1 MLGLNGYRI
10 VQEIHSGVKSLV
22 YRGYRQRDQQP
33 AIVKLLKSEYPTLE
47 EVTRL
52 RNEYKIAQALDCPSI
67 TKVYS
72 LENYRN
78 SFALILEDF
87 GGSSLDQ
94 LLTHQTFPLTE
105 VLRIAIVLIDALDY
119 LHSHAIIHKDIKPGN
134 IIINST
140 TGEVKLT
147 DFSISSRLQQ
157 ENQSVSNP
165 SELAGTLAY
174 LSPEQTGRMNRSV
187 DYRSDYYSLGVTLYE
202 MLAGQLPFVTED
214 PMELIHCHLA
224 KQPLPLGENR
234 EIPQVISDIVMKL
247 LAKTAEERYQSAAGL
262 KFDLET
268 CLNQLLAT
276 GTIAPFAIATR
287 DKGSQLLIPQKLY
300 GREQEVIEILAAF
313 ERISHSSIT
322 PNPLNKGA
330 LEPAES
336 PLTPTPL
343 TPPFLR
349 GAGGDQTYASEAES
363 SSPLTPPL
371 ARGAGG
377 VPSESSP
384 LTPTSL
390 TPNPLTKGA
399 LEPAESPLTPP
410 LARGAGG
417 VPSEAS
423 PLTPSPSPSGSE
435 MILVSGYSGIGK
447 TAIVNEVHKPIL
459 RQRGYFIS
467 GKFDQFNRN
476 IPYSAIITAFQALIN
491 QLLTEN
497 AAEIASWKHQLLD
510 ALIPNAQVIIDVIPE
525 VEFIIGLQ
533 PEVPQ
538 LGPTESQNRFN
549 RVFQQFLKVFC
560 QPQHPVVI
568 FLDDLQWA
576 DSASLKLMQ
585 LLMGDSDSQYLL
597 IIGAYRDNEVNPTH
611 PLVQTLEKIRESG
624 ANLNNITVQPLALNH
639 VSQLIADTFN
649 ESAATKRIQ
658 SFSELLF
665 SKTQGNPFFLTQ
677 LLKTL
682 ALENLLNYEA
692 SSDKW
697 QWDIEAIQAIGI
709 TDLNVVELIARNIQ
723 KLPEVTQ
730 KALKLA
736 ACIGNTFNLD
746 VLAIVNEAS
755 DLVTGAQLWPA
766 LQAGLILP
774 LSEAYKI
781 PLVFVESES
790 ESMRLQDVKV
800 DYKFLHDR
808 VQQSAY
814 SLIPET
820 EKKSTHFKIGQL
832 LLQNTTAEER
842 KNNIFALVNQLNF
855 GIETTAEESP
865 LLAAQPDKNLLAEL
879 NLIAGQ
885 KAKASAAFEAAVN
898 YFNLSL
904 GLLAADSWQSD
915 YDLTLPI
922 YVETVE
928 AEYLNGN
935 FEQAE
940 QFLEVVLQEA
950 KTLLDRVK
958 VYEVKI
964 QSYIS
969 QYRFSEAI
977 ETGLE
982 VLEKLGLSLSQMS
995 EDPGILIQ
1003 AIARKLVEENR
1014 QIEDLADLPEM
1025 TDSYQV
1031 AAIRILLTV
1040 TSAAYITNPAL
1051 KSRLLFAMMDLCL
1064 TYGNPPLAAG
1074 VYVNYGVFLTVSG
1087 DINSGYRFGQLSLRL
1102 LEQFNAKNIKVK
1114 VLVLQYFYSYIRHWK
1129 DHVRETIDS
1138 LQEAFNSGLEIG
1150 NLEYGCYA
1158 ILSYHEHRLYSG
1170 GDLESL
1176 EAKSREYLYLIQNLK
1191 QHYSIEGLKM
1201 FRQLILN
1208 LLAKSKK
1215 ATILIGNN
1223 YNEIQIIQSALQIN
1237 NYYTLFFIYT
1247 FKTLLSYLFKERESA
1262 IENARQADKYKA
1274 LVGGLLVTAQL
1285 NFYYSLSLLAQ
1296 YPHVSETEQTEYLEQ
1311 VATNQQTMRH
1321 WANNCP
1327 ANYQHKYE
1335 LVEAEKAR
1343 ILGDYP
1349 AAITLYDAAITGAR
1363 EQQYTQEEALANEL
1377 TGEFHLTR
1385 GQENMARFFLLEAY
1399 YCYIRWGAK
1408 AKVKDLETRYPKFFA
1423 KINAQKPAETSLTL
1437 ATIITS
1443 SGNSEGFDLASVFK
1457 AAQAISS
1464 EIVLSELLA
1473 KLIKIAIENA
1483 GARTGYLLLKHSNTF
1498 TIEAVGQVEGDN
1510 ITLSQIPN
1518 LPLTEVLP
1526 ISVINY
1532 VERTQKS
1539 AVLNNATTE
1548 AMFAADPYIVAHQTK
1563 SILCTPIINQG
1574 RFMGIVYLEN
1584 NLAEKVFTPGRIEV
1598 LKLLSSQASIAL
1610 ENATLYQTLE
1620 QKVEE
1625 RTAQL
1630 AQANREILV
1639 LNERLKVENL
1649 RMSAELDVTRRLQQ
1663 MILPQQQEL
1672 ESIARLE
1679 IAAFM
1684 EPADEVGGDYYDALN
1699 YGGQAT
1705 IGIGDVT
1712 GHGLESGVL
1721 MIMAQTAIRTLLV
1734 HNETDPVKLLQT
1746 VNQTLFDNVER
1757 MNCGKSMSLSLLEYR
1772 DNTLRVSGQHE
1783 EVIVVRSSGEV
1794 ERIDTMELGF
1804 PIALEPDI
1812 ADFIASTEIHLNSG
1826 DVVVLYTD
1834 GITEAFDMNQA
1845 QYGIE
1850 PLIEVVVLN
1859 REQSA
1864 AEIKQAVIED
1874 VRRYI
1879 GEQKVFDDITLVV
1892 IKQK

>member
-22 YRGYRQRDQQP
+22 YRGYRERDQQP

-52 RNEYKIAQALDCPSI
+52 RNEYKIAQPLDCPSI

-87 GGSSLDQ
+87 GGSSLDH
-94 LLTHQTFPLTE
+94 LLTNQTLPVTE
-105 VLRIAIVLIDALDY
+105 VLRIAIVLVDALNY
-119 LHSHAIIHKDIKPGN
+119 LHRHSIIHKDIKPGN

-187 DYRSDYYSLGVTLYE
+187 DYRSDYYSLGITLYQ

-224 KQPLPLGENR
+224 KQPLPLCEIR
-234 EIPQVISDIVMKL
+234 EVPQVISDIVMKL

-276 GTIAPFAIATR
+276 GTIAPFVIATR
-287 DKGSQLLIPQKLY
+287 DKGRQLLIPQKLY
-300 GREQEVIEILAAF
+300 GREQEVIELLAAF
-313 ERISHSSIT
+313 ERISQSSVT
-322 PNPLNKGA
+322 PNPVSKGA
-330 LEPAES
+330 LEEEES
-336 PLTPTPL
+336 TITALLP
-343 TPPFLR
+343 
-349 GAGGDQTYASEAES
+349 
-363 SSPLTPPL
+363 
-371 ARGAGG
+371 RGAGG
-377 VPSESSP
+377 VQTYALQE
-384 LTPTSL
+384 PT
-390 TPNPLTKGA
+390 
-399 LEPAESPLTPP
+399 LTPP
-410 LARGAGG
+410 LPRGAGG
-417 VPSEAS
+417 VQSHA
-423 PLTPSPSPSGSE
+423 E

-447 TAIVNEVHKPIL
+447 TAIVNEVHKPIV

-497 AAEIASWKHQLLD
+497 DRQIASWKHQLLD

-525 VEFIIGLQ
+525 VQFIIGLQ
-533 PEVPQ
+533 PEVPE

-560 QPQHPVVI
+560 QPQHPVVL

-585 LLMGDSDSQYLL
+585 LLMSDSDSQYLL

-611 PLVQTLEKIRESG
+611 PLIQTLEKIRESG
-624 ANLNNITVQPLALNH
+624 ANLHNITVQPLALNH
-639 VSQLIADTFN
+639 VSQLIADTLN
-649 ESAATKRIQ
+649 ESAATRRIQ

-665 SKTQGNPFFLTQ
+665 HKTQGNPFFLTQ

-709 TDLNVVELIARNIQ
+709 TDLNIVELIARNIQ

-755 DLVTGAQLWPA
+755 ELVTGAQLWPA

-790 ESMRLQDVKV
+790 ESVRLQDVKV

-832 LLQNTTAEER
+832 LLQNTTPEER

-855 GIETTAEESP
+855 GIEITTEELP
-865 LLAAQPDKNLLAEL
+865 LLSTQSDKNLLAEL

-885 KAKASAAFEAAVN
+885 KAKASAAFEAAAN

-904 GLLAADSWQSD
+904 RLLAADSWQTD
-915 YDLTLPI
+915 YDLTLTI

-928 AEYLNGN
+928 AEYLNAN
-935 FEQAE
+935 FARAE
-940 QFLEVVLQEA
+940 QLLEVVLQEG

-964 QSYIS
+964 QCYIS

-977 ETGLE
+977 NTGLE
-982 VLEKLGLSLSQMS
+982 VLGNLGISLSQMS
-995 EDPGILIQ
+995 ECPGILIQ
-1003 AIARKLVEENR
+1003 ALSKKLAEENK
-1014 QIEDLADLPEM
+1014 QIEDLANIPEM
-1025 TDSYQV
+1025 TDPYHE

-1040 TSAAYITNPAL
+1040 KSALDITNSDL
-1051 KSRLLFAMMDLCL
+1051 LSRVVCAMVDICL
-1064 TYGNPPLAAG
+1064 TYGNPALAAG
-1074 VYVNYGVFLTVSG
+1074 VYVNYGVFLIEAG
-1087 DINSGYRFGQLSLRL
+1087 DIDLGYRFGQLSLRL
-1102 LEQFNAKNIKVK
+1102 LEQFDTKKIKVF
-1114 VLVLQYFYSYIRHWK
+1114 VLQYFNSYIRHFK
-1129 DHVRETIDS
+1129 DHVRDTINP
-1138 LQEAFNSGLEIG
+1138 LQDAFNSGLETG
-1150 NLEYGCYA
+1150 NLEFACYA
-1158 ILSYHEHRLYSG
+1158 ILINNLHTFFAGNELDLLDVKTRDYVSLIGKLKQSHSFEAIKMYRQLYLSLLGQSSRATELSG
-1170 GDLESL
+1170 DNYNEKESL
-1176 EAKSREYLYLIQNLK
+1176 EA
-1191 QHYSIEGLKM
+1191 
-1201 FRQLILN
+1201 
-1208 LLAKSKK
+1208 
-1215 ATILIGNN
+1215 
-1223 YNEIQIIQSALQIN
+1223 ALQIN
-1237 NYYTLFFIYT
+1237 NYFNLFFIYT
-1247 FKTLLSYLFKERESA
+1247 FKTFLSYLFKEREAA
-1262 IENARQADKYKA
+1262 IENARQADKYKGA
-1274 LVGGLLVTAQL
+1274 VRGMLMTAQL

-1296 YPHVSETEQTEYLEQ
+1296 YPNVSETEQREYLEQ
-1311 VATNQQTMRH
+1311 VATNQGKMRF
-1321 WANNCP
+1321 WANHCP

-1443 SGNSEGFDLASVFK
+1443 SSNSEGFDLASVFK

-1483 GARTGYLLLKHSNTF
+1483 GAQTGYLLLKHSNTF

-1510 ITLSQIPN
+1510 ITLSLIPDR
-1518 LPLTEVLP
+1518 PLAEVLP
-1526 ISVINY
+1526 MSVINY
-1532 VERTQKS
+1532 VERTQNS

-1548 AMFAADPYIVAHQTK
+1548 AIFATDPYIVAHQTK
-1563 SILCTPIINQG
+1563 SILCTPIINQC
-1574 RFMGIVYLEN
+1574 RFMGVVYLEN
-1584 NLAEKVFTPGRIEV
+1584 NLVEKAFTSARIEV
-1598 LKLLSSQASIAL
+1598 VKLLSTQASIAL

-1630 AQANREILV
+1630 AQANTEILV

-1663 MILPQQQEL
+1663 MILPKQQEL
-1672 ESIARLE
+1672 ESIKGLE
-1679 IAAFM
+1679 IAGFM
-1684 EPADEVGGDYYDALN
+1684 EPAEEVGGDYYDVLN
-1699 YGGQAT
+1699 HGGKAT

-1772 DNTLRVSGQHE
+1772 GDNILRLSGQHE

-1812 ADFIASTEIHLNSG
+1812 ADFIASIEIHLNSG

-1834 GITEAFDMNQA
+1834 GITEAFDMKKD

-1850 PLIEVVVLN
+1850 PLIEVVACN

-1864 AEIKQAVIED
+1864 AKIKQAVIDD
-1874 VRRYI
+1874 VWRYM

>member
-22 YRGYRQRDQQP
+22 YRAYRERDQQP
-33 AIVKLLKSEYPTLE
+33 AIVKFLKSEYPTLE
-47 EVTRL
+47 EITRL
-52 RNEYKIAQALDCPSI
+52 RNEYKIAQPLDCPSL

-87 GGSSLDQ
+87 GGSSLEQ
-94 LLTHQTFPLTE
+94 LLTNQTLPVTE
-105 VLRIAIVLIDALDY
+105 ILRIAIVLIDALDY
-119 LHSHAIIHKDIKPGN
+119 LHSHSIIHKDIKPGN

-187 DYRSDYYSLGVTLYE
+187 DYRSDYYSLGMTLYQ

-224 KQPLPLGENR
+224 KQPLPLCEIR
-234 EIPQVISDIVMKL
+234 EVPQVISDIVMKL
-247 LAKTAEERYQSAAGL
+247 LAKNPEERYQSAAGL

-268 CLNQLLAT
+268 SLNQLLAT
-276 GTIAPFAIATR
+276 GTTAPFVIATR

-300 GREQEVIEILAAF
+300 GREQEVIELLAAF
-313 ERISHSSIT
+313 ERISQSSVT
-322 PNPLNKGA
+322 PNPLSKEA
-330 LEPAES
+330 LKQKES
-336 PLTPTPL
+336 T
-343 TPPFLR
+343 
-349 GAGGDQTYASEAES
+349 
-363 SSPLTPPL
+363 LTPPL
-371 ARGAGG
+371 PRGAGG
-377 VPSESSP
+377 VQSYALQES
-384 LTPTSL
+384 T
-390 TPNPLTKGA
+390 
-399 LEPAESPLTPP
+399 LTPP
-410 LARGAGG
+410 LPRGAGG
-417 VPSEAS
+417 VQSHA
-423 PLTPSPSPSGSE
+423 E

-447 TAIVNEVHKPIL
+447 TAIVNEVHKPIV

-476 IPYSAIITAFQALIN
+476 IPYSAIITAFQALIK

-497 AAEIASWKHQLLD
+497 GRQIASWKHQLLD

-525 VEFIIGLQ
+525 VKFIIGPQ
-533 PEVPQ
+533 PEVPP

-560 QPQHPVVI
+560 QPQHPVVL

-585 LLMGDSDSQYLL
+585 LLMSDSDSQYLL

-611 PLVQTLEKIRESG
+611 PLIQTLEKIRESG
-624 ANLNNITVQPLALNH
+624 ANLNNITVQPLAINH
-639 VSQLIADTFN
+639 VSQLIADTLN
-649 ESAATKRIQ
+649 ESAATRRIQ

-665 SKTQGNPFFLTQ
+665 HKTQGNPFFLTQ

-709 TDLNVVELIARNIQ
+709 TDLNIVELIARNIQ

-746 VLAIVNEAS
+746 ILAIVNEES
-755 DLVTGAQLWPA
+755 ELVTGAQLWPA

-781 PLVFVESES
+781 PLVFAESES
-790 ESMRLQDVKV
+790 ESVQLQDVKV

-820 EKKSTHFKIGQL
+820 HKKSTHFKIGQL
-832 LLQNTTAEER
+832 LLQNTTPEER
-842 KNNIFALVNQLNF
+842 KNNIFSLVNQLNF
-855 GIETTAEESP
+855 GIETTTEELP
-865 LLAAQPDKNLLAEL
+865 LLATQSDRNLLAEL
-879 NLIAGQ
+879 NLMAGQ

-904 GLLAADSWQSD
+904 GLLAADSWQSN

-928 AEYLNGN
+928 GEYLNAN
-935 FEQAE
+935 FARAE
-940 QFLEVVLQEA
+940 QLLEVVLQEA
-950 KTLLDRVK
+950 KTLLERVK

-969 QYRFSEAI
+969 KNKFLEAI
-977 ETGLE
+977 QLGIE
-982 VLEKLGLSLSQMS
+982 VLEKLGLSLSKIS
-995 EDPGILIQ
+995 TDPVILIQ
-1003 AIARKLVEENR
+1003 KIAKKMAEKNIK
-1014 QIEDLADLPEM
+1014 IEDLAYLPEM
-1025 TDSYQV
+1025 TDSYHF
-1031 AAIRILLTV
+1031 ATIRILLTV
-1040 TSAAYITNPAL
+1040 TPAAYITNPAL
-1051 KSRLLFAMMDLCL
+1051 KSQLFFAMVDLCL

-1074 VYVNYGVFLTVSG
+1074 VYVNYGVFLNASG
-1087 DINSGYRFGQLSLRL
+1087 DIDSGYRFGQLSLRL
-1102 LEQFNAKNIKVK
+1102 LEQFNAKNIKAT
-1114 VLVLQYFYSYIRHWK
+1114 VLQSFNSCIRHWK
-1129 DHVRETIDS
+1129 DHLRETIDS
-1138 LQEAFNSGLEIG
+1138 LQEGFNSGLETG
-1150 NLEYGCYA
+1150 NIEYACYS
-1158 ILSYHEHRLYSG
+1158 ILSYHDHRLYSG
-1170 GDLESL
+1170 DDLESL
-1176 EAKSREYLYLIQNLK
+1176 EAQCREYLSLIKSLK
-1191 QHYSIEGLKM
+1191 HDYSIEFLNM
-1201 FRQLILN
+1201 MRQFILN
-1208 LLAKSKK
+1208 LLGQSNGP
-1215 ATILIGNN
+1215 TELTGDE
-1223 YNEIQIIQSALQIN
+1223 YNEKKSLKAALQRN
-1237 NYYTLFFIYT
+1237 NYYTLFFVYNL
-1247 FKTLLSYLFKERESA
+1247 KTLLSYLFKEREA
-1262 IENARQADKYKA
+1262 AVENARQAEKYKA
-1274 LVGGLLVTAQL
+1274 PAGGMIATAQF

-1296 YPHVSETEQTEYLEQ
+1296 YPNVSETEQREYLEQ

-1335 LVEAEKAR
+1335 LIEAEKAR

-1349 AAITLYDAAITGAR
+1349 AAIALYDAAITRAR

-1408 AKVKDLETRYPKFFA
+1408 AKVKDLETRYPQFFA

-1443 SGNSEGFDLASVFK
+1443 SSNSEGFDLASVFK

-1464 EIVLSELLA
+1464 EIVLSELLT
-1473 KLIKIAIENA
+1473 KLIKIALENA
-1483 GARTGYLLLKHSNTF
+1483 GAQTGYLLLKHSNTL

-1510 ITLSQIPN
+1510 ITLSLIPN
-1518 LPLTEVLP
+1518 QPLAEILPM
-1526 ISVINY
+1526 SVINY

-1539 AVLNNATTE
+1539 AVLKNATTD
-1548 AMFAADPYIVAHQTK
+1548 AIFATDPYIVAHKTK

-1574 RFMGIVYLEN
+1574 RFMGVVYLEN
-1584 NLAEKVFTPGRIEV
+1584 NLVEKAFTSGRIEV
-1598 LKLLSSQASIAL
+1598 LKLLSTQASIAL

-1630 AQANREILV
+1630 AKANKEILV

-1663 MILPQQQEL
+1663 MILPKQQEL
-1672 ESIARLE
+1672 ESIEGLE
-1679 IAAFM
+1679 IAGFM
-1684 EPADEVGGDYYDALN
+1684 ESAEEVGGDYYDVLN
-1699 YGGQAT
+1699 HGGKVT

-1734 HNETDPVKLLQT
+1734 HKETDPVKLLQT
-1746 VNQTLFDNVER
+1746 VNETLFDNVER

-1772 DNTLRVSGQHE
+1772 GDNTLRLSGQHE
-1783 EVIVVRSSGEV
+1783 EVILVRFSGEV
-1794 ERIDTMELGF
+1794 ERIDTIDLGF
-1804 PIALEPDI
+1804 PIALEADI
-1812 ADFIASTEIHLNSG
+1812 ADFLATTEIQLNSG

-1834 GITEAFDMNQA
+1834 GITEAFDMNED

-1850 PLIEVVVLN
+1850 PVIKVVALN

-1864 AEIKQAVIED
+1864 AEIKQAVIDD
-1874 VRRYI
+1874 VRRYM

>member
-10 VQEIHSGVKSLV
+10 VQELHSGVKSLV
-22 YRGYRQRDQQP
+22 YRGYREADQQP
-33 AIVKLLKSEYPTLE
+33 VIVKLLKSEYPTLE

-52 RNEYKIAQALDCPSI
+52 RNEYKIAQPLDSSSI

-94 LLTHQTFPLTE
+94 LLTNQTFPLTE

-119 LHSHAIIHKDIKPGN
+119 LHRHSIIHKDIKPGN

-140 TGEVKLT
+140 TAEVKLT

-187 DYRSDYYSLGVTLYE
+187 DYRTDYYSLGVTLYE
-202 MLAGQLPFVTED
+202 LLAGQLPFATVE

-224 KQPLPLGENR
+224 KQPLPLCEIR

-300 GREQEVIEILAAF
+300 GREQEVIELLAAF

-322 PNPLNKGA
+322 PTSITPNPLTKGA

-343 TPPFLR
+343 TPPLRR
-349 GAGGDQTYASEAES
+349 GAGGDQSYASEAES
-363 SSPLTPPL
+363 SSTLTPPL
-371 ARGAGG
+371 SRGAGG
-377 VPSESSP
+377 DQSH
-384 LTPTSL
+384 
-390 TPNPLTKGA
+390 A
-399 LEPAESPLTPP
+399 
-410 LARGAGG
+410 
-417 VPSEAS
+417 
-423 PLTPSPSPSGSE
+423 E

-447 TAIVNEVHKPIL
+447 TAIVNEVHKPIV

-497 AAEIASWKHQLLD
+497 AGQIASWKHQLLD
-510 ALIPNAQVIIDVIPE
+510 ALTPNAQVIIDVIPE
-525 VEFIIGLQ
+525 VEFIIGSQ

-560 QPQHPVVI
+560 QPQHPVVL

-576 DSASLKLMQ
+576 DAASLKLMQ
-585 LLMGDSDSQYLL
+585 LLMSDSDSQFLL

-611 PLVQTLEKIRESG
+611 PLIQTLEKIRESG

-639 VSQLIADTFN
+639 VSKLIADTLN

-658 SFSELLF
+658 SFSQLLF

-682 ALENLLNYEA
+682 ALENLLHYEA
-692 SSDKW
+692 SSDRW

-723 KLPEVTQ
+723 KLPDVTQ

-736 ACIGNTFNLD
+736 ACVGNTFNLD

-755 DLVTGAQLWPA
+755 ELVTGAQLWPA

-781 PLVFVESES
+781 PLVFVESEA
-790 ESMRLQDVKV
+790 ESVRLQDVKV

-820 EKKSTHFKIGQL
+820 EKKSTHFQIGQL

-855 GIETTAEESP
+855 VIQTTTEALP
-865 LLAAQPDKNLLAEL
+865 LLATQSDNNLLAEL

-928 AEYLNGN
+928 AEYLNAN
-935 FEQAE
+935 FARAE
-940 QFLEVVLQEA
+940 QLLEVVLQEA

-982 VLEKLGLSLSQMS
+982 VLEKLGISLSEMS

-1003 AIARKLVEENR
+1003 AISRKLAEENKE
-1014 QIEDLADLPEM
+1014 IEDLANLPEM
-1025 TDSYQV
+1025 TYPYHF

-1051 KSRLLFAMMDLCL
+1051 LSRLLFAMVDLCL

-1074 VYVNYGVFLTVSG
+1074 VYVHYGIFLTASG
-1087 DINSGYRFGQLSLRL
+1087 DIDSGYRFGQLSLRL
-1102 LEQFNAKNIKVK
+1102 LEQFNAKNIKAI
-1114 VLVLQYFYSYIRHWK
+1114 VLYCFNSSIRHWK
-1129 DHVRETIDS
+1129 DHVRATIDS
-1138 LQEAFNSGLEIG
+1138 LQEAVNSGLETG

-1158 ILSYHEHRLYSG
+1158 ILINNLHIFFAG
-1170 GDLESL
+1170 NDLDFL
-1176 EAKSREYLYLIQNLK
+1176 DVKTREYVSLIGKLK
-1191 QHYSIEGLKM
+1191 QSHSFEAIKM
-1201 FRQLILN
+1201 YRQLYLN
-1208 LLAKSKK
+1208 LLGQSNRP
-1215 ATILIGNN
+1215 TDLTGDQ
-1223 YNEIQIIQSALQIN
+1223 YNEKEALEAALQMN
-1237 NYYTLFFIYT
+1237 NYYNLFFIYT
-1247 FKTLLSYLFKERESA
+1247 FKTLLSYLFKEREA
-1262 IENARQADKYKA
+1262 TVENARQADKYQA
-1274 LVGGLLVTAQL
+1274 PVRGMLVTAQL

-1408 AKVKDLETRYPKFFA
+1408 AKVKDLETRYPQFFA
-1423 KINAQKPAETSLTL
+1423 KINAQKPSETSLTL

-1443 SGNSEGFDLASVFK
+1443 SSNSEGFDLASVFK

-1483 GARTGYLLLKHSNTF
+1483 GAQTGYLLLKHSNTF

-1510 ITLSQIPN
+1510 ITLSQIPH
-1518 LPLTEVLP
+1518 LPLPEILP
-1526 ISVINY
+1526 MSVINY
-1532 VERTQKS
+1532 VERTKTP

-1574 RFMGIVYLEN
+1574 RFMGVVYLEN
-1584 NLAEKVFTPGRIEV
+1584 NLAEKVFTPARIEV

-1610 ENATLYQTLE
+1610 ENAQLYQTLE

-1630 AQANREILV
+1630 AQANKEILV
-1639 LNERLKVENL
+1639 LNDRLKVDNL

-1672 ESIARLE
+1672 ESIAGLE

-1684 EPADEVGGDYYDALN
+1684 EPADEVGGDYYDVLN
-1699 YGGQAT
+1699 HGGKAT

-1734 HNETDPVKLLQT
+1734 HKETDPVKLLQT

-1757 MNCGKSMSLSLLEYR
+1757 MDSGKNMSLSLLEYR
-1772 DNTLRVSGQHE
+1772 DNTLHLSGQHE
-1783 EVIVVRSSGEV
+1783 EVIVVRDGGQV
-1794 ERIDTMELGF
+1794 ERIDTIELGF
-1804 PIALEPDI
+1804 PIALEADI
-1812 ADFIASTEIHLNSG
+1812 ADFIASTEIQLNSG
-1826 DVVVLYTD
+1826 DVVILYTD
-1834 GITEAFDMNQA
+1834 GITEAFDMKKN

-1864 AEIKQAVIED
+1864 AAIKQAVIDD

>member
-22 YRGYRQRDQQP
+22 YRGYRQGDQQP

-52 RNEYKIAQALDCPSI
+52 RNEYKIAQPLDCPSI

-94 LLTHQTFPLTE
+94 LLTNPTLPVTE
-105 VLRIAIVLIDALDY
+105 ILRIAIVLIDALDY
-119 LHSHAIIHKDIKPGN
+119 LHRHSIIHKDIKPAN

-187 DYRSDYYSLGVTLYE
+187 DYRSDYYSLGITLYQ

-224 KQPLPLGENR
+224 KQPLPICELR
-234 EIPQVISDIVMKL
+234 EVPQVISDIVMKL

-262 KFDLET
+262 RFDLET

-276 GTIAPFAIATR
+276 GTIAHFALATR

-300 GREQEVIEILAAF
+300 GREQEVIELLAAF
-313 ERISHSSIT
+313 ERISQSSVT
-322 PNPLNKGA
+322 PNPLSKGA
-330 LEPAES
+330 LEQEES
-336 PLTPTPL
+336 TL
-343 TPPFLR
+343 TPPLPR
-349 GAGGDQTYASEAES
+349 GAGGAQSHA
-363 SSPLTPPL
+363 
-371 ARGAGG
+371 
-377 VPSESSP
+377 
-384 LTPTSL
+384 
-390 TPNPLTKGA
+390 
-399 LEPAESPLTPP
+399 
-410 LARGAGG
+410 
-417 VPSEAS
+417 
-423 PLTPSPSPSGSE
+423 E

-447 TAIVNEVHKPIL
+447 TAIVNEVHKPIV

-497 AAEIASWKHQLLD
+497 DRQIASWKHQLLD

-525 VEFIIGLQ
+525 VQFIIGPQ

-560 QPQHPVVI
+560 QPQHPVVL

-585 LLMGDSDSQYLL
+585 LLISDSDSQYLL

-611 PLVQTLEKIRESG
+611 PLIQTLEKIRESG
-624 ANLNNITVQPLALNH
+624 ANLHNITVQPLALNH
-639 VSQLIADTFN
+639 VSQLIADTLN
-649 ESAATKRIQ
+649 ESAATRRIQ

-665 SKTQGNPFFLTQ
+665 HKTQGNPFFLTQ

-697 QWDIEAIQAIGI
+697 EWDIEAIQAIGI
-709 TDLNVVELIARNIQ
+709 TDLNIVELIARNIQ

-755 DLVTGAQLWPA
+755 ELVTGAQLWPA

-790 ESMRLQDVKV
+790 ESVRLQDVKV

-820 EKKSTHFKIGQL
+820 DKKSTHFKIGQL
-832 LLQNTTAEER
+832 LLKNTTPEER

-855 GIETTAEESP
+855 GIEATTEELP
-865 LLAAQPDKNLLAEL
+865 LLATQSDKNLLAEL
-879 NLIAGQ
+879 NLMAGQ

-928 AEYLNGN
+928 GEYLNAN
-935 FEQAE
+935 FARAE
-940 QFLEVVLQEA
+940 QLLEVVLQEA

-969 QYRFSEAI
+969 QNKFLEAI
-977 ETGLE
+977 QLGIE
-982 VLEKLGLSLSQMS
+982 VLEKLGLSLSKIS
-995 EDPGILIQ
+995 TNPVILIQ
-1003 AIARKLVEENR
+1003 EISKRMAEKNK
-1014 QIEDLADLPEM
+1014 QIEDLAYLPEM
-1025 TDSYQV
+1025 TDSYHF
-1031 AAIRILLTV
+1031 ATIRILLTV
-1040 TSAAYITNPAL
+1040 TPAAFITNPTL
-1051 KSRLLFAMMDLCL
+1051 KSRLLFAMVDLCL

-1074 VYVNYGVFLTVSG
+1074 VYVSYGIFLNASG
-1087 DINSGYRFGQLSLRL
+1087 DIDSGYRFGQLSLRL
-1102 LEQFNAKNIKVK
+1102 LEQFNAKNIKAT
-1114 VLVLQYFYSYIRHWK
+1114 VLQSFNSYIRHWK
-1129 DHVRETIDS
+1129 DHLRETIDS
-1138 LQEAFNSGLEIG
+1138 LQEGFNSGLETG
-1150 NLEYGCYA
+1150 NLDYGCYS
-1158 ILSYHEHRLYSG
+1158 ILSYHEHILYSG

-1176 EAKSREYLYLIQNLK
+1176 EAQSREYLSLTQNLK
-1191 QHYSIEGLKM
+1191 QDFSIECLNM
-1201 FRQLILN
+1201 IRQFILN
-1208 LLAKSKK
+1208 LLGQSNRP
-1215 ATILIGNN
+1215 TELISDR
-1223 YNEIQIIQSALQIN
+1223 YNEKKSLKAALQMN
-1237 NYYTLFFIYT
+1237 NYYSLFFIYNY
-1247 FKTLLSYLFKERESA
+1247 KTLLSYLFKEREA
-1262 IENARQADKYKA
+1262 AVENARQAEKYKA
-1274 LVGGLLVTAQL
+1274 PVGGLIATAQH

-1296 YPHVSETEQTEYLEQ
+1296 YPNVSETEQREYLEQ

-1321 WANNCP
+1321 WANNAP
-1327 ANYQHKYE
+1327 ANYQHKYD

-1408 AKVKDLETRYPKFFA
+1408 AKVKDLETRYPQFFA

-1443 SGNSEGFDLASVFK
+1443 SSNSEGFDLASVFK

-1464 EIVLSELLA
+1464 EIVLSELLT

-1483 GARTGYLLLKHSNTF
+1483 GAQTGYLLLKHSNTF

-1510 ITLSQIPN
+1510 ITLSLIPDQ
-1518 LPLTEVLP
+1518 PLAEVLP
-1526 ISVINY
+1526 MSVINY
-1532 VERTQKS
+1532 VERTQKN

-1548 AMFAADPYIVAHQTK
+1548 EIFATDPYIVAHQTK
-1563 SILCTPIINQG
+1563 SILCTPIINQC
-1574 RFMGIVYLEN
+1574 RFMGVVYLEN
-1584 NLAEKVFTPGRIEV
+1584 NLVEKAFTSARLEV
-1598 LKLLSSQASIAL
+1598 LKLLSAQASIAL

-1625 RTAQL
+1625 RTAEL
-1630 AQANREILV
+1630 AKANTEILV

-1672 ESIARLE
+1672 ESIAGLE

-1684 EPADEVGGDYYDALN
+1684 EPADEVGGDYYDVLN
-1699 YGGQAT
+1699 HGGKAT

-1721 MIMAQTAIRTLLV
+1721 MIMAQTAIRTLFT

-1757 MNCGKSMSLSLLEYR
+1757 MNSGKNMSLCLLEYR
-1772 DNTLRVSGQHE
+1772 DKTLRLSGQHE

-1794 ERIDTMELGF
+1794 ERIDTLDLGF
-1804 PIALEPDI
+1804 PIALEADI
-1812 ADFIASTEIHLNSG
+1812 ADFLASTEIQLNSG

-1834 GITEAFDMNQA
+1834 GITEAFDMKKD

-1850 PLIEVVVLN
+1850 PVIEVVALN

-1864 AEIKQAVIED
+1864 AEIKQAVIDD
-1874 VRRYI
+1874 VRRYM
-1879 GEQKVFDDITLVV
+1879 GGQKVFDDITLVV

>member
-22 YRGYRQRDQQP
+22 YRGYREGDQQP
-33 AIVKLLKSEYPTLE
+33 AIVKFLKSEYPTLE
-47 EVTRL
+47 EITRL
-52 RNEYKIAQALDCPSI
+52 RNEYKIAQPLDCPSI

-94 LLTHQTFPLTE
+94 LLTNQTLPLTE
-105 VLRIAIVLIDALDY
+105 ILRIAIVLIDALDY
-119 LHSHAIIHKDIKPGN
+119 LHRHSIIHKDIKPGN

-187 DYRSDYYSLGVTLYE
+187 DYRSDYYSLGITLYQ

-214 PMELIHCHLA
+214 PMELIHYHLA
-224 KQPLPLGENR
+224 KQPLSLCESR
-234 EIPQVISDIVMKL
+234 EVPQVISDIVMKL
-247 LAKTAEERYQSAAGL
+247 LAKNPEERYQSAAGL
-262 KFDLET
+262 KVDLET
-268 CLNQLLAT
+268 SLNQLLAT
-276 GTIAPFAIATR
+276 GTIAPFVIATR
-287 DKGSQLLIPQKLY
+287 DKSSQLLIPQKLY
-300 GREQEVIEILAAF
+300 GREQEVIELLAAF
-313 ERISHSSIT
+313 ERISQSSVT
-322 PNPLNKGA
+322 PNPLSKGA
-330 LEPAES
+330 LEEEES
-336 PLTPTPL
+336 TL
-343 TPPFLR
+343 TPPI
-349 GAGGDQTYASEAES
+349 
-363 SSPLTPPL
+363 P
-371 ARGAGG
+371 RGAGG
-377 VPSESSP
+377 VQSYALQES
-384 LTPTSL
+384 T
-390 TPNPLTKGA
+390 
-399 LEPAESPLTPP
+399 LTPP
-410 LARGAGG
+410 LPRGVGG
-417 VPSEAS
+417 VQSYALQES
-423 PLTPSPSPSGSE
+423 TLTPPLPRGVGGVQSHAE

-447 TAIVNEVHKPIL
+447 TAIVNEVHKPIV

-497 AAEIASWKHQLLD
+497 GRQIARWKHQLLD

-525 VEFIIGLQ
+525 VEFIIGPQ
-533 PEVPQ
+533 PELQQ

-560 QPQHPVVI
+560 QPQHPVVL

-576 DSASLKLMQ
+576 DAASLKLMQ
-585 LLMGDSDSQYLL
+585 LLMSDSDSKYLL

-611 PLVQTLEKIRESG
+611 PLIQTLEKIRKSG
-624 ANLNNITVQPLALNH
+624 ANLHNITVQPLALNH
-639 VSQLIADTFN
+639 VSQLMADTLN
-649 ESAATKRIQ
+649 ESAATRRIQ

-665 SKTQGNPFFLTQ
+665 HKTQGNPFFLTQ

-682 ALENLLNYEA
+682 ASENLLNYEA
-692 SSDKW
+692 SSDRW

-709 TDLNVVELIARNIQ
+709 TDLNIVELIARNIQ
-723 KLPEVTQ
+723 KLPEATQ

-746 VLAIVNEAS
+746 ILAIVNES
-755 DLVTGAQLWPA
+755 SELVTGAQLWSA

-790 ESMRLQDVKV
+790 ESVRLQDVKV

-820 EKKSTHFKIGQL
+820 EKKSTHFQIGQL

-842 KNNIFALVNQLNF
+842 KNNIFSLVNQLNF
-855 GIETTAEESP
+855 GIETTTEELP
-865 LLAAQPDKNLLAEL
+865 LLATQLDKNLLAEL

-885 KAKASAAFEAAVN
+885 KAKASAAFEAAAN

-904 GLLAADSWQSD
+904 RLLAADSWQTD
-915 YDLTLPI
+915 YDLTLTI

-928 AEYLNGN
+928 AEYLNAN
-935 FEQAE
+935 FPRAE
-940 QFLEVVLQEA
+940 QLLEVVLQEG

-969 QYRFSEAI
+969 QYRLSEAI
-977 ETGLE
+977 EIGLE
-982 VLEKLGLSLSQMS
+982 VLGKLGLFLSQMS
-995 EDPGILIQ
+995 EIPEILIQ
-1003 AIARKLVEENR
+1003 EIAIKMAEQNKE
-1014 QIEDLADLPEM
+1014 IEDLADLPEM
-1025 TDSYQV
+1025 TDHYQFAV
-1031 AAIRILLTV
+1031 IRIILTV
-1040 TSAAYITNPAL
+1040 KNAAHIMNPPLGYKFFSAMVDI
-1051 KSRLLFAMMDLCL
+1051 CL
-1064 TYGNPPLAAG
+1064 TYGNPPLAAA
-1074 VYVNYGVFLTVSG
+1074 VYVNYGVFLIMAG
-1087 DINSGYRFGQLSLRL
+1087 DVDSGYRFGELSLRL
-1102 LEQFNAKNIKVK
+1102 LEQSHAKNIKAK
-1114 VLVLQYFYSYIRHWK
+1114 VIVLQCFNTFIRHWK
-1129 DHVRETIDS
+1129 DHLRQSIDS
-1138 LQEAFNSGLEIG
+1138 LQEAFNNGLETG
-1150 NLEYGCYA
+1150 NLECGCYA
-1158 ILSYHEHRLYSG
+1158 ILNYNDHKLYSG
-1170 GDLESL
+1170 CDLESL
-1176 EAKSREYLYLIQNLK
+1176 EAESRKYLLVIQNLK
-1191 QHYSIEGLKM
+1191 QDYSIETLSKT
-1201 FRQLILN
+1201 RQCILN
-1208 LLAKSKK
+1208 LLGHSNRP
-1215 ATILIGNN
+1215 TELTGNE
-1223 YNEIQIIQSALQIN
+1223 YNEKEALKAALQIN
-1237 NYYTLFFIYT
+1237 NYYILFSIYA
-1247 FKTLLSYLFKERESA
+1247 FKTFLSYLFKEREA
-1262 IENARQADKYKA
+1262 AVENAQQADKYKA
-1274 LVGGLLVTAQL
+1274 PVGGLMVTAL
-1285 NFYYSLSLLAQ
+1285 HNFYYSLSLLAQ
-1296 YPHVSETEQTEYLEQ
+1296 YPNVSETEQREYLEQ
-1311 VATNQQTMRH
+1311 VAINQQIMRH

-1327 ANYQHKYE
+1327 ANYQHKYD

-1349 AAITLYDAAITGAR
+1349 AAITLYDATITGAR

-1408 AKVKDLETRYPKFFA
+1408 AKVKDLETRYPQFFA

-1443 SGNSEGFDLASVFK
+1443 SSNSEGFDLASVFK

-1464 EIVLSELLA
+1464 EIVLSELLT

-1483 GARTGYLLLKHSNTF
+1483 GAQTGYLLLKHSNTF

-1510 ITLSQIPN
+1510 ITLSLIPDQ
-1518 LPLTEVLP
+1518 PLAEVLP
-1526 ISVINY
+1526 MSVINY
-1532 VERTQKS
+1532 VERTQKN

-1548 AMFAADPYIVAHQTK
+1548 EIFAPDPYIVTHKTK

-1574 RFMGIVYLEN
+1574 RFMGVVYLEN
-1584 NLAEKVFTPGRIEV
+1584 NLVEKAFTSARIEV
-1598 LKLLSSQASIAL
+1598 LKLLSAQASIAL

-1625 RTAQL
+1625 RTAEL
-1630 AQANREILV
+1630 AKANTEILV

-1649 RMSAELDVTRRLQQ
+1649 RMSAELDVTRRLQE
-1663 MILPQQQEL
+1663 MILPKQQEL
-1672 ESIARLE
+1672 ESIAGLE
-1679 IAAFM
+1679 IAGFM
-1684 EPADEVGGDYYDALN
+1684 EPAEEVGGDYYDVLN
-1699 YGGQAT
+1699 HGGKVT

-1721 MIMAQTAIRTLLV
+1721 MIMAQTAIRTLFT

-1757 MNCGKSMSLSLLEYR
+1757 MNSGKNMSLSLLEYR
-1772 DNTLRVSGQHE
+1772 DKTLRLSGQHE

-1794 ERIDTMELGF
+1794 ERIDTIDLGF
-1804 PIALEPDI
+1804 PIALEADI
-1812 ADFIASTEIHLNSG
+1812 ADFLASTEIQLSSG

-1834 GITEAFDMNQA
+1834 GITEAFDMNKD

-1850 PLIEVVVLN
+1850 PVIEVVVLN

-1864 AEIKQAVIED
+1864 AEIKQAVIDE
-1874 VRRYI
+1874 VRRYM
-1879 GEQKVFDDITLVV
+1879 GGQKVFDDITLVV

>member
-1 MLGLNGYRI
+1 LPLQSTAITRRGGAPVPALSLNADG
-10 VQEIHSGVKSLV
+10 
-22 YRGYRQRDQQP
+22 
-33 AIVKLLKSEYPTLE
+33 A
-47 EVTRL
+47 
-52 RNEYKIAQALDCPSI
+52 
-67 TKVYS
+67 
-72 LENYRN
+72 
-78 SFALILEDF
+78 
-87 GGSSLDQ
+87 
-94 LLTHQTFPLTE
+94 
-105 VLRIAIVLIDALDY
+105 
-119 LHSHAIIHKDIKPGN
+119 
-134 IIINST
+134 T
-140 TGEVKLT
+140 TGGL
-147 DFSISSRLQQ
+147 
-157 ENQSVSNP
+157 
-165 SELAGTLAY
+165 
-174 LSPEQTGRMNRSV
+174 
-187 DYRSDYYSLGVTLYE
+187 
-202 MLAGQLPFVTED
+202 
-214 PMELIHCHLA
+214 
-224 KQPLPLGENR
+224 PLP
-234 EIPQVISDIVMKL
+234 
-247 LAKTAEERYQSAAGL
+247 TAA
-262 KFDLET
+262 
-268 CLNQLLAT
+268 
-276 GTIAPFAIATR
+276 
-287 DKGSQLLIPQKLY
+287 
-300 GREQEVIEILAAF
+300 
-313 ERISHSSIT
+313 
-322 PNPLNKGA
+322 
-330 LEPAES
+330 
-336 PLTPTPL
+336 
-343 TPPFLR
+343 
-349 GAGGDQTYASEAES
+349 
-363 SSPLTPPL
+363 
-371 ARGAGG
+371 
-377 VPSESSP
+377 
-384 LTPTSL
+384 
-390 TPNPLTKGA
+390 
-399 LEPAESPLTPP
+399 
-410 LARGAGG
+410 
-417 VPSEAS
+417 
-423 PLTPSPSPSGSE
+423 E

-447 TAIVNEVHKPIL
+447 TAIVNEVHKPIV

-497 AAEIASWKHQLLD
+497 GRQIASWKHQLLD

-525 VEFIIGLQ
+525 VEFIIGPQ
-533 PEVPQ
+533 PELSQ

-560 QPQHPVVI
+560 QPQHPVVL

-585 LLMGDSDSQYLL
+585 LLMSDSDSQYLL

-611 PLVQTLEKIRESG
+611 PLIQTLEKISESG
-624 ANLNNITVQPLALNH
+624 ANLNNITVQPLAINH
-639 VSQLIADTFN
+639 VNQLIADTLT
-649 ESAATKRIQ
+649 ESAATRRIQ

-682 ALENLLNYEA
+682 ASEQLLHYEA

-709 TDLNVVELIARNIQ
+709 TDLNIVELIARNIQ
-723 KLPEVTQ
+723 KLPEATQ
-730 KALKLA
+730 KTLKLA
-736 ACIGNTFNLD
+736 ACVGNTFNLD
-746 VLAIVNEAS
+746 VLALVNEES
-755 DLVTGAQLWPA
+755 KLVTGAHLWPA

-790 ESMRLQDVKV
+790 ESVRLQDVKV

-842 KNNIFALVNQLNF
+842 KNNIFSLVNQLNF
-855 GIETTAEESP
+855 GREATTEELP
-865 LLAAQPDKNLLAEL
+865 LLATQSDKNLLAEL

-904 GLLAADSWQSD
+904 GLIAADSWQSD
-915 YDLTLPI
+915 YDLTLAI

-928 AEYLNGN
+928 AEYLNAN
-935 FEQAE
+935 FARAE
-940 QFLEVVLQEA
+940 QLLEVVLQEA

-958 VYEVKI
+958 VYEIKI
-964 QSYIS
+964 QSDIS
-969 QYRFSEAI
+969 QYRMSEAI

-982 VLEKLGLSLSQMS
+982 VLDQLGISLSPMS
-995 EDPGILIQ
+995 ENPEILIQ
-1003 AIARKLVEENR
+1003 AISQKLVEENKK
-1014 QIEDLADLPEM
+1014 IEDLAALTEM
-1025 TDSYQV
+1025 TVPYQL
-1031 AAIRILLTV
+1031 AAIRIMLTV
-1040 TSAAYITNPAL
+1040 SSAAYITNPAL
-1051 KSRLLFAMMDLCL
+1051 VSRLLLAMVDLCL

-1074 VYVNYGVFLTVSG
+1074 VYVNYGVFLTASG
-1087 DINSGYRFGQLSLRL
+1087 DIDSGYRFGQLSLRL
-1102 LEQFNAKNIKVK
+1102 LEKFNAKNIKVI
-1114 VLVLQYFYSYIRHWK
+1114 VLQCFNSYIRHWK

-1138 LQEAFNSGLEIG
+1138 LQEAFNTGLETG
-1150 NLEYGCYA
+1150 NLEFACYA
-1158 ILSYHEHRLYSG
+1158 ILINNIHIFFAGNDLDLLDVKTREYVFLIGKLKQAHSFQSIKMYRQLYLSLLG
-1170 GDLESL
+1170 QSNRPTELTGEYYNEKESL
-1176 EAKSREYLYLIQNLK
+1176 EAALQ
-1191 QHYSIEGLKM
+1191 M
-1201 FRQLILN
+1201 
-1208 LLAKSKK
+1208 
-1215 ATILIGNN
+1215 NN
-1223 YNEIQIIQSALQIN
+1223 YFN
-1237 NYYTLFFIYT
+1237 LFFIYT
-1247 FKTLLSYLFKERESA
+1247 FKTLLSYLFKELGA
-1262 IENARQADKYKA
+1262 AVENARQADKYKGP
-1274 LVGGLLVTAQL
+1274 VGGLMVTAQH

-1296 YPHVSETEQTEYLEQ
+1296 YPNVSETEQREYLEQ
-1311 VATNQQTMRH
+1311 VAINQQTMRH

-1349 AAITLYDAAITGAR
+1349 AVITLYDRAITGAR

-1408 AKVKDLETRYPKFFA
+1408 AKVKDLETRYPQFFA
-1423 KINAQKPAETSLTL
+1423 KINAQKRAETNLTL

-1443 SGNSEGFDLASVFK
+1443 SSNSEGFDLASVFK

-1464 EIVLSELLA
+1464 EIVLSELLT

-1483 GARTGYLLLKHSNTF
+1483 GAQTGYLLLKHSNTF

-1510 ITLSQIPN
+1510 ITLSLIPDQS
-1518 LPLTEVLP
+1518 LAEVLP
-1526 ISVINY
+1526 MSVINY
-1532 VERTQKS
+1532 VERTKKS

-1548 AMFAADPYIVAHQTK
+1548 EIFATDPYIVTHKTK
-1563 SILCTPIINQG
+1563 SILCTPIINQC
-1574 RFMGIVYLEN
+1574 RFMGVVYLEN
-1584 NLAEKVFTPGRIEV
+1584 NLVEKAFTSARIEV
-1598 LKLLSSQASIAL
+1598 LKLLSAQASVAL

-1630 AQANREILV
+1630 AKANREILV

-1672 ESIARLE
+1672 ESIAGLE

-1684 EPADEVGGDYYDALN
+1684 EPAEEVGGDYYDVLN
-1699 YGGQAT
+1699 HGGKAT

-1721 MIMAQTAIRTLLV
+1721 MIMAQTAIRTLFT
-1734 HNETDPVKLLQT
+1734 HSETDPVKLLQT

-1757 MNCGKSMSLSLLEYR
+1757 MNSGKNMSLSLLEYR
-1772 DNTLRVSGQHE
+1772 DNTLRLSGQHE

-1812 ADFIASTEIHLNSG
+1812 ADFIASTEIQLNSG

-1834 GITEAFDMNQA
+1834 GITEAFNIKKD
-1845 QYGIE
+1845 QYGID

-1864 AEIKQAVIED
+1864 AEIKQAVID
-1874 VRRYI
+1874 DLRRYI

>member
-22 YRGYRQRDQQP
+22 YRGYREGDRQP
-33 AIVKLLKSEYPTLE
+33 AIIKLLKSEYPTLE

-52 RNEYKIAQALDCPSI
+52 RNEYKIAQPLDCPSI

-94 LLTHQTFPLTE
+94 LLTNQTFSLTE

-119 LHSHAIIHKDIKPGN
+119 LHRHSIIHKDIKPAN
-134 IIINST
+134 IIINSA
-140 TGEVKLT
+140 TGKVKLT
-147 DFSISSRLQQ
+147 DFSISSRLEK
-157 ENQSVSNP
+157 ENQAVSNP

-224 KQPLPLGENR
+224 KQPLPLCEIR
-234 EIPQVISDIVMKL
+234 EVPQVISDIVMKL

-276 GTIAPFAIATR
+276 GTIAHFAIATR

-300 GREQEVIEILAAF
+300 GREQEVRELLVAF
-313 ERISHSSIT
+313 ERISQSSVT
-322 PNPLNKGA
+322 PNPLSKGA
-330 LEPAES
+330 LEQEES
-336 PLTPTPL
+336 TLTPLLP
-343 TPPFLR
+343 R
-349 GAGGDQTYASEAES
+349 GAEGVQSYALQES
-363 SSPLTPPL
+363 TLAPPL
-371 ARGAGG
+371 PRGAGG
-377 VPSESSP
+377 VQSH
-384 LTPTSL
+384 
-390 TPNPLTKGA
+390 A
-399 LEPAESPLTPP
+399 
-410 LARGAGG
+410 
-417 VPSEAS
+417 
-423 PLTPSPSPSGSE
+423 E

-447 TAIVNEVHKPIL
+447 TAIVNEVHKPIV

-476 IPYSAIITAFQALIN
+476 IPYSAIITTFQALIN

-497 AAEIASWKHQLLD
+497 PAQIASWKHQLLD
-510 ALIPNAQVIIDVIPE
+510 ALVPNAQVIIDVIPE
-525 VEFIIGLQ
+525 VEFIIGSQ

-560 QPQHPVVI
+560 QPQHPVVL

-585 LLMGDSDSQYLL
+585 LLMSDSDSQYLL

-611 PLVQTLEKIRESG
+611 PLIQTLEKIRDSG
-624 ANLNNITVQPLALNH
+624 ANLHNITVQPLALNH
-639 VSQLIADTFN
+639 VSQLIADTLN
-649 ESAATKRIQ
+649 ESAATRRIQ

-677 LLKTL
+677 LLKTMSS
-682 ALENLLNYEA
+682 ENLLNYEA

-697 QWDIEAIQAIGI
+697 QWDIDAIQAIGI

-755 DLVTGAQLWPA
+755 EVVTGAQLWPA

-781 PLVFVESES
+781 PLVFLESES
-790 ESMRLQDVKV
+790 ESVWLQDVKV

-820 EKKSTHFKIGQL
+820 AKKSTHFKIGQL

-855 GIETTAEESP
+855 GIETTTEELP
-865 LLAAQPDKNLLAEL
+865 LLATQSDKNLLAEL
-879 NLIAGQ
+879 NLIAGK

-898 YFNLSL
+898 YFNISL

-915 YDLTLPI
+915 YDLTLAI

-928 AEYLNGN
+928 AEYLNTN
-935 FEQAE
+935 FERSE
-940 QFLEVVLQEA
+940 HLSELVLQQA
-950 KTLLDRVK
+950 KTLLERVK
-958 VYEVKI
+958 VYELKI
-964 QSYIS
+964 QSYMS
-969 QYRFSEAI
+969 QLLMQLAI
-977 ETGLE
+977 ETGLN
-982 VLEKLGLSLSQMS
+982 VLEKLGVSLEQTCG
-995 EDPGILIQ
+995 EPTVLVQQI
-1003 AIARKLVEENR
+1003 RTKLNEVNKE
-1014 QIEDLADLPEM
+1014 IEDLEKLPLM
-1025 TDSYQV
+1025 TDPYKQ
-1031 AAIRILLTV
+1031 AAIRILLTIIP
-1040 TSAAYITNPAL
+1040 AAFIANPAL
-1051 KSRLLFAMMDLCL
+1051 YPPITFNGVNLCIE
-1064 TYGNPPLAAG
+1064 YGNPPQAAG
-1074 VYVNYGVFLTVSG
+1074 IYAYYGLLLSG
-1087 DINSGYRFGQLSLRL
+1087 VMGDANSGYRFGQLASRL
-1102 LEQFNAKNIKVK
+1102 LEQFHIPELKAV
-1114 VLVLQYFYSYIRHWK
+1114 VLHLFNSFIRHWK
-1129 DHVRETIDS
+1129 EPARDTIES
-1138 LQEAFNSGLEIG
+1138 LMEGINSGLETGNMEYASYAAIG
-1150 NLEYGCYA
+1150 YCSHLLFTGMDLETVAEKYTQYTDLIVKLKQEYSIYYIKIDRQIVLNLSGQSTEKYRLVSDSFNEEEFLPYFRKNNSVNLLCEAYSSKT
-1158 ILSYHEHRLYSG
+1158 ILSYFFKDYAQAVENGKLG
-1170 GDLESL
+1170 
-1176 EAKSREYLYLIQNLK
+1176 AEYGK
-1191 QHYSIEGLKM
+1191 
-1201 FRQLILN
+1201 
-1208 LLAKSKK
+1208 
-1215 ATILIGNN
+1215 NN
-1223 YNEIQIIQSALQIN
+1223 
-1237 NYYTLFFIYT
+1237 
-1247 FKTLLSYLFKERESA
+1247 
-1262 IENARQADKYKA
+1262 
-1274 LVGGLLVTAQL
+1274 VGMMVTGQL

-1296 YPHVSETEQTEYLEQ
+1296 YPNVSETEQREYLEQ
-1311 VATNQQTMRH
+1311 VATNQEKMRH
-1321 WANNCP
+1321 WAHNCP

-1408 AKVKDLETRYPKFFA
+1408 AKVKDLETRYPQLFA
-1423 KINAQKPAETSLTL
+1423 KINAQKPAETSLNL

-1443 SGNSEGFDLASVFK
+1443 SSNSEGFDLASVFK

-1464 EIVLSELLA
+1464 EIVLSELLT

-1483 GARTGYLLLKHSNTF
+1483 GAQTGYLLLKHSNTL
-1498 TIEAVGQVEGDN
+1498 TIEAVGRVEGDN
-1510 ITLSQIPN
+1510 ITLSLIPDR
-1518 LPLTEVLP
+1518 PLAEVLP
-1526 ISVINY
+1526 MSVINY

-1548 AMFAADPYIVAHQTK
+1548 AIFATDPYIVAHQTK
-1563 SILCTPIINQG
+1563 SILCTPIINQC
-1574 RFMGIVYLEN
+1574 RFMGVVYLEN
-1584 NLAEKVFTPGRIEV
+1584 NLIEKAFTSARIEV
-1598 LKLLSSQASIAL
+1598 VKLLSAQASIAL

-1630 AQANREILV
+1630 AKANTEILV

-1672 ESIARLE
+1672 ESIAGLE

-1684 EPADEVGGDYYDALN
+1684 EPAEEVGGDYYDVLN
-1699 YGGQAT
+1699 HGGKVT

-1757 MNCGKSMSLSLLEYR
+1757 MNSGKNMSLSLLEYR
-1772 DNTLRVSGQHE
+1772 DNTLRLSGQHE

-1794 ERIDTMELGF
+1794 ERINTIDLGF
-1804 PIALEPDI
+1804 PLALEADI
-1812 ADFIASTEIHLNSG
+1812 AGFLASTEIQLNSG

-1834 GITEAFDMNQA
+1834 GITEAFDMNKQ

-1850 PLIEVVVLN
+1850 PLIDVVVLN

-1864 AEIKQAVIED
+1864 AEIKQGVIDD
-1874 VRRYI
+1874 VLRYM
-1879 GEQKVFDDITLVV
+1879 GDQKVFDDITLVV

>member
-10 VQEIHSGVKSLV
+10 VQEIHSGIKSLV
-22 YRGYRQRDQQP
+22 YRGYREADQQP
-33 AIVKLLKSEYPTLE
+33 VIVKLLKSEYPTLE

-52 RNEYKIAQALDCPSI
+52 RNEYKIAQPLDSSSI

-94 LLTHQTFPLTE
+94 LLTNQTFPLTE

-119 LHSHAIIHKDIKPGN
+119 LHRHAIIHKDIKPGN

-157 ENQSVSNP
+157 ENQSASNP

-187 DYRSDYYSLGVTLYE
+187 DYRTDYYSLGVTLYE
-202 MLAGQLPFVTED
+202 LLAGQLPFAIED

-224 KQPLPLGENR
+224 KQPLPLCEIR
-234 EIPQVISDIVMKL
+234 EFPQVISDIVMKL

-276 GTIAPFAIATR
+276 ETIAPFAIATR

-300 GREQEVIEILAAF
+300 GREQEVIELLAAF

-322 PNPLNKGA
+322 PTPLTPNPLTKGA
-330 LEPAES
+330 LDES
-336 PLTPTPL
+336 PLTPPL
-343 TPPFLR
+343 AR
-349 GAGGDQTYASEAES
+349 GAGGVPSEEPSITPTSLTPNPLSKGALDE
-363 SSPLTPPL
+363 SPLTPPL

-384 LTPTSL
+384 LTP
-390 TPNPLTKGA
+390 
-399 LEPAESPLTPP
+399 P

-417 VPSEAS
+417 VQNHA
-423 PLTPSPSPSGSE
+423 E

-447 TAIVNEVHKPIL
+447 TAIVNEVHKPIV

-497 AAEIASWKHQLLD
+497 AAQIASWKHQLLD

-525 VEFIIGLQ
+525 VEFIIGPQ

-560 QPQHPVVI
+560 QPQHPVVL

-576 DSASLKLMQ
+576 DAASLKLMQ
-585 LLMGDSDSQYLL
+585 LLMGDSDSQFLL

-611 PLVQTLEKIRESG
+611 PLIQTLEKIRESG
-624 ANLNNITVQPLALNH
+624 ANLNNITVQPLAINH
-639 VSQLIADTFN
+639 VSQLIADTLN
-649 ESAATKRIQ
+649 EAAATKRIQ
-658 SFSELLF
+658 SFSQLLF

-682 ALENLLNYEA
+682 ALENLLHYEA

-746 VLAIVNEAS
+746 ILAIVNEAS
-755 DLVTGAQLWPA
+755 ELVSGAQLWPA

-790 ESMRLQDVKV
+790 ASVRLQDVKV

-820 EKKSTHFKIGQL
+820 EKKSTHFQIGQL

-855 GIETTAEESP
+855 GIETTAEELP
-865 LLAAQPDKNLLAEL
+865 LLATQSDKNLLAEL

-898 YFNLSL
+898 YFNISL

-935 FEQAE
+935 FARAE
-940 QFLEVVLQEA
+940 QLLEVVLQEA

-982 VLEKLGLSLSQMS
+982 VLEKLGISLSQ
-995 EDPGILIQ
+995 ILEEPAIGIQ
-1003 AIARKLVEENR
+1003 AISRKMAEENKE
-1014 QIEDLADLPEM
+1014 IEDLADLPEM
-1025 TDSYQV
+1025 NDHYQF
-1031 AAIRILLTV
+1031 AAIRMLLTV
-1040 TSAAYITNPAL
+1040 TSAAYMTNPAL
-1051 KSRLLFAMMDLCL
+1051 VSRLLFAMIDICL

-1074 VYVNYGVFLTVSG
+1074 VYVHYGMFLTASG
-1087 DINSGYRFGQLSLRL
+1087 DIDSGYRFGQLSLRL
-1102 LEQFNAKNIKVK
+1102 LEQFNVKNIKV
-1114 VLVLQYFYSYIRHWK
+1114 LVLHEFNSYIRHWK

-1138 LQEAFNSGLEIG
+1138 LQEAFNSGLETG

-1158 ILSYHEHRLYSG
+1158 ILVNNLHIFFAGKDLDLLEVKTREYVSLIGKLQQAHSFEAIKMYRQLYLSLLG
-1170 GDLESL
+1170 QSNLLTELTGDQYNEKESL
-1176 EAKSREYLYLIQNLK
+1176 EA
-1191 QHYSIEGLKM
+1191 
-1201 FRQLILN
+1201 
-1208 LLAKSKK
+1208 
-1215 ATILIGNN
+1215 
-1223 YNEIQIIQSALQIN
+1223 ALQMN
-1237 NYYTLFFIYT
+1237 NYYNLFFIYS
-1247 FKTLLSYLFKERESA
+1247 FKSFLSYLFKEREAA

-1274 LVGGLLVTAQL
+1274 PVGGLMATAQL

-1296 YPHVSETEQTEYLEQ
+1296 YPHVSETEQREYLEQ
-1311 VATNQQTMRH
+1311 VATNQKTMRH

-1327 ANYQHKYE
+1327 ANYQHKYD

-1343 ILGDYP
+1343 ILGEYP
-1349 AAITLYDAAITGAR
+1349 AAITLYDAAISGAR

-1408 AKVKDLETRYPKFFA
+1408 AKVKDLETRYPQFFA

-1443 SGNSEGFDLASVFK
+1443 TGNSEGFDLASVFK

-1483 GARTGYLLLKHSNTF
+1483 GAQTGYLLLKHSNTF
-1498 TIEAVGQVEGDN
+1498 TVEAVGQVEGDN
-1510 ITLSQIPN
+1510 ITLSQIPH
-1518 LPLTEVLP
+1518 LPLPEILP
-1526 ISVINY
+1526 MSVINY
-1532 VERTQKS
+1532 VERTQTS

-1548 AMFAADPYIVAHQTK
+1548 AMFAADPYIVARQTK

-1584 NLAEKVFTPGRIEV
+1584 NLAKKVFTPARLEV
-1598 LKLLSSQASIAL
+1598 LKLLSSQAAISL
-1610 ENATLYQTLE
+1610 ENAQLYQTLE

-1630 AQANREILV
+1630 AQANTEILV
-1639 LNERLKVENL
+1639 LNDRLKVENL

-1663 MILPQQQEL
+1663 MILPKQQEL
-1672 ESIARLE
+1672 ESIAGLE

-1684 EPADEVGGDYYDALN
+1684 EPADEVGGDYYDVLN
-1699 YGGQAT
+1699 HGGKAT

-1734 HNETDPVKLLQT
+1734 HKETDPVKLLQT

-1772 DNTLRVSGQHE
+1772 DNTLRLSGQHE
-1783 EVIVVRSSGEV
+1783 EVIVVRDGGEV
-1794 ERIDTMELGF
+1794 ERIDTIELGF
-1804 PIALEPDI
+1804 PIALEADI
-1812 ADFIASTEIHLNSG
+1812 ADFIGSTEIQLNSG

-1834 GITEAFDMNQA
+1834 GITEAFDMKND

-1864 AEIKQAVIED
+1864 AEIKQAVIDD

>member
-22 YRGYRQRDQQP
+22 YRGYREGDQQP
-33 AIVKLLKSEYPTLE
+33 AIVKFLKSEYPTLE
-47 EVTRL
+47 ELTRL
-52 RNEYKIAQALDCPSI
+52 RNEYKIAQPLDCPSI

-94 LLTHQTFPLTE
+94 LLTNQTFPVTE

-119 LHSHAIIHKDIKPGN
+119 LHRHSIIHKDIKPGN

-187 DYRSDYYSLGVTLYE
+187 DYRSDYYSLGITLYQ

-224 KQPLPLGENR
+224 KQPLPLCEIR
-234 EIPQVISDIVMKL
+234 EVPQVISDIVMKL

-268 CLNQLLAT
+268 CLTQLLAR
-276 GTIAPFAIATR
+276 GTIAHFAIATR

-300 GREQEVIEILAAF
+300 GREQEVIELLAAF
-313 ERISHSSIT
+313 ERISQSSVT
-322 PNPLNKGA
+322 PNPLSKGA
-330 LEPAES
+330 LEEEES
-336 PLTPTPL
+336 T
-343 TPPFLR
+343 
-349 GAGGDQTYASEAES
+349 
-363 SSPLTPPL
+363 LTPPL
-371 ARGAGG
+371 PRGAGG
-377 VPSESSP
+377 VQSYASEESSVAP
-384 LTPTSL
+384 PMR
-390 TPNPLTKGA
+390 TPNPLSKGA
-399 LEPAESPLTPP
+399 LEEEESTLTTPLP
-410 LARGAGG
+410 RRAGG
-417 VPSEAS
+417 VQSHA
-423 PLTPSPSPSGSE
+423 E

-447 TAIVNEVHKPIL
+447 TAIVNEVHKPIV

-497 AAEIASWKHQLLD
+497 DRRIASWKHQVLD

-525 VEFIIGLQ
+525 VEFIIGPQ

-560 QPQHPVVI
+560 QPQHPVVL

-585 LLMGDSDSQYLL
+585 LLMSDSDTQYLL

-611 PLVQTLEKIRESG
+611 PLIQTLEKIRESG
-624 ANLNNITVQPLALNH
+624 ANLHNITVQPLAINH
-639 VSQLIADTFN
+639 VSQLIADTLN
-649 ESAATKRIQ
+649 ESAATRRIQ

-665 SKTQGNPFFLTQ
+665 HKTQGNPFFLTQ

-723 KLPEVTQ
+723 KLPEATQ

-736 ACIGNTFNLD
+736 ACVGNTFNLD
-746 VLAIVNEAS
+746 VLALVNEAS
-755 DLVTGAQLWPA
+755 ELVTGAQLWPA

-790 ESMRLQDVKV
+790 ESVRLQDVKV

-820 EKKSTHFKIGQL
+820 DKKSTHFKIGQL
-832 LLQNTTAEER
+832 LLKNTTPEER

-855 GIETTAEESP
+855 GIEATTEELP
-865 LLAAQPDKNLLAEL
+865 LLATQSDKNLLAEL
-879 NLIAGQ
+879 NLMAGQ

-928 AEYLNGN
+928 GEYLNAN
-935 FEQAE
+935 FARAE
-940 QFLEVVLQEA
+940 QLLEVVLQEA

-969 QYRFSEAI
+969 QNKFLEAI
-977 ETGLE
+977 QLGIE
-982 VLEKLGLSLSQMS
+982 VLEKLGLSLSKIS
-995 EDPGILIQ
+995 TNPVILIQ
-1003 AIARKLVEENR
+1003 EIAKTMAEKNK
-1014 QIEDLADLPEM
+1014 QIEDLAYLPEM
-1025 TDSYQV
+1025 TDSYHF
-1031 AAIRILLTV
+1031 ATIRILLTV
-1040 TSAAYITNPAL
+1040 TPAAFITNPAL
-1051 KSRLLFAMMDLCL
+1051 KSRLLFAMVDLCL

-1074 VYVNYGVFLTVSG
+1074 VYVSYGIFLNASG
-1087 DINSGYRFGQLSLRL
+1087 DIDSGYRFGQLSLRL
-1102 LEQFNAKNIKVK
+1102 LEQFNAKNIKAT
-1114 VLVLQYFYSYIRHWK
+1114 VLQSFNSYIRHWK
-1129 DHVRETIDS
+1129 DHLRETIDS
-1138 LQEAFNSGLEIG
+1138 LQEGFNSGLETG
-1150 NLEYGCYA
+1150 NFEYGCYS

-1176 EAKSREYLYLIQNLK
+1176 EAQSREYLSLIQNLK
-1191 QHYSIEGLKM
+1191 QDYSIESLNM
-1201 FRQLILN
+1201 CRQFILN
-1208 LLAKSKK
+1208 LLGQSNRPTELTGDEYNEKESLK
-1215 ATILIGNN
+1215 AALQMNN
-1223 YNEIQIIQSALQIN
+1223 YFN
-1237 NYYTLFFIYT
+1237 LFFIYNY
-1247 FKTLLSYLFKERESA
+1247 KTLVSYLFKEREA
-1262 IENARQADKYKA
+1262 AVENARQAEKYKA
-1274 LVGGLLVTAQL
+1274 PVGGLIATAQF

-1296 YPHVSETEQTEYLEQ
+1296 YPNVSETEQREYLEQ

-1321 WANNCP
+1321 WANNAP
-1327 ANYQHKYE
+1327 ANYQHKYD

-1408 AKVKDLETRYPKFFA
+1408 AKVKDLETRYPKLFA

-1437 ATIITS
+1437 ATMTS
-1443 SGNSEGFDLASVFK
+1443 SSNSEGFDLASVFK

-1464 EIVLSELLA
+1464 EIVLSELLT

-1483 GARTGYLLLKHSNTF
+1483 GAQTGYLLLKHSNTF

-1510 ITLSQIPN
+1510 ITLSLIPDQS
-1518 LPLTEVLP
+1518 LAEVLP
-1526 ISVINY
+1526 MSVINY

-1548 AMFAADPYIVAHQTK
+1548 EIFATDPYIVAHQTK
-1563 SILCTPIINQG
+1563 SILCTPIINQC
-1574 RFMGIVYLEN
+1574 RFMGVVYLEN
-1584 NLAEKVFTPGRIEV
+1584 NLVEKAFTSARIEV
-1598 LKLLSSQASIAL
+1598 LKLLSTQASIAL
-1610 ENATLYQTLE
+1610 ENASLYQTLE

-1630 AQANREILV
+1630 AKANTEILV

-1672 ESIARLE
+1672 ESIAGLE

-1684 EPADEVGGDYYDALN
+1684 EPAEEVGGDYYDVLN
-1699 YGGQAT
+1699 HGGKVT

-1721 MIMAQTAIRTLLV
+1721 MIMAQTAIRTLFT
-1734 HNETDPVKLLQT
+1734 HSETDPVKLLQT

-1757 MNCGKSMSLSLLEYR
+1757 MNSGKNMSLSLLEYR
-1772 DNTLRVSGQHE
+1772 DNTLRLSGQHE
-1783 EVIVVRSSGEV
+1783 EVIVVRSSGEL
-1794 ERIDTMELGF
+1794 ERIDTIDLGF
-1804 PIALEPDI
+1804 PIALEADI
-1812 ADFIASTEIHLNSG
+1812 ADFLASTEIQLNSG

-1834 GITEAFDMNQA
+1834 GITEAFDMNKD

-1864 AEIKQAVIED
+1864 AEIKQAVIDD
-1874 VRRYI
+1874 VRRYM
-1879 GEQKVFDDITLVV
+1879 GGQKVFDDITLVV
-1892 IKQK
+1892 IKQR

>member
-10 VQEIHSGVKSLV
+10 LQEIHSGVKSLV
-22 YRGYRQRDQQP
+22 YRGYREADKQP
-33 AIVKLLKSEYPTLE
+33 VIVKLLKSEYPTLE

-52 RNEYKIAQALDCPSI
+52 RNEYKIAQPLDCPSI

-87 GGSSLDQ
+87 GGASLDH
-94 LLTHQTFPLTE
+94 LLANQTLPITE

-119 LHSHAIIHKDIKPGN
+119 LHRHSIIHKDIKPAN
-134 IIINST
+134 IILNSA

-147 DFSISSRLQQ
+147 DFSISSRLEQ
-157 ENQSVSNP
+157 ENQTVSNP

-174 LSPEQTGRMNRSV
+174 LSPEQTGRMNRSI
-187 DYRSDYYSLGVTLYE
+187 DYRTDYYSLGVTLYE
-202 MLAGQLPFVTED
+202 MLAGQLPFAIED
-214 PMELIHCHLA
+214 PMELVHCHLA
-224 KQPLPLGENR
+224 KQPLPLCEIS

-247 LAKTAEERYQSAAGL
+247 LAKNAEERYQSAAGL

-300 GREQEVIEILAAF
+300 GREQEVIELLAAF
-313 ERISHSSIT
+313 ERIS
-322 PNPLNKGA
+322 
-330 LEPAES
+330 
-336 PLTPTPL
+336 
-343 TPPFLR
+343 
-349 GAGGDQTYASEAES
+349 Q
-363 SSPLTPPL
+363 
-371 ARGAGG
+371 
-377 VPSESSP
+377 SP

-390 TPNPLTKGA
+390 TPNPLSKGA
-399 LEPAESPLTPP
+399 LETPNPLSKGALEAESPLTPP

-417 VPSEAS
+417 VQTEES
-423 PLTPSPSPSGSE
+423 PLTPPLARGTGGVQTEERTLTPPLARGAGGVQTHAE

-476 IPYSAIITAFQALIN
+476 IPYSAIVTAFQALIN

-497 AAEIASWKHQLLD
+497 AAQIASWKHQLLD

-525 VEFIIGLQ
+525 VEFIIGPQ

-560 QPQHPVVI
+560 QPQHPVVL

-576 DSASLKLMQ
+576 DAASLKLMQ
-585 LLMGDSDSQYLL
+585 LLMSDSDSQYLL
-597 IIGAYRDNEVNPTH
+597 IIGAYRDNEVSPTH

-639 VSQLIADTFN
+639 VSQLIADTLN

-682 ALENLLNYEA
+682 ALEQLLHYEA

-736 ACIGNTFNLD
+736 ACIGNSFNLD
-746 VLAIVNEAS
+746 ILAIVNEAS
-755 DLVTGAQLWPA
+755 ELVTGAQLWPA

-781 PLVFVESES
+781 PLVFAESEA
-790 ESMRLQDVKV
+790 ESVRLQDVKV

-820 EKKSTHFKIGQL
+820 EKKSTHFQIGQL

-855 GIETTAEESP
+855 GIEAATEESP
-865 LLAAQPDKNLLAEL
+865 LLATQSDKNLLAEL

-928 AEYLNGN
+928 AEYLNTN
-935 FEQAE
+935 FAQAE
-940 QFLEVVLQEA
+940 QLAEIVLQQA

-969 QYRFSEAI
+969 QFRMSEAI
-977 ETGLE
+977 ETGLA
-982 VLEKLGLSLSQMS
+982 VLENLGVSLSKTS
-995 EDPGILIQ
+995 EDPGILVQ
-1003 AIARKLVEENR
+1003 AINIKLTEEKKK
-1014 QIEDLADLPEM
+1014 IEDLATLPEM
-1025 TDSYQV
+1025 TDPDKL
-1031 AAIRILLTV
+1031 AAVRILLTV
-1040 TSAAYITNPAL
+1040 TAAAYITNPAL
-1051 KSRLLFAMMDLCL
+1051 LSRLLFAMVDLCIN
-1064 TYGNPPLAAG
+1064 YGNPPLAAG
-1074 VYVNYGVFLTVSG
+1074 VYVNYGVFLCTAIG

-1102 LEQFNAKNIKVK
+1102 LEQFKATIIKA
-1114 VLVLQYFYSYIRHWK
+1114 LVVHFFNSFIRHWK
-1129 DHVRETIDS
+1129 DHVRETIEP
-1138 LQEAFNSGLEIG
+1138 LQDAINSGLETG
-1150 NLEYGCYA
+1150 NIEYGSYASLCYC
-1158 ILSYHEHRLYSG
+1158 SHRLFLG
-1170 GDLESL
+1170 IDLESVD
-1176 EAKSREYLYLIQNLK
+1176 EKYVQYIYLIQKLK
-1191 QHYSIEGLKM
+1191 HQYSLYYLKIG
-1201 FRQLILN
+1201 RQIGLN
-1208 LLAKSKK
+1208 LIGDSSERCN
-1215 ATILIGNN
+1215 LIGDEFNEVEALPIFRETHN
-1223 YNEIQIIQSALQIN
+1223 YFS
-1237 NYYTLFFIYT
+1237 LFFVYVGKT
-1247 FKTLLSYLFKERESA
+1247 FLSYLFKSYPQA
-1262 IENARQADKYKA
+1262 VENAKLGDQCKIPSS
-1274 LVGGLLVTAQL
+1274 GLMLIGQL

-1296 YPHVSETEQTEYLEQ
+1296 YPHVNETEQREYLEQ
-1311 VATNQQTMRH
+1311 VATNQQAMRH
-1321 WANNCP
+1321 WANNAP
-1327 ANYQHKYE
+1327 ANYQHKYD

-1349 AAITLYDAAITGAR
+1349 AAITLYDLAITGAR

-1408 AKVKDLETRYPKFFA
+1408 AKVKDLETRYPQFFA
-1423 KINAQKPAETSLTL
+1423 KINAQKPPETSLTL

-1443 SGNSEGFDLASVFK
+1443 SANSEEFDLASVFK

-1464 EIVLSELLA
+1464 EIVLNELLT

-1483 GARTGYLLLKHSNTF
+1483 GAQTGYLLLKHSDTL

-1510 ITLSQIPN
+1510 INLSLIPHQ
-1518 LPLTEVLP
+1518 PLAEVLP
-1526 ISVINY
+1526 MSIINY
-1532 VERTQKS
+1532 VERTQTS

-1548 AMFAADPYIVAHQTK
+1548 AMFATDPYIVAHQTK

-1584 NLAEKVFTPGRIEV
+1584 NLAEKVFTPARLEV

-1630 AQANREILV
+1630 AQANAEVLV
-1639 LNERLKVENL
+1639 LNDRLKVENL
-1649 RMSAELDVTRRLQQ
+1649 RLSAELDVTRRLQQ
-1663 MILPQQQEL
+1663 MILPKQPEL
-1672 ESIARLE
+1672 ESIEGLE
-1679 IAAFM
+1679 IAGFM
-1684 EPADEVGGDYYDALN
+1684 EPADEVGGDYYDVLN
-1699 YGGQAT
+1699 HGGKAT

-1721 MIMAQTAIRTLLV
+1721 MIMAQTAIRTLFT
-1734 HNETDPVKLLQT
+1734 HNETDSVKLLQT

-1757 MNCGKSMSLSLLEYR
+1757 MNSGKNMSLCLLEYR
-1772 DNTLRVSGQHE
+1772 DNTLRLSGQHE
-1783 EVIVVRSSGEV
+1783 EVILVRSNGEV
-1794 ERIDTMELGF
+1794 EQIDTMELGF
-1804 PIALEPDI
+1804 PIALESDI
-1812 ADFIASTEIHLNSG
+1812 TDFIATTEIQLNSG
-1826 DVVVLYTD
+1826 DIVVLYTD
-1834 GITEAFDMNQA
+1834 GITEAFNMNKE

-1850 PLIEVVVLN
+1850 PLIEVVVIN

-1864 AEIKQAVIED
+1864 AEIKQAVIDD

>member
-1 MLGLNGYRI
+1 MIGLNGYRI
-10 VQEIHSGVKSLV
+10 VQEIHNGVKSLV
-22 YRGYRQRDQQP
+22 YRGYREDNQQP
-33 AIVKLLKSEYPTLE
+33 AIIKLLKSEYPTLE

-52 RNEYKIAQALDCPSI
+52 RNEYKIAQPLDCPSI

-94 LLTHQTFPLTE
+94 LLTHQTLPVTE
-105 VLRIAIVLIDALDY
+105 VLRIAIALIDALDY
-119 LHSHAIIHKDIKPGN
+119 LHCHSIIHKDIKPAN

-187 DYRSDYYSLGVTLYE
+187 DYRSDYYSLGMTLYQ

-224 KQPLPLGENR
+224 KQPLPLCEIR
-234 EIPQVISDIVMKL
+234 EVPQVISDIVMKL

-276 GTIAPFAIATR
+276 GTIAPFVIATR

-300 GREQEVIEILAAF
+300 GREQEVIELLAAF
-313 ERISHSSIT
+313 ERISQSSVT
-322 PNPLNKGA
+322 PNPLSKGA
-330 LEPAES
+330 LEEEES
-336 PLTPTPL
+336 T
-343 TPPFLR
+343 
-349 GAGGDQTYASEAES
+349 
-363 SSPLTPPL
+363 LTPPL
-371 ARGAGG
+371 PRGAGG
-377 VPSESSP
+377 VQSEE
-384 LTPTSL
+384 PT
-390 TPNPLTKGA
+390 
-399 LEPAESPLTPP
+399 LTPP
-410 LARGAGG
+410 LTRGAGG
-417 VPSEAS
+417 VQSDASEESSVTPPQRTPNPLSKGALEEEE
-423 PLTPSPSPSGSE
+423 PTLTPPLRRGAGGVQSPAE

-447 TAIVNEVHKPIL
+447 TAIVNEVHKPIV

-476 IPYSAIITAFQALIN
+476 IPYSAMIAAFQALIN
-491 QLLTEN
+491 QLLTEM
-497 AAEIASWKHQLLD
+497 APQIANWKHLLLD

-525 VEFIIGLQ
+525 VEFIIGPQ

-538 LGPTESQNRFN
+538 LGPTESQSRFN

-560 QPQHPVVI
+560 QPQHPVVL

-585 LLMGDSDSQYLL
+585 LLMSDSDSQYLL

-611 PLVQTLEKIRESG
+611 PLIQTLEKIRESG
-624 ANLNNITVQPLALNH
+624 ANLHNITVPALALNH
-639 VSQLIADTFN
+639 VSQLIADTLN
-649 ESAATKRIQ
+649 ESAATRRIQ

-677 LLKTL
+677 LLKTM
-682 ALENLLNYEA
+682 ASENLLNYEA
-692 SSDKW
+692 NSDRW

-709 TDLNVVELIARNIQ
+709 TDLNIVELIARNIQ
-723 KLPEVTQ
+723 KLPEATQ

-746 VLAIVNEAS
+746 VLAIVNEES
-755 DLVTGAQLWPA
+755 KLVAGAHLWPA

-774 LSEAYKI
+774 LSEGYKI

-790 ESMRLQDVKV
+790 ELVQLQDVKV

-820 EKKSTHFKIGQL
+820 DKKLTHFKIGQL
-832 LLQNTTAEER
+832 LLQNTTPEER

-855 GIETTAEESP
+855 GIEATTEELP
-865 LLAAQPDKNLLAEL
+865 LLVTQSDKNLLAEL

-915 YDLTLPI
+915 YDLTLSI

-928 AEYLNGN
+928 AEYLNAN

-940 QFLEVVLQEA
+940 QLLEVVLQET

-969 QYRFSEAI
+969 QYRMSEAI

-982 VLEKLGLSLSQMS
+982 VLEKLGISLSQMS
-995 EDPGILIQ
+995 EDSEILLQ
-1003 AIARKLVEENR
+1003 AIAKKLAEKKQ

-1025 TDSYQV
+1025 TDPYQL

-1040 TSAAYITNPAL
+1040 TSAAYITNPAVL
-1051 KSRLLFAMMDLCL
+1051 SRLLFAMVDLCL

-1074 VYVNYGVFLTVSG
+1074 VYVNYGVFLTVGG
-1087 DINSGYRFGQLSLRL
+1087 DIDSGYRFGQLSLRL
-1102 LEQFNAKNIKVK
+1102 LENFKAKHIKAFVLHFFN
-1114 VLVLQYFYSYIRHWK
+1114 SYIRHWK
-1129 DHVRETIDS
+1129 DHVRETIES
-1138 LQEAFNSGLEIG
+1138 LQEGFNSGLETG

-1158 ILSYHEHRLYSG
+1158 IMINNLHIFFAG
-1170 GDLESL
+1170 NDLDL
-1176 EAKSREYLYLIQNLK
+1176 LDVKTREYVSLIGKLK
-1191 QHYSIEGLKM
+1191 QSHSGEAIKM
-1201 FRQLILN
+1201 YRQLFLS
-1208 LLAKSKK
+1208 LLGQSNRP
-1215 ATILIGNN
+1215 TELTGDQ
-1223 YNEIQIIQSALQIN
+1223 YNEKDSLKAALQIN
-1237 NYYTLFFIYT
+1237 NYYNLFFIYT
-1247 FKTLLSYLFKERESA
+1247 FKTFLSYLFKEREA
-1262 IENARQADKYKA
+1262 AVENARQADKYKA
-1274 LVGGLLVTAQL
+1274 PLGGLMVTAQL

-1296 YPHVSETEQTEYLEQ
+1296 YPNVSETEQREYLEQ

-1327 ANYQHKYE
+1327 ANYQHKYD

-1443 SGNSEGFDLASVFK
+1443 NSNSEGFDLASVFK

-1464 EIVLSELLA
+1464 EIVLSELLT

-1483 GARTGYLLLKHSNTF
+1483 GAQTGYLLLKHSNTL

-1510 ITLSQIPN
+1510 ITLSLIPHQ
-1518 LPLTEVLP
+1518 PLAEVLP
-1526 ISVINY
+1526 MSVINY

-1548 AMFAADPYIVAHQTK
+1548 AIFATDPYIVAHQTK
-1563 SILCTPIINQG
+1563 SILCTPIINQC
-1574 RFMGIVYLEN
+1574 RFMGVVYLEN
-1584 NLAEKVFTPGRIEV
+1584 NLVEKAFTSARIEV
-1598 LKLLSSQASIAL
+1598 VKLLSAQASIAL

-1630 AQANREILV
+1630 AQANTEILV

-1663 MILPQQQEL
+1663 MILPKQQEL
-1672 ESIARLE
+1672 ESIEGLE
-1679 IAAFM
+1679 IVGFM
-1684 EPADEVGGDYYDALN
+1684 EPAEEVGGDYYDVLN
-1699 YGGQAT
+1699 HGGKVT

-1721 MIMAQTAIRTLLV
+1721 MIMAQTAIRTLLT
-1734 HNETDPVKLLQT
+1734 HNETDPVKFLQT
-1746 VNQTLFDNVER
+1746 VNHTLFDNVER
-1757 MNCGKSMSLSLLEYR
+1757 MNSGKNMSLSLLEYR
-1772 DNTLRVSGQHE
+1772 DNTLRLSGQHE
-1783 EVIVVRSSGEV
+1783 EVILVRFSGEV
-1794 ERIDTMELGF
+1794 ERINTIELGF
-1804 PIALEPDI
+1804 PIALEADI
-1812 ADFIASTEIHLNSG
+1812 ADFIATKEIQLNSG

-1834 GITEAFDMNQA
+1834 GITEAFNMNKD

-1850 PLIEVVVLN
+1850 PLIEVVALN

-1864 AEIKQAVIED
+1864 AEIKQAVID
-1874 VRRYI
+1874 DLRRYM
-1879 GEQKVFDDITLVV
+1879 GEQTVFDDITLVV

>member
-33 AIVKLLKSEYPTLE
+33 AIIKFLKSEYPTLE

-52 RNEYKIAQALDCPSI
+52 RNEYKIAQPLDCPSI

-94 LLTHQTFPLTE
+94 LLTNQTLPLTE
-105 VLRIAIVLIDALDY
+105 TLRIALVLIDALDY
-119 LHSHAIIHKDIKPGN
+119 LHRHSIIHKDIKPGN

-165 SELAGTLAY
+165 SKLAGTLAY

-187 DYRSDYYSLGVTLYE
+187 DYRSDYYSLGMTLYQ

-224 KQPLPLGENR
+224 KQPLPLCEIR
-234 EIPQVISDIVMKL
+234 EVPQVISDIVIKL

-276 GTIAPFAIATR
+276 GTIAHFAIATR

-300 GREQEVIEILAAF
+300 GREQEVRELLAAF
-313 ERISHSSIT
+313 ERISQPCVT
-322 PNPLNKGA
+322 PNPLSKGA
-330 LEPAES
+330 LEEEES
-336 PLTPTPL
+336 T
-343 TPPFLR
+343 
-349 GAGGDQTYASEAES
+349 
-363 SSPLTPPL
+363 LTPPL
-371 ARGAGG
+371 PRGAGG
-377 VPSESSP
+377 VQSDASEESFVTPPQRTPHP
-384 LTPTSL
+384 LS
-390 TPNPLTKGA
+390 KGA
-399 LEPAESPLTPP
+399 LEEEESTLTPP
-410 LARGAGG
+410 LPRGAGG
-417 VPSEAS
+417 VQSDALQES
-423 PLTPSPSPSGSE
+423 TLTLPLPRGAGGVQSHAE

-447 TAIVNEVHKPIL
+447 TAIVNEVHKPIV

-497 AAEIASWKHQLLD
+497 ATQIASWKHQLLD
-510 ALIPNAQVIIDVIPE
+510 SLIPNAQVIIDVIPE
-525 VEFIIGLQ
+525 VQFIIGPQ

-560 QPQHPVVI
+560 QPQHPVVL

-585 LLMGDSDSQYLL
+585 LLMSDSDSQYLL

-611 PLVQTLEKIRESG
+611 PLIQTLEKIRESG
-624 ANLNNITVQPLALNH
+624 ANLNNITVQPLAINH
-639 VSQLIADTFN
+639 VSQLIADTLN
-649 ESAATKRIQ
+649 ESAATRRIQ

-677 LLKTL
+677 LLKTMTS
-682 ALENLLNYEA
+682 ENLLNYETT
-692 SSDKW
+692 SDKW

-709 TDLNVVELIARNIQ
+709 TDLNIVELIARNIQ

-746 VLAIVNEAS
+746 ILAIVNEES
-755 DLVTGAQLWPA
+755 EVVTAAQLWPA

-781 PLVFVESES
+781 PMVFVESES
-790 ESMRLQDVKV
+790 ESVQLQDVKV

-832 LLQNTTAEER
+832 LLQNTTPEER

-855 GIETTAEESP
+855 GIEATTEEFP
-865 LLAAQPDKNLLAEL
+865 LLATQSDKNLLAEL
-879 NLIAGQ
+879 NFFAGQ

-898 YFNLSL
+898 YFNISL
-904 GLLAADSWQSD
+904 GLLAVDSWQSD
-915 YDLTLPI
+915 YDFTLPI

-928 AEYLNGN
+928 AEYLNAN
-935 FEQAE
+935 FEEAE
-940 QFLEVVLQEA
+940 HLLEVVLQEA

-969 QYRFSEAI
+969 QYRMSEAI

-982 VLEKLGLSLSQMS
+982 VLEKLGISLSQMS
-995 EDPGILIQ
+995 EYPEILIQ
-1003 AIARKLVEENR
+1003 IIAIKMAEENK

-1025 TDSYQV
+1025 TDPYHL

-1040 TSAAYITNPAL
+1040 TSAAFMTNPAL
-1051 KSRLLFAMMDLCL
+1051 LSRLLLAMVDLCL

-1074 VYVNYGVFLTVSG
+1074 VYVSYGVFLTASG
-1087 DINSGYRFGQLSLRL
+1087 DIDSGYRFGQLSLRL
-1102 LEQFNAKNIKVK
+1102 LEQFNAKNIKAMV
-1114 VLVLQYFYSYIRHWK
+1114 VQCFNSHIRHWK

-1138 LQEAFNSGLEIG
+1138 LQEAFNSGLETG
-1150 NLEYGCYA
+1150 NLEYACYA
-1158 ILSYHEHRLYSG
+1158 TLSYHDHRLYSG

-1176 EAKSREYLYLIQNLK
+1176 EAKSQEILSLIQNLK
-1191 QHYSIEGLKM
+1191 QNYSIEILKTI
-1201 FRQLILN
+1201 RQVILS
-1208 LLAKSKK
+1208 LLGQSNRP
-1215 ATILIGNN
+1215 TELTGDE
-1223 YNEIQIIQSALQIN
+1223 YNEQESLKAALQMN
-1237 NYYTLFFIYT
+1237 NYYNLFFIYT
-1247 FKTLLSYLFKERESA
+1247 FKTCLSYLFKEPEA
-1262 IENARQADKYKA
+1262 AVENAREADKYKA
-1274 LVGGLLVTAQL
+1274 PVGGLMVTAQL

-1296 YPHVSETEQTEYLEQ
+1296 YPNVSETEKRKYLEQ
-1311 VATNQQTMRH
+1311 VATNQEKMRF
-1321 WANNCP
+1321 WVNNAP

-1385 GQENMARFFLLEAY
+1385 GQENMASFFLLEAY

-1408 AKVKDLETRYPKFFA
+1408 AKVKDLETRYPQLFA

-1443 SGNSEGFDLASVFK
+1443 NSNSEGFDLASVFK

-1464 EIVLSELLA
+1464 EIVLSELLT
-1473 KLIKIAIENA
+1473 KLIKIAMENA
-1483 GARTGYLLLKHSNTF
+1483 GAQTGYLLLKHSNTF
-1498 TIEAVGQVEGDN
+1498 TIEAVGKVEGDN
-1510 ITLSQIPN
+1510 ITLSLIPDQS
-1518 LPLTEVLP
+1518 LAEVLP
-1526 ISVINY
+1526 MSVINY

-1548 AMFAADPYIVAHQTK
+1548 EIFATDPYIVAHQTK
-1563 SILCTPIINQG
+1563 SILCTPIINQC
-1574 RFMGIVYLEN
+1574 RFMGVVYLEN
-1584 NLAEKVFTPGRIEV
+1584 NLVEKAFTSARIEV
-1598 LKLLSSQASIAL
+1598 LKLLSAQASIAL

-1630 AQANREILV
+1630 AKANTEILV

-1663 MILPQQQEL
+1663 MILPKQQEL
-1672 ESIARLE
+1672 ESIEGLE
-1679 IAAFM
+1679 IAGFM
-1684 EPADEVGGDYYDALN
+1684 EPAEEVGGDYYDVLN
-1699 YGGQAT
+1699 HGGKIT

-1721 MIMAQTAIRTLLV
+1721 MIMAQTAIRTLLI

-1772 DNTLRVSGQHE
+1772 GDNILRLSGQHE

-1804 PIALEPDI
+1804 PMALEPDI

-1834 GITEAFDMNQA
+1834 GITEAFDMNKE

-1850 PLIEVVVLN
+1850 PLIEVIALN

-1864 AEIKQAVIED
+1864 AKIKQAVIED
-1874 VRRYI
+1874 VRRYM
-1879 GEQKVFDDITLVV
+1879 GEQTVFDDITLVV
-1892 IKQK
+1892 IKHK

>member
-22 YRGYRQRDQQP
+22 YRGYREADNQP
-33 AIVKLLKSEYPTLE
+33 VIVKLLKSEYPTLE

-52 RNEYKIAQALDCPSI
+52 RNEYKIAQALDFPSI

-94 LLTHQTFPLTE
+94 LLTNQTFPLTE
-105 VLRIAIVLIDALDY
+105 VLRIAIILIDALDY
-119 LHSHAIIHKDIKPGN
+119 LHSHAIIHKDIKPAN
-134 IIINST
+134 IIINSA

-157 ENQSVSNP
+157 ENQSASNP

-174 LSPEQTGRMNRSV
+174 LSPEQTGRMNRSI
-187 DYRSDYYSLGVTLYE
+187 DYRTDYYSLGVTLYE
-202 MLAGQLPFVTED
+202 MLAGQLPFAIED

-224 KQPLPLGENR
+224 KQPVPLCEIR

-247 LAKTAEERYQSAAGL
+247 LAKNAEERYQSAAGL

-268 CLNQLLAT
+268 CLNQLLAA
-276 GTIAPFAIATR
+276 GTTAPFAIATR

-313 ERISHSSIT
+313 ERISQSTFT
-322 PNPLNKGA
+322 PT
-330 LEPAES
+330 

-349 GAGGDQTYASEAES
+349 GAGGDQTYTSEPESPSPLTPPFLRGAGGDQTYASEPE

-371 ARGAGG
+371 LRGAGG
-377 VPSESSP
+377 VP
-384 LTPTSL
+384 T
-390 TPNPLTKGA
+390 A
-399 LEPAESPLTPP
+399 A
-410 LARGAGG
+410 
-417 VPSEAS
+417 
-423 PLTPSPSPSGSE
+423 E

-497 AAEIASWKHQLLD
+497 AAEIASWKHQLLE
-510 ALIPNAQVIIDVIPE
+510 ALTPNAQVIIDVIPE
-525 VEFIIGLQ
+525 VEFIIGPQ

-585 LLMGDSDSQYLL
+585 LLMSDSDSQYLL
-597 IIGAYRDNEVNPTH
+597 IIGAYRDNEVSPTH
-611 PLVQTLEKIRESG
+611 PLIQTLEKIRESG

-639 VSQLIADTFN
+639 VSQLIADTLN

-682 ALENLLNYEA
+682 ALENLLHYEA

-730 KALKLA
+730 KTLKLA
-736 ACIGNTFNLD
+736 ACVGNTFNLD
-746 VLAIVNEAS
+746 VLAVVNEVS
-755 DLVTGAQLWPA
+755 ELVTGAQLWPA

-790 ESMRLQDVKV
+790 ESVRLQDVKV

-820 EKKSTHFKIGQL
+820 EKKSTHFQIGQL
-832 LLQNTTAEER
+832 LLQNTTPEER

-855 GIETTAEESP
+855 GIETTADESP
-865 LLAAQPDKNLLAEL
+865 LLAAQSDKNLLAEL

-904 GLLAADSWQSD
+904 ELLAADSWQSD

-935 FEQAE
+935 FARAE
-940 QFLEVVLQEA
+940 QLLEVVLQEA
-950 KTLLDRVK
+950 QTLLDRVK

-969 QYRFSEAI
+969 QYRLLEAI

-982 VLEKLGLSLSQMS
+982 VLEKLGISLSQMS
-995 EDPGILIQ
+995 EDPGFLIQ
-1003 AIARKLVEENR
+1003 AIAIKLAEENK

-1025 TDSYQV
+1025 TDPYHF

-1040 TSAAYITNPAL
+1040 TPAAYITNPDL
-1051 KSRLLFAMMDLCL
+1051 LSRLLFAMVDICL

-1074 VYVNYGVFLTVSG
+1074 VYVHYGVFLTAAG
-1087 DINSGYRFGQLSLRL
+1087 DIDSGYRFGQLSLRL
-1102 LEQFNAKNIKVK
+1102 LEQFNAKNIKVI
-1114 VLVLQYFYSYIRHWK
+1114 VLQCFNSYIRHWK
-1129 DHVRETIDS
+1129 DHVRDTIDS
-1138 LQEAFNSGLEIG
+1138 LQEGFNSGLETG
-1150 NLEYGCYA
+1150 NLEYACYA
-1158 ILSYHEHRLYSG
+1158 ILLNNLHIFFAGNDLDLLDIKTREYVSLIGKLKQSHSFEAIKMYRQLYLSLLG
-1170 GDLESL
+1170 ESNRPTELTGDQYNEKESL
-1176 EAKSREYLYLIQNLK
+1176 EAALK
-1191 QHYSIEGLKM
+1191 
-1201 FRQLILN
+1201 
-1208 LLAKSKK
+1208 
-1215 ATILIGNN
+1215 
-1223 YNEIQIIQSALQIN
+1223 IN
-1237 NYYTLFFIYT
+1237 NYYNLFFIYA
-1247 FKTLLSYLFKERESA
+1247 FKTLLSYLFQEREAA
-1262 IENARQADKYKA
+1262 IENARQADKYKGP
-1274 LVGGLLVTAQL
+1274 VRGMLVTAQL

-1296 YPHVSETEQTEYLEQ
+1296 YPNVSETEQREYLEQ

-1327 ANYQHKYE
+1327 ANYQHKYD

-1408 AKVKDLETRYPKFFA
+1408 AKVKDLETRYPQFFA
-1423 KINAQKPAETSLTL
+1423 KINAQKPPETSLTL

-1483 GARTGYLLLKHSNTF
+1483 GARTGYLLLKHSNTL
-1498 TIEAVGQVEGDN
+1498 TVEAVGQVEGNN
-1510 ITLSQIPN
+1510 ITLSLIPHQ
-1518 LPLTEVLP
+1518 PLAEVLP
-1526 ISVINY
+1526 MSVINY

-1539 AVLNNATTE
+1539 AVLDNATTE
-1548 AMFAADPYIVAHQTK
+1548 AMFATDPYIVAHQTK

-1574 RFMGIVYLEN
+1574 RFMGVVYLEN
-1584 NLAEKVFTPGRIEV
+1584 NRAEKVFTPARLEV

-1610 ENATLYQTLE
+1610 ENAILYQTLDR
-1620 QKVEE
+1620 KVEE

-1630 AQANREILV
+1630 AQANAEILI
-1639 LNERLKVENL
+1639 LNDRLKVENL
-1649 RMSAELDVTRRLQQ
+1649 RMSAELDITRRLQQ
-1663 MILPQQQEL
+1663 MILPKQQEL
-1672 ESIARLE
+1672 ESIEGLE
-1679 IAAFM
+1679 IAGFM
-1684 EPADEVGGDYYDALN
+1684 EPADEVGGDYYDVLN
-1699 YGGQAT
+1699 HGGQAT

-1721 MIMAQTAIRTLLV
+1721 MIMAQTAIRTLLT
-1734 HNETDPVKLLQT
+1734 HSETDAVKLLQT
-1746 VNQTLFDNVER
+1746 VNQTLFNNVER
-1757 MNCGKSMSLSLLEYR
+1757 MNSGKNMSLALLEYR
-1772 DNTLRVSGQHE
+1772 DNTLRLSGQHE
-1783 EVIVVRSSGEV
+1783 EVILVRSSGEI
-1794 ERIDTMELGF
+1794 ERIDTIDLGF
-1804 PIALEPDI
+1804 PIALEADI
-1812 ADFIASTEIHLNSG
+1812 TDFIATAEIQLNSG

-1834 GITEAFDMNQA
+1834 GITEAFDMNRN
-1845 QYGIE
+1845 QYGIQR
-1850 PLIEVVVLN
+1850 LIEVVALN

-1864 AEIKQAVIED
+1864 AEIQQAVIDD

>member
-22 YRGYRQRDQQP
+22 YRGYREGDQQP
-33 AIVKLLKSEYPTLE
+33 AIIKLLKSEYPTLE

-52 RNEYKIAQALDCPSI
+52 RNEYKIAQPLDCPSI

-94 LLTHQTFPLTE
+94 LLTNQTLSLTE
-105 VLRIAIVLIDALDY
+105 ILRIAIVLIDALDY
-119 LHSHAIIHKDIKPGN
+119 LQRHSIIHKDIKPAN

-187 DYRSDYYSLGVTLYE
+187 DYRSDYYSLGITLYQ

-214 PMELIHCHLA
+214 PMELIHYHLA
-224 KQPLPLGENR
+224 KQPLPLCESR
-234 EIPQVISDIVMKL
+234 EVPQVISDIVMKL
-247 LAKTAEERYQSAAGL
+247 LAKNPEERYQSAAGL

-268 CLNQLLAT
+268 SFNQLLAT
-276 GTIAPFAIATR
+276 GTIAPFVIATR
-287 DKGSQLLIPQKLY
+287 DKSSQLQIPQKLY
-300 GREQEVIEILAAF
+300 GREQEVIELLAAF
-313 ERISHSSIT
+313 ERISQSSVT
-322 PNPLNKGA
+322 PNPLSKGA
-330 LEPAES
+330 LEEEES
-336 PLTPTPL
+336 T
-343 TPPFLR
+343 
-349 GAGGDQTYASEAES
+349 
-363 SSPLTPPL
+363 LTPPL
-371 ARGAGG
+371 PRGGGG
-377 VPSESSP
+377 VQSP
-384 LTPTSL
+384 
-390 TPNPLTKGA
+390 A
-399 LEPAESPLTPP
+399 
-410 LARGAGG
+410 
-417 VPSEAS
+417 
-423 PLTPSPSPSGSE
+423 E

-447 TAIVNEVHKPIL
+447 TAIVNEVHKPIV

-497 AAEIASWKHQLLD
+497 SLQIASWKHQLLD

-525 VEFIIGLQ
+525 VQFIIDPQ

-560 QPQHPVVI
+560 QPQHPVVL

-576 DSASLKLMQ
+576 DAASLKLTQ
-585 LLMGDSDSQYLL
+585 LLMGESDSQYLL

-611 PLVQTLEKIRESG
+611 PLIQTLEKIRESG
-624 ANLNNITVQPLALNH
+624 ANLNNITVQPLTINH
-639 VSQLIADTFN
+639 VSQLIAETLH
-649 ESAATKRIQ
+649 ESAATRRIQ

-682 ALENLLNYEA
+682 ASENLLNYEA
-692 SSDKW
+692 SSDRW

-709 TDLNVVELIARNIQ
+709 TDLNIVELIARNIE
-723 KLPEVTQ
+723 KLPEATQ

-746 VLAIVNEAS
+746 ILAIVNEES
-755 DLVTGAQLWPA
+755 ELVTGAQLWPA

-790 ESMRLQDVKV
+790 ESVQLQDVKV

-832 LLQNTTAEER
+832 LLQNTTPEER

-855 GIETTAEESP
+855 GIETTTEELP
-865 LLAAQPDKNLLAEL
+865 LLATQSDKNLLAEL
-879 NLIAGQ
+879 NLVAGQ

-928 AEYLNGN
+928 AEYLNAN
-935 FEQAE
+935 CARAE
-940 QFLEVVLQEA
+940 QLLEIVLQEA

-964 QSYIS
+964 QSDIS
-969 QYRFSEAI
+969 QYRMSEAI
-977 ETGLE
+977 DTGLE
-982 VLEKLGLSLSQMS
+982 VLEKLGVSLSKIYENQ
-995 EDPGILIQ
+995 GILIQ
-1003 AIARKLVEENR
+1003 AVSKKMAEANK
-1014 QIEDLADLPEM
+1014 QIEDLAALPEM
-1025 TDSYQV
+1025 TDPYHF

-1040 TSAAYITNPAL
+1040 TSAAYMTNPPL
-1051 KSRLLFAMMDLCL
+1051 LYRFLFAMVDICL

-1074 VYVNYGVFLTVSG
+1074 VYVNYGVFLTASG
-1087 DINSGYRFGQLSLRL
+1087 DMDSGYRFGQLSLRL
-1102 LEQFNAKNIKVK
+1102 LEQFNAKNIKVF
-1114 VLVLQYFYSYIRHWK
+1114 VLEYFNSYIRHWK

-1138 LQEAFNSGLEIG
+1138 LQECFNSGLETG

-1158 ILSYHEHRLYSG
+1158 IAINILHIFFAGNDLDLLDVKTREYVSLIGKLKQSLSFEAIRMYRQVFLILLGQSNRKTELTGEYYNEK
-1170 GDLESL
+1170 ESL
-1176 EAKSREYLYLIQNLK
+1176 EAALQ
-1191 QHYSIEGLKM
+1191 M
-1201 FRQLILN
+1201 
-1208 LLAKSKK
+1208 
-1215 ATILIGNN
+1215 NN
-1223 YNEIQIIQSALQIN
+1223 YFN
-1237 NYYTLFFIYT
+1237 LFFIYS
-1247 FKTLLSYLFKERESA
+1247 FKTFLSYLFKEREA
-1262 IENARQADKYKA
+1262 AVENARQADKYKA
-1274 LVGGLLVTAQL
+1274 PVGGMLMTAQH
-1285 NFYYSLSLLAQ
+1285 NFYYSLTLLAQ
-1296 YPHVSETEQTEYLEQ
+1296 YPNVSETEQREYLEQ

-1335 LVEAEKAR
+1335 LIEAEKAR

-1408 AKVKDLETRYPKFFA
+1408 AKVKDLETRYPQFFA
-1423 KINAQKPAETSLTL
+1423 KINAQKAAETSLTL

-1443 SGNSEGFDLASVFK
+1443 SSNSEGFDLASVFK

-1464 EIVLSELLA
+1464 EIVLSELLT

-1483 GARTGYLLLKHSNTF
+1483 GAQTGYLLLKHSNTF

-1510 ITLSQIPN
+1510 ITLSLIPDR
-1518 LPLTEVLP
+1518 PLAEVLP
-1526 ISVINY
+1526 MSVINY
-1532 VERTQKS
+1532 VERTEKS

-1548 AMFAADPYIVAHQTK
+1548 DIFATDPYIVAHKTK
-1563 SILCTPIINQG
+1563 SILCTPIINQC
-1574 RFMGIVYLEN
+1574 RFMGVVYLEN
-1584 NLAEKVFTPGRIEV
+1584 NLVEKAFTSARIEV
-1598 LKLLSSQASIAL
+1598 LKLLSAQASIAL

-1630 AQANREILV
+1630 AKANTEILV

-1663 MILPQQQEL
+1663 MILPKQQEL
-1672 ESIARLE
+1672 ESIEGLE
-1679 IAAFM
+1679 IAGYM
-1684 EPADEVGGDYYDALN
+1684 EPAEEVGGDYYDVLN
-1699 YGGQAT
+1699 HGGKVT

-1721 MIMAQTAIRTLLV
+1721 MIMAQTAIRSLFT

-1757 MNCGKSMSLSLLEYR
+1757 MNCGKNMSLSLLEYR
-1772 DNTLRVSGQHE
+1772 DNILRLSGQHE
-1783 EVIVVRSSGEV
+1783 EVILVRSSGEV
-1794 ERIDTMELGF
+1794 ERINTIDLGF
-1804 PIALEPDI
+1804 PIALEADI
-1812 ADFIASTEIHLNSG
+1812 ADFLASTEIQLNSG

-1834 GITEAFDMNQA
+1834 GITEAFDMNQD

-1850 PLIEVVVLN
+1850 PLIEVVALN

-1864 AEIKQAVIED
+1864 AEIKQAVIDD
-1874 VRRYI
+1874 VRRYM

-1892 IKQK
+1892 IKKK

>member
-10 VQEIHSGVKSLV
+10 AQEIHSGVKSLV
-22 YRGYRQRDQQP
+22 YRGHREADRQP
-33 AIVKLLKSEYPTLE
+33 VIVKLLKSEYPTLE

-52 RNEYKIAQALDCPSI
+52 RNEYKIAQPLDCPII

-94 LLTHQTFPLTE
+94 LLTNQTLPVTE

-119 LHSHAIIHKDIKPGN
+119 LHRHSIIHKDIKPGN

-202 MLAGQLPFVTED
+202 MLAGQLPFVTVD

-224 KQPLPLGENR
+224 KQPLPIGEIR

-247 LAKTAEERYQSAAGL
+247 LAKNAEERYQSAAGL

-300 GREQEVIEILAAF
+300 GREREVTELLAAF
-313 ERISHSSIT
+313 ERISPFVT
-322 PNPLNKGA
+322 PNPLGKGA
-330 LEPAES
+330 LE
-336 PLTPTPL
+336 
-343 TPPFLR
+343 
-349 GAGGDQTYASEAES
+349 AES
-363 SSPLTPPL
+363 STLTPPL
-371 ARGAGG
+371 PRGAGG
-377 VPSESSP
+377 VQTEES
-384 LTPTSL
+384 T
-390 TPNPLTKGA
+390 
-399 LEPAESPLTPP
+399 
-410 LARGAGG
+410 
-417 VPSEAS
+417 
-423 PLTPSPSPSGSE
+423 LTPSPSPSSSE

-447 TAIVNEVHKPIL
+447 TAIVNEVHKPIV

-497 AAEIASWKHQLLD
+497 TGQIANWKHQLLD
-510 ALIPNAQVIIDVIPE
+510 ALLPNAQVIIDVIPE
-525 VEFIIGLQ
+525 VEFIIGPQ

-560 QPQHPVVI
+560 QPQHPVVL

-585 LLMGDSDSQYLL
+585 LLMSDPDSQYLL

-611 PLVQTLEKIRESG
+611 PLIQTLEKIRESG

-639 VSQLIADTFN
+639 VSQLIADTLN

-682 ALENLLNYEA
+682 ASENLLNYEA

-746 VLAIVNEAS
+746 ILAIVNEAS
-755 DLVTGAQLWPA
+755 ELVTGAQLWPA

-790 ESMRLQDVKV
+790 ASVQLQDVKV

-820 EKKSTHFKIGQL
+820 EKKSTHFQIGQL
-832 LLQNTTAEER
+832 LLQNTTVEER
-842 KNNIFALVNQLNF
+842 KNNIFAIVNQLNF
-855 GIETTAEESP
+855 GIETTTEESP
-865 LLAAQPDKNLLAEL
+865 LLATQSDKNLLAEL

-928 AEYLNGN
+928 AEYLNAN
-935 FEQAE
+935 FARAE
-940 QFLEVVLQEA
+940 QLLEVVLQEA

-969 QYRFSEAI
+969 QYRLSEAI

-982 VLEKLGLSLSQMS
+982 VLEKLGISLSQMS

-1003 AIARKLVEENR
+1003 AIARKLAEENK
-1014 QIEDLADLPEM
+1014 QIEDLADLTEM
-1025 TDSYQV
+1025 TDPYQF

-1051 KSRLLFAMMDLCL
+1051 LSRLLFAMVDLCL

-1074 VYVNYGVFLTVSG
+1074 VYVNYGVFLTVGG
-1087 DINSGYRFGQLSLRL
+1087 DIDSGYRFGQLSLRL
-1102 LEQFNAKNIKVK
+1102 LDKFNTKNIKV
-1114 VLVLQYFYSYIRHWK
+1114 LVLHYFNSFIRHWK
-1129 DHVRETIDS
+1129 DHVRETIEP

-1150 NLEYGCYA
+1150 NLEYACYA
-1158 ILSYHEHRLYSG
+1158 ILGYHNHRFFW
-1170 GDLESL
+1170 GDDVESI
-1176 EAKSREYLYLIQNLK
+1176 EVKSREYLSLTRKLGQYFVLEGFNLL
-1191 QHYSIEGLKM
+1191 Q
-1201 FRQLILN
+1201 QLFLN
-1208 LLAKSKK
+1208 LLAQSKQP
-1215 ATILIGNN
+1215 TILIGNN
-1223 YNEIQIIQSALQIN
+1223 YNETETIQSALQIN
-1237 NYYTLFFIYT
+1237 NYYSLFFIYT
-1247 FKTLLSYLFKERESA
+1247 FKTFLSYLFKEREA
-1262 IENARQADKYKA
+1262 AVENARQADKYKA
-1274 LVGGLLVTAQL
+1274 PVSGMIVTGQL

-1296 YPHVSETEQTEYLEQ
+1296 YPHVSETEQREYLEQ

-1327 ANYQHKYE
+1327 ANYQHKYD
-1335 LVEAEKAR
+1335 LIEAEKAR

-1408 AKVKDLETRYPKFFA
+1408 AKVKDLETRYPQFFA
-1423 KINAQKPAETSLTL
+1423 KINAQKPAETSITL

-1443 SGNSEGFDLASVFK
+1443 SSNSEGFDLASVFK

-1473 KLIKIAIENA
+1473 KLITIAIENA
-1483 GARTGYLLLKHSNTF
+1483 GAQTGYLLLNHSNTL
-1498 TIEAVGQVEGDN
+1498 TIEAIGKVEGDN

-1548 AMFAADPYIVAHQTK
+1548 AMFATDPYIIAHQTK

-1574 RFMGIVYLEN
+1574 RFMGVVYLEN
-1584 NLAEKVFTPGRIEV
+1584 NLAEKVFTPARLEV

-1620 QKVEE
+1620 QKVQE

-1630 AQANREILV
+1630 AEANAEITA
-1639 LNERLKVENL
+1639 LNNILKTENL
-1649 RMSAELDVTRRLQQ
+1649 RLSAELEVTRRLQK
-1663 MILPQQQEL
+1663 MMLPKEREL
-1672 ESIARLE
+1672 TE
-1679 IAAFM
+1679 IPGLDISGFM
-1684 EPADEVGGDYYDALN
+1684 EPADEVGGDYYDVLSHA
-1699 YGGQAT
+1699 GRVK

-1712 GHGLESGVL
+1712 GHGLESGVIML
-1721 MIMAQTAIRTLLV
+1721 MTQTAVRTLLEG
-1734 HNETDPVKLLQT
+1734 NFTDPTEFLDVLNRTIYQ
-1746 VNQTLFDNVER
+1746 NVQR
-1757 MNCGKSMSLSLLEYR
+1757 MDSEKSMTLALVDYSDGLLK
-1772 DNTLRVSGQHE
+1772 LSGQHE
-1783 EVIVVRSSGEV
+1783 EMIVVRSTGEV
-1794 ERIDTMELGF
+1794 EKIDTETLGF
-1804 PIALEPDI
+1804 PIALVEEI
-1812 ADFIASTEIHLNSG
+1812 ADFVGATEVQLYAG
-1826 DVVVLYTD
+1826 DVAVLYTD
-1834 GITEAFDMNQA
+1834 GITEAIDMNEV
-1845 QYGIE
+1845 QYGLE
-1850 PLIEVVVLN
+1850 RLVEVVRAN
-1859 REQSA
+1859 YQRSA
-1864 AEIKQAVIED
+1864 VEIKQAVID
-1874 VRRYI
+1874 NLMLYI
-1879 GEQKVFDDITLVV
+1879 GEQKVYDDITLLVF
-1892 IKQK
+1892 KQR

>member
-22 YRGYRQRDQQP
+22 YRGYREGDQQP

-52 RNEYKIAQALDCPSI
+52 RNEYKIAQPLDCPSI

-94 LLTHQTFPLTE
+94 LLTNQTLPVTE
-105 VLRIAIVLIDALDY
+105 ILIIAIVLIDALDY
-119 LHSHAIIHKDIKPGN
+119 LHRHSIIHKDIKPGN

-187 DYRSDYYSLGVTLYE
+187 DYRSDYYSLGITLYQ

-224 KQPLPLGENR
+224 KQPLPICELR

-268 CLNQLLAT
+268 CLTQLLAT
-276 GTIAPFAIATR
+276 GTIAHFAIATR
-287 DKGSQLLIPQKLY
+287 DKGSQLMIPQKLY
-300 GREQEVIEILAAF
+300 GREQEVINLLAAF
-313 ERISHSSIT
+313 ERISQSSVT
-322 PNPLNKGA
+322 PNPLSKGA
-330 LEPAES
+330 LEQEES
-336 PLTPTPL
+336 TL
-343 TPPFLR
+343 TPPLPR
-349 GAGGDQTYASEAES
+349 GAGGAQSHA
-363 SSPLTPPL
+363 
-371 ARGAGG
+371 
-377 VPSESSP
+377 
-384 LTPTSL
+384 
-390 TPNPLTKGA
+390 
-399 LEPAESPLTPP
+399 
-410 LARGAGG
+410 
-417 VPSEAS
+417 
-423 PLTPSPSPSGSE
+423 E

-447 TAIVNEVHKPIL
+447 TAIVNEVHKPIV

-497 AAEIASWKHQLLD
+497 DRQIASWKHQLLD

-525 VEFIIGLQ
+525 VQFIIGPQ

-560 QPQHPVVI
+560 QPQHPVVL

-585 LLMGDSDSQYLL
+585 LLMSDSDSQYLL

-611 PLVQTLEKIRESG
+611 PLIQTLEKIRESG
-624 ANLNNITVQPLALNH
+624 ANLHNITVQPLALNH
-639 VSQLIADTFN
+639 VSQLIADTLN
-649 ESAATKRIQ
+649 ESAATRRIQ

-665 SKTQGNPFFLTQ
+665 HKTQGNPFFLTQ

-692 SSDKW
+692 SSNKW
-697 QWDIEAIQAIGI
+697 EWDIEAIQAIGI
-709 TDLNVVELIARNIQ
+709 TDLNIVELIARNIQ

-755 DLVTGAQLWPA
+755 ELVTGAQLWPA

-790 ESMRLQDVKV
+790 ESVRLQDVKV

-820 EKKSTHFKIGQL
+820 DKKSTHFKIGQL
-832 LLQNTTAEER
+832 LLKNTTPEER

-855 GIETTAEESP
+855 GIEATTDELP
-865 LLAAQPDKNLLAEL
+865 LLATQSDKNLLAEL
-879 NLIAGQ
+879 NLMAGQ

-928 AEYLNGN
+928 GEYLNAN
-935 FEQAE
+935 FARAE
-940 QFLEVVLQEA
+940 QLLEVVLQEA

-969 QYRFSEAI
+969 QNEFLEAI
-977 ETGLE
+977 QLGIE
-982 VLEKLGLSLSQMS
+982 VLEKLGLSLSKIS
-995 EDPGILIQ
+995 TNPVILIQ
-1003 AIARKLVEENR
+1003 EISKKMAEENK
-1014 QIEDLADLPEM
+1014 QIEDLAYLPEM
-1025 TDSYQV
+1025 TDSYHF
-1031 AAIRILLTV
+1031 ATIRILLTV
-1040 TSAAYITNPAL
+1040 TPAAFITNPAL
-1051 KSRLLFAMMDLCL
+1051 KSRLLFAMVDLCL

-1074 VYVNYGVFLTVSG
+1074 VYVSYGIFLNASG
-1087 DINSGYRFGQLSLRL
+1087 DIDSGYRFGQLSLRL
-1102 LEQFNAKNIKVK
+1102 LEQFNAKNIKAT
-1114 VLVLQYFYSYIRHWK
+1114 VLQSFNSYIRHWK
-1129 DHVRETIDS
+1129 DHLRETIDS
-1138 LQEAFNSGLEIG
+1138 LQEGFNSGLETG
-1150 NLEYGCYA
+1150 NLEYGCYS
-1158 ILSYHEHRLYSG
+1158 ILSYHDHRFYSG

-1176 EAKSREYLYLIQNLK
+1176 EAQSREYLSLIQNLK
-1191 QHYSIEGLKM
+1191 QDYSIESLNRM
-1201 FRQLILN
+1201 RQCILN
-1208 LLAKSKK
+1208 LLGQSNRP
-1215 ATILIGNN
+1215 TELTGDE
-1223 YNEIQIIQSALQIN
+1223 YNEKESLKAALQMN
-1237 NYYTLFFIYT
+1237 NYYALFFIYIL
-1247 FKTLLSYLFKERESA
+1247 KTLLSYLFKEREA
-1262 IENARQADKYKA
+1262 AVENARQAEKYKA
-1274 LVGGLLVTAQL
+1274 PVGGLIATAQF

-1296 YPHVSETEQTEYLEQ
+1296 YPNVSETEQREYLEQ

-1327 ANYQHKYE
+1327 ANYQHKYD
-1335 LVEAEKAR
+1335 LIEAEKAR

-1349 AAITLYDAAITGAR
+1349 AAITLYDRAITGAR

-1385 GQENMARFFLLEAY
+1385 GHENMARFFLLEAY
-1399 YCYIRWGAK
+1399 YCYIRWGAQ
-1408 AKVKDLETRYPKFFA
+1408 AKVKDLETRYPKLFA

-1437 ATIITS
+1437 TTIITS
-1443 SGNSEGFDLASVFK
+1443 SSTSEGFDLASVFK

-1464 EIVLSELLA
+1464 EIVLSELLT

-1483 GARTGYLLLKHSNTF
+1483 GAQTGYLLLKHSNTF

-1510 ITLSQIPN
+1510 ITLSLIPDQ
-1518 LPLTEVLP
+1518 PLAEVLP
-1526 ISVINY
+1526 MSVINY
-1532 VERTQKS
+1532 VERTQKN

-1548 AMFAADPYIVAHQTK
+1548 ALFATDPYIVAHKTK
-1563 SILCTPIINQG
+1563 SILCTPIINQC
-1574 RFMGIVYLEN
+1574 RFMGVVYLEN
-1584 NLAEKVFTPGRIEV
+1584 NLVEKAFTSARIEV

-1630 AQANREILV
+1630 AQANTEILV

-1663 MILPQQQEL
+1663 MILPKQQEL
-1672 ESIARLE
+1672 ESIEGLE
-1679 IAAFM
+1679 IAGFM
-1684 EPADEVGGDYYDALN
+1684 EPAEEVGGDYYDVLN
-1699 YGGQAT
+1699 HGGKVT

-1721 MIMAQTAIRTLLV
+1721 MIMAQTAIRTLFT
-1734 HNETDPVKLLQT
+1734 HSETDPVKLLQT

-1757 MNCGKSMSLSLLEYR
+1757 MNSGKNMSLSLLEYR
-1772 DNTLRVSGQHE
+1772 DNTLRLSGQHE
-1783 EVIVVRSSGEV
+1783 EVILVRSSGEV
-1794 ERIDTMELGF
+1794 ERIGTIELGF
-1804 PIALEPDI
+1804 PIALEANI
-1812 ADFIASTEIHLNSG
+1812 ADFIATTEIQLNSG

-1834 GITEAFDMNQA
+1834 GITEAFDMNQD

-1850 PLIEVVVLN
+1850 PVIEVVVLN

-1864 AEIKQAVIED
+1864 AEIKQAVIDD
-1874 VRRYI
+1874 VRRYM

>member
-10 VQEIHSGVKSLV
+10 VQELHSGVKSLV
-22 YRGYRQRDQQP
+22 YRGYREADQQP
-33 AIVKLLKSEYPTLE
+33 VIVKLLKSEYPTLE

-52 RNEYKIAQALDCPSI
+52 RNEYKIAQPLDSSSI

-72 LENYRN
+72 LENSRN
-78 SFALILEDF
+78 NFALILEDF

-94 LLTHQTFPLTE
+94 LLTNQTFPLTE
-105 VLRIAIVLIDALDY
+105 VLRIAIALIDALDY
-119 LHSHAIIHKDIKPGN
+119 LHRHSIIHKDIKPGN

-202 MLAGQLPFVTED
+202 MLAGQLPFATVD

-224 KQPLPLGENR
+224 KQPLPICEIR
-234 EIPQVISDIVMKL
+234 EIPQTISDIVMKL
-247 LAKTAEERYQSAAGL
+247 LAKNAEERYQSAAGL

-300 GREQEVIEILAAF
+300 GREQEVIELLAAF
-313 ERISHSSIT
+313 ERISLSSIT
-322 PNPLNKGA
+322 PNPLSKGA
-330 LEPAES
+330 LEEEES
-336 PLTPTPL
+336 TL

-349 GAGGDQTYASEAES
+349 GAGGDQSYASEPES
-363 SSPLTPPL
+363 PTLTPTLRSPNPLNKGALEEEESTLTPPL
-371 ARGAGG
+371 PRGAGG
-377 VPSESSP
+377 VQTEES
-384 LTPTSL
+384 T
-390 TPNPLTKGA
+390 
-399 LEPAESPLTPP
+399 
-410 LARGAGG
+410 
-417 VPSEAS
+417 
-423 PLTPSPSPSGSE
+423 LTPSPSPSPSPSSSE

-447 TAIVNEVHKPIL
+447 TAIVNEVHKPIV

-497 AAEIASWKHQLLD
+497 AGQIASWKHQLLD
-510 ALIPNAQVIIDVIPE
+510 ALTPNAQVIIDVIPE
-525 VEFIIGLQ
+525 VEFIIGPQ
-533 PEVPQ
+533 AEVPQ

-560 QPQHPVVI
+560 QPQHPVVL

-576 DSASLKLMQ
+576 DAASLKLMQ
-585 LLMGDSDSQYLL
+585 LLMSDSDSQYLL

-611 PLVQTLEKIRESG
+611 PLIQTLEKIRASG

-639 VSQLIADTFN
+639 VSQLIADTLN
-649 ESAATKRIQ
+649 ESAATRRIQ
-658 SFSELLF
+658 SFSQLLF

-723 KLPEVTQ
+723 KLPEATQ

-755 DLVTGAQLWPA
+755 ELVTGAQLWPA

-781 PLVFVESES
+781 PLVFVDSES
-790 ESMRLQDVKV
+790 ESVRLQDVKV

-820 EKKSTHFKIGQL
+820 EKKSTHFQIGQL

-855 GIETTAEESP
+855 GIEATTEASP
-865 LLAAQPDKNLLAEL
+865 LLAAQSDKNLLAEL

-898 YFNLSL
+898 YFNISL

-915 YDLTLPI
+915 YYLTLPI

-928 AEYLNGN
+928 SEYLNGN
-935 FEQAE
+935 FARAE
-940 QFLEVVLQEA
+940 QLLEVVLQEA

-969 QYRFSEAI
+969 QYRLSEAI
-977 ETGLE
+977 DTGLE
-982 VLEKLGLSLSQMS
+982 VLEKLGISLSKMS
-995 EDPGILIQ
+995 ENPGILIQ
-1003 AIARKLVEENR
+1003 VISRKMTEENK
-1014 QIEDLADLPEM
+1014 QIEDLCDLPEM
-1025 TDSYQV
+1025 TDPYQF

-1051 KSRLLFAMMDLCL
+1051 LSRLLFAMVDICL

-1074 VYVNYGVFLTVSG
+1074 IYVNYGVFLTVGG
-1087 DINSGYRFGQLSLRL
+1087 DIDSGYRFGQLSLKL
-1102 LEQFNAKNIKVK
+1102 LDKFNVKSIKAF
-1114 VLVLQYFYSYIRHWK
+1114 VLHYFNSFIGHWK
-1129 DHVRETIDS
+1129 DHVRETIEP
-1138 LQEAFNSGLEIG
+1138 LQDAVNSGLETG
-1150 NLEYGCYA
+1150 NLEYACYA
-1158 ILSYHEHRLYSG
+1158 MLSNNLHNFFTG
-1170 GDLESL
+1170 NDLDSVEFN
-1176 EAKSREYLYLIQNLK
+1176 SRNYGYLIVKFK
-1191 QHYSIEGLKM
+1191 QYFSIEAIKMYRQVYLSLLGLSN
-1201 FRQLILN
+1201 RPTEL
-1208 LLAKSKK
+1208 
-1215 ATILIGNN
+1215 TGDE
-1223 YNEIQIIQSALQIN
+1223 YNEKESIKAAVEIN
-1237 NYYTLFFIYT
+1237 NYFNLFFIYT
-1247 FKTLLSYLFKERESA
+1247 FKTFLSYLFKEREA
-1262 IENARQADKYKA
+1262 AVENARQADKYKTP
-1274 LVGGLLVTAQL
+1274 VGGMIVTAKL

-1296 YPHVSETEQTEYLEQ
+1296 YPHVSETEQREYLQQ
-1311 VATNQQTMRH
+1311 VATHQQTMRH

-1363 EQQYTQEEALANEL
+1363 EQQYIQEEALANEL

-1408 AKVKDLETRYPKFFA
+1408 AKVKDLETRYPQFFA

-1443 SGNSEGFDLASVFK
+1443 SSNSEGFDLASVFK

-1483 GARTGYLLLKHSNTF
+1483 GAQTGYLLLKHSNTF

-1510 ITLSQIPN
+1510 ITVSLIPH
-1518 LPLTEVLP
+1518 LPLPEILP
-1526 ISVINY
+1526 MSVINY
-1532 VERTQKS
+1532 VERTQKP

-1574 RFMGIVYLEN
+1574 RFMGVVYLEN
-1584 NLAEKVFTPGRIEV
+1584 NLVEKAFTSARIEV
-1598 LKLLSSQASIAL
+1598 LKLLSAQASIAL
-1610 ENATLYQTLE
+1610 ENAQLYQTLE
-1620 QKVEE
+1620 HKVEE

-1630 AQANREILV
+1630 AQANTEILI

-1663 MILPQQQEL
+1663 MILPKQQEL
-1672 ESIARLE
+1672 ESIAGLE
-1679 IAAFM
+1679 IAGFM
-1684 EPADEVGGDYYDALN
+1684 EPADEVGGDYYDVLN
-1699 YGGQAT
+1699 HGGKAT

-1721 MIMAQTAIRTLLV
+1721 MIMAQTAIRALV
-1734 HNETDPVKLLQT
+1734 IHNETDPVKLLQT

-1757 MNCGKSMSLSLLEYR
+1757 MDSGKNMSLSLLEYR
-1772 DNTLRVSGQHE
+1772 GDNILRLSGQHE
-1783 EVIVVRSSGEV
+1783 EVIVVRDSGEV
-1794 ERIDTMELGF
+1794 ERIDTIELGF
-1804 PIALEPDI
+1804 PIALEADI
-1812 ADFIASTEIHLNSG
+1812 ADFIASTEIQLNSG

-1834 GITEAFDMNQA
+1834 GITEAFDMNKN

-1859 REQSA
+1859 RERSA
-1864 AEIKQAVIED
+1864 TEIKQAVIDD

>member
-22 YRGYRQRDQQP
+22 YRGYRERDQQP

-52 RNEYKIAQALDCPSI
+52 RNEYKIAQPLDCPSI

-94 LLTHQTFPLTE
+94 LLTNQTFPLTE

-119 LHSHAIIHKDIKPGN
+119 LHRHSIIHKDIKPGN

-187 DYRSDYYSLGVTLYE
+187 DYRSDYYSLGMTLYQ

-224 KQPLPLGENR
+224 KQPLPLCEIR
-234 EIPQVISDIVMKL
+234 EVPQVISDIVMKL

-276 GTIAPFAIATR
+276 GTIAHFAIATR
-287 DKGSQLLIPQKLY
+287 DKGSQLRIPQKLY
-300 GREQEVIEILAAF
+300 GREHEVIELLAAF
-313 ERISHSSIT
+313 ERISQSSVT
-322 PNPLNKGA
+322 PNPLSKGA
-330 LEPAES
+330 LEQEES
-336 PLTPTPL
+336 T
-343 TPPFLR
+343 
-349 GAGGDQTYASEAES
+349 
-363 SSPLTPPL
+363 LTPPL
-371 ARGAGG
+371 PRGAGG
-377 VPSESSP
+377 VQTYALQEFT
-384 LTPTSL
+384 LTPSL
-390 TPNPLTKGA
+390 P
-399 LEPAESPLTPP
+399 
-410 LARGAGG
+410 RGAGG
-417 VPSEAS
+417 VQSHA
-423 PLTPSPSPSGSE
+423 E

-447 TAIVNEVHKPIL
+447 TAIVNEVHKPIV

-497 AAEIASWKHQLLD
+497 DRQIARWKHQLLD

-525 VEFIIGLQ
+525 VEFIMGPQ

-560 QPQHPVVI
+560 QPQHPIVL

-576 DSASLKLMQ
+576 DAASLKLTQ
-585 LLMGDSDSQYLL
+585 LLMSDCDSQYLL

-611 PLVQTLEKIRESG
+611 PLIQTLEKIRESG
-624 ANLNNITVQPLALNH
+624 ANLNNITLQHLAINH
-639 VSQLIADTFN
+639 VSQLSADSLN
-649 ESAATKRIQ
+649 ESAATRRIQ

-682 ALENLLNYEA
+682 ASENLLNYEA
-692 SSDKW
+692 SSDRW
-697 QWDIEAIQAIGI
+697 QWDIEAIQSVGI

-723 KLPEVTQ
+723 KLPEATQ

-736 ACIGNTFNLD
+736 ACIGNSFNLD
-746 VLAIVNEAS
+746 VLAIVNEES
-755 DLVTGAQLWPA
+755 KLVTGAHLWPA

-790 ESMRLQDVKV
+790 ESVQLQDVKV

-832 LLQNTTAEER
+832 LLQNTTPEER

-855 GIETTAEESP
+855 GREATTEELP
-865 LLAAQPDKNLLAEL
+865 LLATQSDKNLLAEL
-879 NLIAGQ
+879 NLMAGQ

-904 GLLAADSWQSD
+904 GLLAADSWQKD
-915 YDLTLPI
+915 YGLTLSI

-928 AEYLNGN
+928 AEYLNAN
-935 FEQAE
+935 FARAE
-940 QFLEVVLQEA
+940 QLAEVVLQQA

-969 QYRFSEAI
+969 QFRMPEAI
-977 ETGLE
+977 ETGLGVVE
-982 VLEKLGLSLSQMS
+982 NLGVSLSQTS
-995 EDPGILIQ
+995 ED
-1003 AIARKLVEENR
+1003 ANFLVEAINSKLSEENK
-1014 QIEDLADLPEM
+1014 QIEDLAELPEM
-1025 TDSYQV
+1025 TDPEQLV
-1031 AAIRILLTV
+1031 AIRILLTLAG
-1040 TSAAYITNPAL
+1040 AAYITNPPL
-1051 KSRLLFAMMDLCL
+1051 MSRFLFLMITLCIK
-1064 TYGNPPLAAG
+1064 YGNPPIAAG
-1074 VYVNYGVFLTVSG
+1074 VYVNYGVFLCTEMQ
-1087 DINSGYRFGQLSLRL
+1087 DIQTGYRFGKLSLRL
-1102 LEQFNAKNIKVK
+1102 LEKFNATGIKA
-1114 VLVLQYFYSYIRHWK
+1114 LVLQFFHSFIQHWK
-1129 DHVRETIDS
+1129 DPARETIES
-1138 LQEAFNSGLEIG
+1138 LQEAINSGLEIG
-1150 NLEYGCYA
+1150 NIEYACYA
-1158 ILSYHEHRLYSG
+1158 SVSYCNHSLFAGIE
-1170 GDLESL
+1170 LESVTQRYVYYTKL
-1176 EAKSREYLYLIQNLK
+1176 VQKFKQYFSTSCQQIGRETCFN
-1191 QHYSIEGLKM
+1191 
-1201 FRQLILN
+1201 
-1208 LLAKSKK
+1208 
-1215 ATILIGNN
+1215 LIGNSSEN
-1223 YNEIQIIQSALQIN
+1223 SRLIGEDFNELDAIKVWVETN
-1237 NYYTLFFIYT
+1237 NYFSLGFAYTCKIF
-1247 FKTLLSYLFKERESA
+1247 LSYLFKDYLEA
-1262 IENARQADKYKA
+1262 VENGKQGDKYKQA
-1274 LVGGLLVTAQL
+1274 FGGLIITGQL

-1296 YPHVSETEQTEYLEQ
+1296 YPNVSETEQREYLEQ

-1385 GQENMARFFLLEAY
+1385 GQENIARFFLLEAY

-1408 AKVKDLETRYPKFFA
+1408 AKVKDLETRYPQFFA

-1443 SGNSEGFDLASVFK
+1443 NSNSEGFDLASVFK

-1464 EIVLSELLA
+1464 EIVLSELLT

-1483 GARTGYLLLKHSNTF
+1483 GAQTGYLLLKHSNTF

-1510 ITLSQIPN
+1510 ITLSLIPDQ
-1518 LPLTEVLP
+1518 PLAEVLP
-1526 ISVINY
+1526 MSVINY

-1548 AMFAADPYIVAHQTK
+1548 AIFATDPYIIAHKTK

-1574 RFMGIVYLEN
+1574 RFMGVVYLEN
-1584 NLAEKVFTPGRIEV
+1584 NLVEKAFTSARIEV
-1598 LKLLSSQASIAL
+1598 LKLLSAQASIAL

-1630 AQANREILV
+1630 AQANTEILV

-1663 MILPQQQEL
+1663 MILPKQQEL
-1672 ESIARLE
+1672 ESIEGLE
-1679 IAAFM
+1679 IAGFM
-1684 EPADEVGGDYYDALN
+1684 EPAEEVGGDYYDVLN
-1699 YGGQAT
+1699 HGGKVT

-1721 MIMAQTAIRTLLV
+1721 MIMAQTAIRTLFT
-1734 HNETDPVKLLQT
+1734 HKETDPVKLLQT

-1757 MNCGKSMSLSLLEYR
+1757 MNSGKNMSLSLLEYQ
-1772 DNTLRVSGQHE
+1772 DNTLRLSGQHE
-1783 EVIVVRSSGEV
+1783 EVILVRSSGEV
-1794 ERIDTMELGF
+1794 ERIDTIDLGF
-1804 PIALEPDI
+1804 PIALEADI
-1812 ADFIASTEIHLNSG
+1812 ADFIATTEIQLNSG

-1834 GITEAFDMNQA
+1834 GITEAFDMNKD

-1850 PLIEVVVLN
+1850 PVIEVVALN

-1864 AEIKQAVIED
+1864 AEIKQAVIDD
-1874 VRRYI
+1874 VRRYM

>member
-22 YRGYRQRDQQP
+22 YRGYREGDQQP

-52 RNEYKIAQALDCPSI
+52 RNEYKIAQPLDCPSI

-94 LLTHQTFPLTE
+94 LLTNQTLPVTE
-105 VLRIAIVLIDALDY
+105 ILIIAIVLIDALDY
-119 LHSHAIIHKDIKPGN
+119 LHRHSIIHKDIKPGN

-187 DYRSDYYSLGVTLYE
+187 DYRSDYYSLGITLYQ

-224 KQPLPLGENR
+224 KQPLPICELR

-268 CLNQLLAT
+268 CLTQLLAT
-276 GTIAPFAIATR
+276 GTIAHFAIATR
-287 DKGSQLLIPQKLY
+287 DKGSQLMIPQKLY
-300 GREQEVIEILAAF
+300 GREQEVINLLAAF
-313 ERISHSSIT
+313 ERISQSSVT
-322 PNPLNKGA
+322 PNPLSKGA
-330 LEPAES
+330 LEEEES
-336 PLTPTPL
+336 T
-343 TPPFLR
+343 
-349 GAGGDQTYASEAES
+349 
-363 SSPLTPPL
+363 LTPPL
-371 ARGAGG
+371 PRGAGG
-377 VPSESSP
+377 VQSH
-384 LTPTSL
+384 
-390 TPNPLTKGA
+390 A
-399 LEPAESPLTPP
+399 
-410 LARGAGG
+410 
-417 VPSEAS
+417 
-423 PLTPSPSPSGSE
+423 E

-447 TAIVNEVHKPIL
+447 TAIVNEVHKPIV

-497 AAEIASWKHQLLD
+497 DRQIASWKHQLLD

-525 VEFIIGLQ
+525 VEFIIGPQ

-560 QPQHPVVI
+560 QPQHPVVL

-585 LLMGDSDSQYLL
+585 LLMSDSDSQYLL

-611 PLVQTLEKIRESG
+611 PLIQTLEKIRESG
-624 ANLNNITVQPLALNH
+624 ANLHNITVQPLALNH
-639 VSQLIADTFN
+639 VSQLIADTLN
-649 ESAATKRIQ
+649 ESAATRRIQ

-665 SKTQGNPFFLTQ
+665 HKTQGNPFFLTQ

-692 SSDKW
+692 SSNKW
-697 QWDIEAIQAIGI
+697 EWDIEAIQAIGI
-709 TDLNVVELIARNIQ
+709 TDLNIVELIARNIQ

-755 DLVTGAQLWPA
+755 ELVTGAQLWPA

-790 ESMRLQDVKV
+790 ESVRLQDVKV

-820 EKKSTHFKIGQL
+820 DKKSTHFKIGQL
-832 LLQNTTAEER
+832 LLKNTTPEER

-855 GIETTAEESP
+855 GIEATTDELP
-865 LLAAQPDKNLLAEL
+865 LLATQSDKNLLAEL
-879 NLIAGQ
+879 NLMAGQ

-928 AEYLNGN
+928 GEYLNAN
-935 FEQAE
+935 FARAE
-940 QFLEVVLQEA
+940 QLLEVVLQEA

-969 QYRFSEAI
+969 QNEFLEAI
-977 ETGLE
+977 QLGIE
-982 VLEKLGLSLSQMS
+982 VLEKLGLSLSKIS
-995 EDPGILIQ
+995 TNPVILIQ
-1003 AIARKLVEENR
+1003 EISKKMAEENK
-1014 QIEDLADLPEM
+1014 QIEDLAYLPEM
-1025 TDSYQV
+1025 TDSYHF
-1031 AAIRILLTV
+1031 ATIRILLTV
-1040 TSAAYITNPAL
+1040 TPAAFITNPAL
-1051 KSRLLFAMMDLCL
+1051 KSRLLFAMVDLCL

-1074 VYVNYGVFLTVSG
+1074 VYVSYGIFLNASG
-1087 DINSGYRFGQLSLRL
+1087 DIDSGYRFGQLSLRL
-1102 LEQFNAKNIKVK
+1102 LEQFNAKNIKAT
-1114 VLVLQYFYSYIRHWK
+1114 VLQSFNSYIRHWK
-1129 DHVRETIDS
+1129 DHLRETIDS
-1138 LQEAFNSGLEIG
+1138 LQEGFNSGLETG
-1150 NLEYGCYA
+1150 NLEYGCYS
-1158 ILSYHEHRLYSG
+1158 ILSYHDHRFYSG

-1176 EAKSREYLYLIQNLK
+1176 EAQSREYLSLIQNLK
-1191 QHYSIEGLKM
+1191 QDYSIESLNRM
-1201 FRQLILN
+1201 RQCILN
-1208 LLAKSKK
+1208 LLGQSNRP
-1215 ATILIGNN
+1215 TELTGDE
-1223 YNEIQIIQSALQIN
+1223 YNEKESLKAALQMN
-1237 NYYTLFFIYT
+1237 NYYALFFIYIL
-1247 FKTLLSYLFKERESA
+1247 KTLLSYLFKEREA
-1262 IENARQADKYKA
+1262 AVENARQAEKYKA
-1274 LVGGLLVTAQL
+1274 PVGGLIATAQF

-1296 YPHVSETEQTEYLEQ
+1296 YPNVSETEQREYLEQ

-1327 ANYQHKYE
+1327 ANYQHKYD
-1335 LVEAEKAR
+1335 LIEAEKAR

-1349 AAITLYDAAITGAR
+1349 AAITLYDRAITGAR

-1385 GQENMARFFLLEAY
+1385 GHENMARFFLLEAY
-1399 YCYIRWGAK
+1399 YCYIRWGAQ
-1408 AKVKDLETRYPKFFA
+1408 AKVKDLETRYPKLFA

-1437 ATIITS
+1437 TTIITS
-1443 SGNSEGFDLASVFK
+1443 SSTSEGFDLASVFK

-1464 EIVLSELLA
+1464 EIVLSELLT

-1483 GARTGYLLLKHSNTF
+1483 GAQTGYLLLKHSNTF

-1510 ITLSQIPN
+1510 ITLSLIPDQ
-1518 LPLTEVLP
+1518 PLAEVLP
-1526 ISVINY
+1526 MSVINY
-1532 VERTQKS
+1532 VERTQKN

-1548 AMFAADPYIVAHQTK
+1548 ALFATDPYIVAHKTK
-1563 SILCTPIINQG
+1563 SILCTPIINQC
-1574 RFMGIVYLEN
+1574 RFMGVVYLEN
-1584 NLAEKVFTPGRIEV
+1584 NLVEKAFTSARIEV

-1630 AQANREILV
+1630 AQANTEILV

-1663 MILPQQQEL
+1663 MILPKQQEL
-1672 ESIARLE
+1672 ESIEGLE
-1679 IAAFM
+1679 IAGFM
-1684 EPADEVGGDYYDALN
+1684 EPAEEVGGDYYDVLN
-1699 YGGQAT
+1699 HGGKVT

-1721 MIMAQTAIRTLLV
+1721 MIMAQTAIRTLFT
-1734 HNETDPVKLLQT
+1734 HSETDPVKLLQT

-1757 MNCGKSMSLSLLEYR
+1757 MNSGKNMSLSLLEYR
-1772 DNTLRVSGQHE
+1772 DNTLRLSGQHE
-1783 EVIVVRSSGEV
+1783 EVILVRSSGEV
-1794 ERIDTMELGF
+1794 ERIGTIELGF
-1804 PIALEPDI
+1804 PIALEANI
-1812 ADFIASTEIHLNSG
+1812 ADFIATTEIQLNSG

-1834 GITEAFDMNQA
+1834 GITEAFDMNQD

-1850 PLIEVVVLN
+1850 PVIEVVVLN

-1864 AEIKQAVIED
+1864 AEIKQAVIDD
-1874 VRRYI
+1874 VRRYM

>member
-10 VQEIHSGVKSLV
+10 VQELHSGVKSLV
-22 YRGYRQRDQQP
+22 YRGYREADQQP
-33 AIVKLLKSEYPTLE
+33 VIVKLLKSEYPTLE

-52 RNEYKIAQALDCPSI
+52 RNEYKIAQPLDSSSI

-94 LLTHQTFPLTE
+94 LLTNQTFPLTE
-105 VLRIAIVLIDALDY
+105 VLRIASVLIDALDY
-119 LHSHAIIHKDIKPGN
+119 LHRHSIIHKDIKPGN

-187 DYRSDYYSLGVTLYE
+187 DYRTDYYSLGVTLYE
-202 MLAGQLPFVTED
+202 LLAGQLPFATVE

-224 KQPLPLGENR
+224 KQPLPLCEIR

-262 KFDLET
+262 KFDLES

-300 GREQEVIEILAAF
+300 GREQEVIELLAAF
-313 ERISHSSIT
+313 ERISRGGAPVPA
-322 PNPLNKGA
+322 PNADGATTGGLPLQSVDAANPDGA
-330 LEPAES
+330 TTGGLPLQSAEIARRGSAPVPA
-336 PLTPTPL
+336 
-343 TPPFLR
+343 
-349 GAGGDQTYASEAES
+349 
-363 SSPLTPPL
+363 
-371 ARGAGG
+371 
-377 VPSESSP
+377 
-384 LTPTSL
+384 
-390 TPNPLTKGA
+390 PNA
-399 LEPAESPLTPP
+399 
-410 LARGAGG
+410 
-417 VPSEAS
+417 
-423 PLTPSPSPSGSE
+423 E

-447 TAIVNEVHKPIL
+447 TAIVNEVHKPIV

-497 AAEIASWKHQLLD
+497 AGQIASWKHQLLD
-510 ALIPNAQVIIDVIPE
+510 ALTPNAQVIIDVIPE
-525 VEFIIGLQ
+525 VEFIIGSQ

-560 QPQHPVVI
+560 QPQHPVVL

-576 DSASLKLMQ
+576 DAASLKLMQ
-585 LLMGDSDSQYLL
+585 LLMSDSDSQFLL

-611 PLVQTLEKIRESG
+611 PLIQTLEKIRESG
-624 ANLNNITVQPLALNH
+624 ANLNNITVQPLAINH
-639 VSQLIADTFN
+639 VSQLIADTLN

-682 ALENLLNYEA
+682 ALESLLHYEA

-746 VLAIVNEAS
+746 ILAIVNEAS
-755 DLVTGAQLWPA
+755 ELVTGAQLWPA

-790 ESMRLQDVKV
+790 ESVRLQDVKV

-820 EKKSTHFKIGQL
+820 EKKSTHFQIGQL
-832 LLQNTTAEER
+832 LLQNTTPEER

-855 GIETTAEESP
+855 GIETTTEELP
-865 LLAAQPDKNLLAEL
+865 LLTTQSDKNLLAEL

-940 QFLEVVLQEA
+940 QLLEVVLQEG

-969 QYRFSEAI
+969 QYRLSEAI
-977 ETGLE
+977 KIGLE
-982 VLEKLGLSLSQMS
+982 VLEKLGLFLFQMS
-995 EDPGILIQ
+995 EIPEDLIQ
-1003 AIARKLVEENR
+1003 EIAIKMTEKNKEIEN
-1014 QIEDLADLPEM
+1014 LADLPEM
-1025 TDSYQV
+1025 TDHYQFAV
-1031 AAIRILLTV
+1031 IRIILTV
-1040 TSAAYITNPAL
+1040 KNAAHIMNPPLGYQFLSAMVDI
-1051 KSRLLFAMMDLCL
+1051 CL
-1064 TYGNPPLAAG
+1064 TYGNPPLAAA
-1074 VYVNYGVFLTVSG
+1074 VYVNYGVFLIAAG
-1087 DINSGYRFGQLSLRL
+1087 DVDSGYRFGELSLRL
-1102 LEQFNAKNIKVK
+1102 LEQDNAKNIKAK
-1114 VLVLQYFYSYIRHWK
+1114 VIVLQCFNTFIRHWK
-1129 DHVRETIDS
+1129 DHLRQSIDS
-1138 LQEAFNSGLEIG
+1138 LQEAFNSGLETG
-1150 NLEYGCYA
+1150 NLECGCYA
-1158 ILSYHEHRLYSG
+1158 ILMYHDHKLYSG
-1170 GDLESL
+1170 CDLESL
-1176 EAKSREYLYLIQNLK
+1176 ESESRKYLLVIQNLK
-1191 QHYSIEGLKM
+1191 QDYSIETLSKT
-1201 FRQLILN
+1201 RQCILN
-1208 LLAKSKK
+1208 LLGHSNRP
-1215 ATILIGNN
+1215 TELTGNE
-1223 YNEIQIIQSALQIN
+1223 YNEKEALKAALEIN
-1237 NYYTLFFIYT
+1237 NYYILFSIYA
-1247 FKTLLSYLFKERESA
+1247 FKTFLSYLFKEREA
-1262 IENARQADKYKA
+1262 AVENARQADKYKA
-1274 LVGGLLVTAQL
+1274 PVSGLIATAQL

-1296 YPHVSETEQTEYLEQ
+1296 YPHVSETEQREYLEQ

-1327 ANYQHKYE
+1327 ANYQHKYD
-1335 LVEAEKAR
+1335 LIEAEKAR

-1385 GQENMARFFLLEAY
+1385 GQENIARFFLLEAY

-1408 AKVKDLETRYPKFFA
+1408 AKVKDLETRYPQFFA
-1423 KINAQKPAETSLTL
+1423 KINAQKPPETSLTL

-1483 GARTGYLLLKHSNTF
+1483 GAQTGYLLLKHSNTF

-1510 ITLSQIPN
+1510 ITLSQIPH
-1518 LPLTEVLP
+1518 LPLPEILP

-1532 VERTQKS
+1532 VERTKKP

-1548 AMFAADPYIVAHQTK
+1548 AMFAADPYIVARQTK

-1574 RFMGIVYLEN
+1574 RFMGVVYLEN

-1610 ENATLYQTLE
+1610 ENAQLYQTLE

-1672 ESIARLE
+1672 ESIAGLE

-1684 EPADEVGGDYYDALN
+1684 EPADEVGGDYYDVLN
-1699 YGGQAT
+1699 HGGKAT

-1734 HNETDPVKLLQT
+1734 HKETDPVKLLQT

-1757 MNCGKSMSLSLLEYR
+1757 MDSGKNMSLSLLEYR
-1772 DNTLRVSGQHE
+1772 DNTLHLSGQHE
-1783 EVIVVRSSGEV
+1783 EVIVVRDGGQV
-1794 ERIDTMELGF
+1794 ERIDTIELGF
-1804 PIALEPDI
+1804 PIALEADI
-1812 ADFIASTEIHLNSG
+1812 ADFIASTEIQLNSG
-1826 DVVVLYTD
+1826 DVVILYTD
-1834 GITEAFDMNQA
+1834 GITEAFNMKKN

-1850 PLIEVVVLN
+1850 PLIEVVVRN

-1864 AEIKQAVIED
+1864 AEIKEAVIDD

>member
-22 YRGYRQRDQQP
+22 YRGYRERDQQP
-33 AIVKLLKSEYPTLE
+33 AIVKFLKSEYPTLE

-52 RNEYKIAQALDCPSI
+52 RNEYKIAQPLDCPSI

-94 LLTHQTFPLTE
+94 LLTNQTFPLTE

-119 LHSHAIIHKDIKPGN
+119 LHRHSIIHKDIKPAN

-187 DYRSDYYSLGVTLYE
+187 DYRSDYYSLGITLYQ

-214 PMELIHCHLA
+214 PMELIHYHLA
-224 KQPLPLGENR
+224 KQPLSLCESR
-234 EIPQVISDIVMKL
+234 EVPQIISDIVMKL
-247 LAKTAEERYQSAAGL
+247 LAKNPEERYQSAAGL

-268 CLNQLLAT
+268 SLNQLLAT
-276 GTIAPFAIATR
+276 GTIAPFVIATR
-287 DKGSQLLIPQKLY
+287 DKSSQLLIPQKLY
-300 GREQEVIEILAAF
+300 GREQEVIELLAAF
-313 ERISHSSIT
+313 ERISQSSVT
-322 PNPLNKGA
+322 PNPLSKGA
-330 LEPAES
+330 LEEEES
-336 PLTPTPL
+336 T
-343 TPPFLR
+343 
-349 GAGGDQTYASEAES
+349 
-363 SSPLTPPL
+363 LTPPL
-371 ARGAGG
+371 PRGAGR
-377 VPSESSP
+377 VQSYALQES
-384 LTPTSL
+384 T
-390 TPNPLTKGA
+390 
-399 LEPAESPLTPP
+399 LTPP
-410 LARGAGG
+410 LPRGAGR
-417 VPSEAS
+417 VQSHA
-423 PLTPSPSPSGSE
+423 E

-447 TAIVNEVHKPIL
+447 TAIVNEVHKPIV

-491 QLLTEN
+491 QFLTEN
-497 AAEIASWKHQLLD
+497 DRQIASWKHQLLD

-525 VEFIIGLQ
+525 VQFIIGPQ
-533 PEVPQ
+533 PEVPE

-560 QPQHPVVI
+560 QPQHPVVL

-585 LLMGDSDSQYLL
+585 LLMSDSDSQYLL

-611 PLVQTLEKIRESG
+611 PLIQTLEKIRESA
-624 ANLNNITVQPLALNH
+624 ANLNNITVQPLAINH
-639 VSQLIADTFN
+639 VSQLIADTLN
-649 ESAATKRIQ
+649 ESAATRRIQ

-665 SKTQGNPFFLTQ
+665 HKTQGNPFFLTQ

-682 ALENLLNYEA
+682 ASENLLNYEA
-692 SSDKW
+692 SSDRW

-709 TDLNVVELIARNIQ
+709 TDLNIVELIARNIQ
-723 KLPEVTQ
+723 KLPEATQ

-746 VLAIVNEAS
+746 ILAIVNES
-755 DLVTGAQLWPA
+755 SELVTGAQLWPA

-790 ESMRLQDVKV
+790 ESVQLQDVKV

-814 SLIPET
+814 SLIPEND
-820 EKKSTHFKIGQL
+820 KKLTHFQIGQL

-842 KNNIFALVNQLNF
+842 KNNIFSLVNQLNF
-855 GIETTAEESP
+855 GIETTTEELP
-865 LLAAQPDKNLLAEL
+865 LLATQSDKNLLAEL

-885 KAKASAAFEAAVN
+885 KAKASAAFEAAAN

-904 GLLAADSWQSD
+904 RLLAADSWQTD
-915 YDLTLPI
+915 YDLTLTI

-928 AEYLNGN
+928 AEYLNAN
-935 FEQAE
+935 FARAE
-940 QFLEVVLQEA
+940 QLLEVVLQEGT
-950 KTLLDRVK
+950 TLLDRVK

-969 QYRFSEAI
+969 QYRLSEAI
-977 ETGLE
+977 DIGLE
-982 VLEKLGLSLSQMS
+982 VLGKLGLFLSQMS
-995 EDPGILIQ
+995 EIPETLIQ
-1003 AIARKLVEENR
+1003 EIAIKMAEENKE
-1014 QIEDLADLPEM
+1014 IEDLADLPEM
-1025 TDSYQV
+1025 TDPYQFAV
-1031 AAIRILLTV
+1031 IRIILTV
-1040 TSAAYITNPAL
+1040 KNAAHIMNPPL
-1051 KSRLLFAMMDLCL
+1051 GHQFLCAMVDICL
-1064 TYGNPPLAAG
+1064 TYGNPPLAAA
-1074 VYVNYGVFLTVSG
+1074 VYVNYGGFLVPTG
-1087 DINSGYRFGQLSLRL
+1087 DVDSAYKFGELSLRL
-1102 LEQFNAKNIKVK
+1102 LEQSNAKNIKAK
-1114 VLVLQYFYSYIRHWK
+1114 VIVLQCFNTFIRHWK
-1129 DHVRETIDS
+1129 DHLRQSIDS
-1138 LQEAFNSGLEIG
+1138 LQEAFNSGLATG
-1150 NLEYGCYA
+1150 NLECGCYA
-1158 ILSYHEHRLYSG
+1158 ILNYHDHKLYSG
-1170 GDLESL
+1170 CDLESL
-1176 EAKSREYLYLIQNLK
+1176 EAESRKYLLVIQNLK
-1191 QHYSIEGLKM
+1191 QDYSVETLSKT
-1201 FRQLILN
+1201 RQCILN
-1208 LLAKSKK
+1208 LLGHSNRP
-1215 ATILIGNN
+1215 TELTGNE
-1223 YNEIQIIQSALQIN
+1223 YNEKEALKAALQIN
-1237 NYYTLFFIYT
+1237 NYYILFSIYA
-1247 FKTLLSYLFKERESA
+1247 FKTFLSYLFKEREA
-1262 IENARQADKYKA
+1262 AVENAQQADKYKA
-1274 LVGGLLVTAQL
+1274 PVGGLMLTAL
-1285 NFYYSLSLLAQ
+1285 HNFYYSLSLLAQ
-1296 YPHVSETEQTEYLEQ
+1296 YPNVSETEQREYLEQ

-1377 TGEFHLTR
+1377 TGEFHLTH

-1399 YCYIRWGAK
+1399 YCYIRWGAT
-1408 AKVKDLETRYPKFFA
+1408 AKVKDLETRYPQFFA

-1443 SGNSEGFDLASVFK
+1443 SSNSEGFDLASVFK

-1464 EIVLSELLA
+1464 EIVLSELLT

-1483 GARTGYLLLKHSNTF
+1483 GAQTGYLLLKHSNTF

-1510 ITLSQIPN
+1510 ITLSIIPD
-1518 LPLTEVLP
+1518 LPLAEVLP
-1526 ISVINY
+1526 MSVINY

-1548 AMFAADPYIVAHQTK
+1548 EIFATDPYIVAHQTK
-1563 SILCTPIINQG
+1563 SILCTPIINQC
-1574 RFMGIVYLEN
+1574 RFMGVVYLEN
-1584 NLAEKVFTPGRIEV
+1584 NLVEKAFTSARIEV
-1598 LKLLSSQASIAL
+1598 LKLLSAQASIAL

-1630 AQANREILV
+1630 AQANTEILV

-1649 RMSAELDVTRRLQQ
+1649 RMSAELDVTRRLQE
-1663 MILPQQQEL
+1663 MILPKQQEL
-1672 ESIARLE
+1672 ESIEGLE
-1679 IAAFM
+1679 IAGFM
-1684 EPADEVGGDYYDALN
+1684 EPAEEVGGDYYDVLN
-1699 YGGQAT
+1699 HGGKVT

-1721 MIMAQTAIRTLLV
+1721 MIMAQTAIRTLFT

-1757 MNCGKSMSLSLLEYR
+1757 MDSGKNMSLSLLEYR
-1772 DNTLRVSGQHE
+1772 DNTLRLSGQHE

-1794 ERIDTMELGF
+1794 ERIDTIDLGF
-1804 PIALEPDI
+1804 PIALEADI
-1812 ADFIASTEIHLNSG
+1812 ADFLATTEIQLNAG

-1834 GITEAFDMNQA
+1834 GITEAFDMNHE

-1850 PLIEVVVLN
+1850 PVIEVVALN

-1864 AEIKQAVIED
+1864 AEIKQAVIDD
-1874 VRRYI
+1874 VRRYM

>member
-10 VQEIHSGVKSLV
+10 VQEIHRGVKSLV
-22 YRGYRQRDQQP
+22 YRGYREGDQQP
-33 AIVKLLKSEYPTLE
+33 AIVKFLKSEYPTLE

-52 RNEYKIAQALDCPSI
+52 RNEYKIAQSLDCPSI

-94 LLTHQTFPLTE
+94 LLTNQTLPVTE

-119 LHSHAIIHKDIKPGN
+119 LHRHGIIHKDIKPGN

-187 DYRSDYYSLGVTLYE
+187 DYRSDYYSLGMTLYQ

-224 KQPLPLGENR
+224 KQPLPLCEIR
-234 EIPQVISDIVMKL
+234 EVPQVISDIVMKL

-276 GTIAPFAIATR
+276 GTLAYFAIATR
-287 DKGSQLLIPQKLY
+287 DKSRQLLIPQKLY
-300 GREQEVIEILAAF
+300 GREQEVIELLAAF
-313 ERISHSSIT
+313 ERISQSSVT
-322 PNPLNKGA
+322 PNPLSKGA
-330 LEPAES
+330 LEEEES
-336 PLTPTPL
+336 TLTPSLP
-343 TPPFLR
+343 
-349 GAGGDQTYASEAES
+349 
-363 SSPLTPPL
+363 
-371 ARGAGG
+371 RGAGG
-377 VPSESSP
+377 VQSHASEESSV
-384 LTPTSL
+384 TPPQR
-390 TPNPLTKGA
+390 TPNPLSKGA
-399 LEPAESPLTPP
+399 LEEEESTLTPP
-410 LARGAGG
+410 LPRGAGG
-417 VPSEAS
+417 VQSHA
-423 PLTPSPSPSGSE
+423 E

-447 TAIVNEVHKPIL
+447 TAIVNEVHKPIV

-497 AAEIASWKHQLLD
+497 DRQIASWKHQLLD

-525 VEFIIGLQ
+525 VQFIIGPQ

-560 QPQHPVVI
+560 QPQHPVVL

-576 DSASLKLMQ
+576 DSASLKLVQ
-585 LLMGDSDSQYLL
+585 LLMSDSDSQYLL
-597 IIGAYRDNEVNPTH
+597 IIGAYRDNEVNLTH
-611 PLVQTLEKIRESG
+611 PLIQTLEKIREAG
-624 ANLNNITVQPLALNH
+624 ANIHNITVQPLAINH
-639 VSQLIADTFN
+639 VSQLIADTLN
-649 ESAATKRIQ
+649 ESAATRRIQ

-665 SKTQGNPFFLTQ
+665 HKTQGNPFFLTQ

-697 QWDIEAIQAIGI
+697 RWDIEAIQAIGI
-709 TDLNVVELIARNIQ
+709 TDLNIVELIARNIQ
-723 KLPEVTQ
+723 KLPEATQ
-730 KALKLA
+730 KVLKLA
-736 ACIGNTFNLD
+736 ACVGNTFNLD

-755 DLVTGAQLWPA
+755 ELVTGAQLWPA

-790 ESMRLQDVKV
+790 ESVQLQDVKV

-814 SLIPET
+814 SLIPEN
-820 EKKSTHFKIGQL
+820 EKKLTHFKIGQL

-855 GIETTAEESP
+855 GIEQTTEESP
-865 LLAAQPDKNLLAEL
+865 LLATQSDKNLLAEL

-904 GLLAADSWQSD
+904 GLLAANSWQSD

-922 YVETVE
+922 CVETVE
-928 AEYLNGN
+928 AEYLNAN
-935 FEQAE
+935 FARAE
-940 QFLEVVLQEA
+940 QLLEVVLQEA

-958 VYEVKI
+958 VYEAKI
-964 QSYIS
+964 QSDIS

-982 VLEKLGLSLSQMS
+982 VLEQLGVSLSKMS
-995 EDPGILIQ
+995 EDAGILIQ
-1003 AIARKLVEENR
+1003 EISRKMAEKNQ
-1014 QIEDLADLPEM
+1014 QIEDLGDLPEM
-1025 TDSYQV
+1025 TDPYHE
-1031 AAIRILLTV
+1031 AAIRILLTIK
-1040 TSAAYITNPAL
+1040 SAVDITNSTL
-1051 KSRLLFAMMDLCL
+1051 VSRLLFAMVDICL
-1064 TYGNPPLAAG
+1064 IYGNPPLVAG
-1074 VYVNYGVFLTVSG
+1074 VYVSYGMFLAASG
-1087 DINSGYRFGQLSLRL
+1087 DIDSGYRFGQLSLRL
-1102 LEQFNAKNIKVK
+1102 LEQSNAKNIKAK
-1114 VLVLQYFYSYIRHWK
+1114 VTAIHGFNSFIRHWK

-1138 LQEAFNSGLEIG
+1138 LQEGFYSGLETG
-1150 NLEYGCYA
+1150 NLELACYA
-1158 ILSYHEHRLYSG
+1158 ILTNHIHIFFAG
-1170 GDLESL
+1170 NDLELL
-1176 EAKSREYLYLIQNLK
+1176 EVKTKEYVLLIEKLK
-1191 QHYSIEGLKM
+1191 QSYSFECIKLY
-1201 FRQLILN
+1201 RQLFLN
-1208 LLAKSKK
+1208 LLGQSNRP
-1215 ATILIGNN
+1215 TELTGDE
-1223 YNEIQIIQSALQIN
+1223 YNEKESIKTALQIN
-1237 NYYTLFFIYT
+1237 NYFNLFFIYT
-1247 FKTLLSYLFKERESA
+1247 FKTLVSYLFKELDAA
-1262 IENARQADKYKA
+1262 IENARQADKYKGP
-1274 LVGGLLVTAQL
+1274 VRGMLVTAQL

-1296 YPHVSETEQTEYLEQ
+1296 YPNVSKTEQREYLEQ

-1335 LVEAEKAR
+1335 LIEAEKAR

-1349 AAITLYDAAITGAR
+1349 AAITLYDRAITGAR

-1385 GQENMARFFLLEAY
+1385 DQENIARFFLLEAY

-1408 AKVKDLETRYPKFFA
+1408 AKVKDLETRYPQLFA
-1423 KINAQKPAETSLTL
+1423 KINAQKRAETSLTL
-1437 ATIITS
+1437 ASIMTS
-1443 SGNSEGFDLASVFK
+1443 SSNSQGFDLASVFK

-1464 EIVLSELLA
+1464 EIVLSELLT

-1483 GARTGYLLLKHSNTF
+1483 GAQTGYLLLKHSNTL

-1510 ITLSQIPN
+1510 ITLSLIPDQ
-1518 LPLTEVLP
+1518 PLAEVLP
-1526 ISVINY
+1526 MSVINY

-1548 AMFAADPYIVAHQTK
+1548 AIFAADPYIVAHQTK
-1563 SILCTPIINQG
+1563 SILCTPIINQC
-1574 RFMGIVYLEN
+1574 RFMGVVYLEN
-1584 NLAEKVFTPGRIEV
+1584 NLVEKAFTSARIEV
-1598 LKLLSSQASIAL
+1598 VKLLSAQASIAL

-1630 AQANREILV
+1630 AQANTEILV

-1663 MILPQQQEL
+1663 MILPKQQEL
-1672 ESIARLE
+1672 ESIAGLE
-1679 IAAFM
+1679 IAGFM
-1684 EPADEVGGDYYDALN
+1684 EPAEEVGGDYYDVLN
-1699 YGGQAT
+1699 HGGKVT

-1721 MIMAQTAIRTLLV
+1721 MIMAQTAIRTLFT
-1734 HNETDPVKLLQT
+1734 HSETDPVKLLQT

-1757 MNCGKSMSLSLLEYR
+1757 MNSGKNMSLSLLEYR
-1772 DNTLRVSGQHE
+1772 DNTLRLSGQHE
-1783 EVIVVRSSGEV
+1783 EVILVRSSGEV
-1794 ERIDTMELGF
+1794 ERIDTIELGF
-1804 PIALEPDI
+1804 PIALEADI
-1812 ADFIASTEIHLNSG
+1812 ADFIATTEIQLNSG

-1834 GITEAFDMNQA
+1834 GITEAFDMNQE

-1850 PLIEVVVLN
+1850 PVIEVVALN

-1864 AEIKQAVIED
+1864 AEIKQAVIDD
-1874 VRRYI
+1874 VRRYM

>member
-10 VQEIHSGVKSLV
+10 VQELHSGVKSLV
-22 YRGYRQRDQQP
+22 YRGYREADQQP
-33 AIVKLLKSEYPTLE
+33 VIVKLLKSEYPTLE

-52 RNEYKIAQALDCPSI
+52 RNEYKIAQPLDSSSI

-94 LLTHQTFPLTE
+94 LLTNQTFPLTE
-105 VLRIAIVLIDALDY
+105 VLRIASVLIDALDY
-119 LHSHAIIHKDIKPGN
+119 LHRHSIIHKDIKPGN

-187 DYRSDYYSLGVTLYE
+187 DYRTDYYSLGVTLYE
-202 MLAGQLPFVTED
+202 LLAGQLPFATVE

-224 KQPLPLGENR
+224 KQPLPLCEIR

-300 GREQEVIEILAAF
+300 GREQEVIELLAAF
-313 ERISHSSIT
+313 ERISHSSI
-322 PNPLNKGA
+322 
-330 LEPAES
+330 
-336 PLTPTPL
+336 
-343 TPPFLR
+343 
-349 GAGGDQTYASEAES
+349 
-363 SSPLTPPL
+363 
-371 ARGAGG
+371 
-377 VPSESSP
+377 
-384 LTPTSL
+384 TPTSL

-399 LEPAESPLTPP
+399 LEPAESPLTPTPLTPP

-417 VPSEAS
+417 VQNHASEAES
-423 PLTPSPSPSGSE
+423 SSTLTPPLSRGAGGDQTEESTLTPSPSPSPSPSSSE

-447 TAIVNEVHKPIL
+447 TAIVNEVHKPIV
-459 RQRGYFIS
+459 RHRGYFIS

-497 AAEIASWKHQLLD
+497 AAQIASWKHQLLD

-525 VEFIIGLQ
+525 VEFIIGSQ

-560 QPQHPVVI
+560 QPQHPVVL

-576 DSASLKLMQ
+576 DAASLKLMQ
-585 LLMGDSDSQYLL
+585 LLMSDSDSQFLL

-611 PLVQTLEKIRESG
+611 PLIQTLEKIRESG
-624 ANLNNITVQPLALNH
+624 ANLNNITVQPLAINH
-639 VSQLIADTFN
+639 VSQLIADTLN
-649 ESAATKRIQ
+649 ESAATRRIQ
-658 SFSELLF
+658 SFSQLLF

-682 ALENLLNYEA
+682 ALENLLHYEA

-736 ACIGNTFNLD
+736 ACVGNTFNLD

-755 DLVTGAQLWPA
+755 ELVTGAQLWPA

-790 ESMRLQDVKV
+790 ESVRLQDVKV

-820 EKKSTHFKIGQL
+820 DKKSTHFQIGQL

-855 GIETTAEESP
+855 GIETTTEELP
-865 LLAAQPDKNLLAEL
+865 LLATQSDKNLLAEL

-898 YFNLSL
+898 YFNISL

-928 AEYLNGN
+928 SEYLNAN

-940 QFLEVVLQEA
+940 QLLEIVLQEA

-982 VLEKLGLSLSQMS
+982 VLEKLGVSLSQMS
-995 EDPGILIQ
+995 ESPGILIQ
-1003 AIARKLVEENR
+1003 AILRKLAEENK

-1025 TDSYQV
+1025 TDPYQF
-1031 AAIRILLTV
+1031 ATILILLKV
-1040 TSAAYITNPAL
+1040 NPASYMTNPAL
-1051 KSRLLFAMMDLCL
+1051 GYRLLSAMVDICL
-1064 TYGNPPLAAG
+1064 NYGNPPLAAS
-1074 VYVNYGVFLTVSG
+1074 VYVNYGMFLSAFG
-1087 DINSGYRFGQLSLRL
+1087 DIDSGYRFGQLSLRL
-1102 LEQFNAKNIKVK
+1102 LDQFNAQKIKAI
-1114 VLVLQYFYSYIRHWK
+1114 VLQCFNAFIKHWK
-1129 DHVRETIDS
+1129 NHVRETIDY
-1138 LQEAFNSGLEIG
+1138 LQEAFNSGLETG
-1150 NLEYGCYA
+1150 NLEYAGYA
-1158 ILSYHEHRLYSG
+1158 ILSYHEHKLYLG

-1176 EAKSREYLYLIQNLK
+1176 EAESREYLYLIQNLK
-1191 QHYSIEGLKM
+1191 QDYSIEGLNRI
-1201 FRQLILN
+1201 RQFILN
-1208 LLAKSKK
+1208 LLGHSNRPTELTGDEYNEKVFIK
-1215 ATILIGNN
+1215 AALQMNN
-1223 YNEIQIIQSALQIN
+1223 YFN
-1237 NYYTLFFIYT
+1237 LFFLYY
-1247 FKTLLSYLFKERESA
+1247 FKTLLSYLFKEPEA
-1262 IENARQADKYKA
+1262 AVENARESDKYKA
-1274 LVGGLLVTAQL
+1274 PAGSLMATAQL

-1311 VATNQQTMRH
+1311 VATNQQTMRY

-1349 AAITLYDAAITGAR
+1349 AALTLYDAAITGAR

-1408 AKVKDLETRYPKFFA
+1408 AKVKDLETRYPQFFA
-1423 KINAQKPAETSLTL
+1423 KINAQKPPETSLTL

-1483 GARTGYLLLKHSNTF
+1483 GAQTGYLLLKHSNTF
-1498 TIEAVGQVEGDN
+1498 TVEAVGQVEGDN
-1510 ITLSQIPN
+1510 ITLSQIPH
-1518 LPLTEVLP
+1518 LPLPEILP
-1526 ISVINY
+1526 MSVINY
-1532 VERTQKS
+1532 VERTKKP

-1574 RFMGIVYLEN
+1574 RFMGVVYLEN
-1584 NLAEKVFTPGRIEV
+1584 NLAEKVFTPARIEV

-1610 ENATLYQTLE
+1610 ENAQLYQTLE

-1630 AQANREILV
+1630 AQANKEILV
-1639 LNERLKVENL
+1639 LNQRLKVENL

-1672 ESIARLE
+1672 ESIAGLE

-1684 EPADEVGGDYYDALN
+1684 EPADEVGGDYYDVLN
-1699 YGGQAT
+1699 HGGKAT

-1734 HNETDPVKLLQT
+1734 HKETDPVKLLQT

-1757 MNCGKSMSLSLLEYR
+1757 MDSGKNMSLSLLEYR
-1772 DNTLRVSGQHE
+1772 DNTLHLSGQHE
-1783 EVIVVRSSGEV
+1783 EVIVVRDGGEV
-1794 ERIDTMELGF
+1794 ERIDTIELGF
-1804 PIALEPDI
+1804 PIALEADI
-1812 ADFIASTEIHLNSG
+1812 ADFIASTEIQLNSG
-1826 DVVVLYTD
+1826 DVVILYTD
-1834 GITEAFDMNQA
+1834 GITEAFDMKKN

-1859 REQSA
+1859 RELSA
-1864 AEIKQAVIED
+1864 AEIKQAVIDD

>member
-22 YRGYRQRDQQP
+22 YRGYRERDQQP
-33 AIVKLLKSEYPTLE
+33 AIVKFLKSEYPTLE

-52 RNEYKIAQALDCPSI
+52 RNEYKIAQPLDCPSI

-94 LLTHQTFPLTE
+94 LLTNQTLPVTE

-119 LHSHAIIHKDIKPGN
+119 LHRHSIIHKDIKPGN

-165 SELAGTLAY
+165 SKLAGTLAY

-187 DYRSDYYSLGVTLYE
+187 DYRSDYYSLGMTLYQ

-214 PMELIHCHLA
+214 PMELIHFHLA
-224 KQPLPLGENR
+224 KQPLPLCEIR
-234 EIPQVISDIVMKL
+234 EVPQVISDIVIKL

-276 GTIAPFAIATR
+276 GTIAHFAIATR

-300 GREQEVIEILAAF
+300 GREQEVRELLAAF
-313 ERISHSSIT
+313 ERISQPCVT
-322 PNPLNKGA
+322 PNPLSKGA
-330 LEPAES
+330 LEEEES
-336 PLTPTPL
+336 T
-343 TPPFLR
+343 
-349 GAGGDQTYASEAES
+349 
-363 SSPLTPPL
+363 LTPPL
-371 ARGAGG
+371 PRGAGG
-377 VPSESSP
+377 VQSH
-384 LTPTSL
+384 
-390 TPNPLTKGA
+390 A
-399 LEPAESPLTPP
+399 
-410 LARGAGG
+410 
-417 VPSEAS
+417 
-423 PLTPSPSPSGSE
+423 E

-447 TAIVNEVHKPIL
+447 TAIVNEVHKPIV

-476 IPYSAIITAFQALIN
+476 IPYSAIIIAFQTLIN

-497 AAEIASWKHQLLD
+497 ATQIASWKHQLLD
-510 ALIPNAQVIIDVIPE
+510 SLIPNAQVIIDVIPE
-525 VEFIIGLQ
+525 VQFIIGPQ

-560 QPQHPVVI
+560 QPQHPVVL

-585 LLMGDSDSQYLL
+585 LLMSDSDSQYLL

-611 PLVQTLEKIRESG
+611 PLIQTLEKIRESG
-624 ANLNNITVQPLALNH
+624 ANLNKITVQSLAINH
-639 VSQLIADTFN
+639 VSQLIADTLN
-649 ESAATKRIQ
+649 ESAATRRIQ

-677 LLKTL
+677 LLKTMTS
-682 ALENLLNYEA
+682 ENLLNYETG
-692 SSDKW
+692 SDRW
-697 QWDIEAIQAIGI
+697 QWDLEAIQAIGI
-709 TDLNVVELIARNIQ
+709 TDLNIVELIARNIQ

-746 VLAIVNEAS
+746 ILAIVNEES
-755 DLVTGAQLWPA
+755 ELVTAAQLWPA

-781 PLVFVESES
+781 PMVFVESES
-790 ESMRLQDVKV
+790 EAVQLQDVKV

-832 LLQNTTAEER
+832 LLQNTTPEER

-855 GIETTAEESP
+855 GIEATTEELP
-865 LLAAQPDKNLLAEL
+865 LLATQSDKNLLAEL
-879 NLIAGQ
+879 NFFAGQ

-898 YFNLSL
+898 YFNISL
-904 GLLAADSWQSD
+904 GLLAVDSWQSD

-928 AEYLNGN
+928 AEYLNAN
-935 FEQAE
+935 FEEAE
-940 QFLEVVLQEA
+940 HLLEVVLQEA

-969 QYRFSEAI
+969 QYRMSEAI

-982 VLEKLGLSLSQMS
+982 VLEKLGISLSQMS

-1003 AIARKLVEENR
+1003 IIAIKMAEENK

-1025 TDSYQV
+1025 TDPYHL

-1040 TSAAYITNPAL
+1040 TSAAFMTNPAL
-1051 KSRLLFAMMDLCL
+1051 LSRLLLAMVDLCL

-1074 VYVNYGVFLTVSG
+1074 VYVSYGVFLTASG
-1087 DINSGYRFGQLSLRL
+1087 DIDSGYRFGQLSLRL
-1102 LEQFNAKNIKVK
+1102 LEQFNAKNIKAMV
-1114 VLVLQYFYSYIRHWK
+1114 VQCFNSHIRHWK

-1138 LQEAFNSGLEIG
+1138 LQEAFNSGLETG
-1150 NLEYGCYA
+1150 NLEYACYA
-1158 ILSYHEHRLYSG
+1158 TLSYHDHRLYSG

-1176 EAKSREYLYLIQNLK
+1176 EAKSQEILSLIQNLK
-1191 QHYSIEGLKM
+1191 QNYSIEILKTI
-1201 FRQLILN
+1201 RQVILS
-1208 LLAKSKK
+1208 LLGQSNRP
-1215 ATILIGNN
+1215 TELTGDE
-1223 YNEIQIIQSALQIN
+1223 YNEQESLKAALQMN
-1237 NYYTLFFIYT
+1237 NYYNLFFIYT
-1247 FKTLLSYLFKERESA
+1247 FKTCLSYLFKEPEA
-1262 IENARQADKYKA
+1262 AVENAREADKYKA
-1274 LVGGLLVTAQL
+1274 PVGGLMVTAQL

-1296 YPHVSETEQTEYLEQ
+1296 YPNVSETEQRKYLEQ
-1311 VATNQQTMRH
+1311 VATNQEKMRF
-1321 WANNCP
+1321 WVNNAP
-1327 ANYQHKYE
+1327 TNYQHKYE

-1408 AKVKDLETRYPKFFA
+1408 AKVKDLETRYPQFFA

-1443 SGNSEGFDLASVFK
+1443 SSNSEGFDLASVFK

-1464 EIVLSELLA
+1464 EIVLSELLT

-1483 GARTGYLLLKHSNTF
+1483 GAQTGYLLLKHSNTF
-1498 TIEAVGQVEGDN
+1498 TIEGVGQVEGDN
-1510 ITLSQIPN
+1510 ITLSLIPHQ
-1518 LPLTEVLP
+1518 PLAEVLP
-1526 ISVINY
+1526 MSVINY

-1548 AMFAADPYIVAHQTK
+1548 AIFATDPYIVAHQTK

-1574 RFMGIVYLEN
+1574 RFMGVVYLEN
-1584 NLAEKVFTPGRIEV
+1584 NLVENAFTSARIEV
-1598 LKLLSSQASIAL
+1598 LKLLSAQASIAL

-1672 ESIARLE
+1672 ESIAGLE

-1684 EPADEVGGDYYDALN
+1684 EPA
-1699 YGGQAT
+1699 
-1705 IGIGDVT
+1705 
-1712 GHGLESGVL
+1712 
-1721 MIMAQTAIRTLLV
+1721 
-1734 HNETDPVKLLQT
+1734 
-1746 VNQTLFDNVER
+1746 
-1757 MNCGKSMSLSLLEYR
+1757 
-1772 DNTLRVSGQHE
+1772 E
-1783 EVIVVRSSGEV
+1783 E
-1794 ERIDTMELGF
+1794 
-1804 PIALEPDI
+1804 
-1812 ADFIASTEIHLNSG
+1812 
-1826 DVVVLYTD
+1826 
-1834 GITEAFDMNQA
+1834 
-1845 QYGIE
+1845 
-1850 PLIEVVVLN
+1850 
-1859 REQSA
+1859 
-1864 AEIKQAVIED
+1864 
-1874 VRRYI
+1874 
-1879 GEQKVFDDITLVV
+1879 
-1892 IKQK
+1892 

>member
-10 VQEIHSGVKSLV
+10 VQELHSGVKSLV
-22 YRGYRQRDQQP
+22 YRGYREADQQP
-33 AIVKLLKSEYPTLE
+33 VIVKLLKSEYPTLE

-52 RNEYKIAQALDCPSI
+52 RNEYKIAQPLDSSSI

-72 LENYRN
+72 LENSRN
-78 SFALILEDF
+78 NFALILEDF

-94 LLTHQTFPLTE
+94 LLTNQTFPLTE
-105 VLRIAIVLIDALDY
+105 VLRIAIALIDALDY
-119 LHSHAIIHKDIKPGN
+119 LHRHSIIHKDIKPGN

-202 MLAGQLPFVTED
+202 MLAGQLPFATVD

-224 KQPLPLGENR
+224 KQPLPICEIR
-234 EIPQVISDIVMKL
+234 EIPQIISDIVMKL
-247 LAKTAEERYQSAAGL
+247 LAKNAEERYQSAAGL

-276 GTIAPFAIATR
+276 GTIAPFAIAIR

-300 GREQEVIEILAAF
+300 GREQEVIELLAAF
-313 ERISHSSIT
+313 ERISLSSIT
-322 PNPLNKGA
+322 PNPLSKGALEEEESTLTPPLRRGAGGDQSYASEPESPTLTPTLRSPNPLNKGA
-330 LEPAES
+330 LEEEES
-336 PLTPTPL
+336 T
-343 TPPFLR
+343 
-349 GAGGDQTYASEAES
+349 
-363 SSPLTPPL
+363 LTPPL
-371 ARGAGG
+371 PRGAGG
-377 VPSESSP
+377 VQTEES
-384 LTPTSL
+384 T
-390 TPNPLTKGA
+390 
-399 LEPAESPLTPP
+399 
-410 LARGAGG
+410 
-417 VPSEAS
+417 
-423 PLTPSPSPSGSE
+423 LTPSPSPSPSPSSSE

-447 TAIVNEVHKPIL
+447 TAIVNEVHKPIV

-497 AAEIASWKHQLLD
+497 AGQIASWKHQLLD
-510 ALIPNAQVIIDVIPE
+510 ALTPNAQVIIDVIPE
-525 VEFIIGLQ
+525 VEFIIGPQ

-576 DSASLKLMQ
+576 DAASLKLMQ
-585 LLMGDSDSQYLL
+585 LLMSDSDSQHLL

-611 PLVQTLEKIRESG
+611 PLIQTLEKIRASG

-639 VSQLIADTFN
+639 VSQLIADTLN
-649 ESAATKRIQ
+649 ESAATRRIQ
-658 SFSELLF
+658 SFSQLLF

-723 KLPEVTQ
+723 KLPEATQ

-755 DLVTGAQLWPA
+755 ELVTGAQLWPA

-781 PLVFVESES
+781 PLVFVDSES
-790 ESMRLQDVKV
+790 ESVRLQDVKV

-820 EKKSTHFKIGQL
+820 EKKSTHFQIGQL

-855 GIETTAEESP
+855 GIETTTEESP
-865 LLAAQPDKNLLAEL
+865 LLAAQSDKNLLAEL

-928 AEYLNGN
+928 AEYLNTN
-935 FEQAE
+935 FARAE
-940 QFLEVVLQEA
+940 QLLEVVLQEA

-969 QYRFSEAI
+969 QYRLSEAI
-977 ETGLE
+977 DTGLE
-982 VLEKLGLSLSQMS
+982 VLEKLGISLSKMS
-995 EDPGILIQ
+995 ENPGILIQ
-1003 AIARKLVEENR
+1003 VISRKMTEENK
-1014 QIEDLADLPEM
+1014 QIEDLCDLPEM
-1025 TDSYQV
+1025 TDPYQF

-1051 KSRLLFAMMDLCL
+1051 LSRLLFAMVDICL

-1074 VYVNYGVFLTVSG
+1074 IYVNYGVFLTVGG
-1087 DINSGYRFGQLSLRL
+1087 DIDSGYRFGQLSLKL
-1102 LEQFNAKNIKVK
+1102 LDKFNVKSIKAF
-1114 VLVLQYFYSYIRHWK
+1114 VLHYFNSFIGHWK
-1129 DHVRETIDS
+1129 DHVRETIEP
-1138 LQEAFNSGLEIG
+1138 LQDAVNSGLETG
-1150 NLEYGCYA
+1150 NLEYACYA
-1158 ILSYHEHRLYSG
+1158 MLSNNLHNFFTG
-1170 GDLESL
+1170 NDLDSVEFN
-1176 EAKSREYLYLIQNLK
+1176 SRNYGYLIVKFK
-1191 QHYSIEGLKM
+1191 QYFSIEAIKMYRQVYLSLLGLSN
-1201 FRQLILN
+1201 RPTEL
-1208 LLAKSKK
+1208 
-1215 ATILIGNN
+1215 TGDE
-1223 YNEIQIIQSALQIN
+1223 YNEKESIKAAVEIN
-1237 NYYTLFFIYT
+1237 NYFNLFFIYT
-1247 FKTLLSYLFKERESA
+1247 FKTFLSYLFKEREA
-1262 IENARQADKYKA
+1262 AVENARQADKYKTP
-1274 LVGGLLVTAQL
+1274 VGGMIVTAKL

-1296 YPHVSETEQTEYLEQ
+1296 YPHVSETEQREYLQQ
-1311 VATNQQTMRH
+1311 VATHQQTMRH

-1363 EQQYTQEEALANEL
+1363 EQQYIQEEALANEL

-1408 AKVKDLETRYPKFFA
+1408 AKVKDLETRYPQFFA

-1443 SGNSEGFDLASVFK
+1443 SSNSEGFDLASVFK

-1483 GARTGYLLLKHSNTF
+1483 GAQTGYLLLKHSNTF

-1510 ITLSQIPN
+1510 ITVSLIPH
-1518 LPLTEVLP
+1518 LPLAEVLP
-1526 ISVINY
+1526 MSVINY
-1532 VERTQKS
+1532 VERTQKP

-1548 AMFAADPYIVAHQTK
+1548 AMFASDPYIVAHQTK

-1574 RFMGIVYLEN
+1574 RFMGVVYLEN
-1584 NLAEKVFTPGRIEV
+1584 NLVKKAFTSARIEV
-1598 LKLLSSQASIAL
+1598 LKLLSAQASIAL
-1610 ENATLYQTLE
+1610 ENAQLYQTLE
-1620 QKVEE
+1620 HKVEE

-1630 AQANREILV
+1630 AHANKEILI

-1663 MILPQQQEL
+1663 MILPKQQEL
-1672 ESIARLE
+1672 ESIAGLE
-1679 IAAFM
+1679 IAGFM
-1684 EPADEVGGDYYDALN
+1684 EPADEVGGDYYDVLN
-1699 YGGQAT
+1699 HGGKAT

-1721 MIMAQTAIRTLLV
+1721 MIMAQTAIRALV
-1734 HNETDPVKLLQT
+1734 IHNETDPVKLLQT

-1757 MNCGKSMSLSLLEYR
+1757 MDSGKNMSLSLLEYR
-1772 DNTLRVSGQHE
+1772 GDNILRLSGQHE
-1783 EVIVVRSSGEV
+1783 EVIVVRDGGEV
-1794 ERIDTMELGF
+1794 ERIDTIELGF
-1804 PIALEPDI
+1804 PIALEADI
-1812 ADFIASTEIHLNSG
+1812 ADFIASTEIQLNSG

-1834 GITEAFDMNQA
+1834 GITEAFDMKKD

-1859 REQSA
+1859 RERSA
-1864 AEIKQAVIED
+1864 AEIKQAVIDD

>member
-10 VQEIHSGVKSLV
+10 VQELHSGVKSLV
-22 YRGYRQRDQQP
+22 YRGYREADQQP
-33 AIVKLLKSEYPTLE
+33 IIVKLLKSEYPTLE

-52 RNEYKIAQALDCPSI
+52 RNEYKITQPLDSSSI

-94 LLTHQTFPLTE
+94 LLTNQTFPLTE
-105 VLRIAIVLIDALDY
+105 VLRIAIALIDALDY
-119 LHSHAIIHKDIKPGN
+119 LHRHSIIHKDIKPGN

-187 DYRSDYYSLGVTLYE
+187 DYRTDYYSLGVTLYE
-202 MLAGQLPFVTED
+202 MLAGQLPFSTVD

-224 KQPLPLGENR
+224 KQPLPICEIR
-234 EIPQVISDIVMKL
+234 EIPQIISDIVMKL
-247 LAKTAEERYQSAAGL
+247 LAKNAEERYQSAAGL

-300 GREQEVIEILAAF
+300 GREQEVIELLAAF

-322 PNPLNKGA
+322 PTSLTPNPLSKGA
-330 LEPAES
+330 LEES
-336 PLTPTPL
+336 T
-343 TPPFLR
+343 
-349 GAGGDQTYASEAES
+349 
-363 SSPLTPPL
+363 LTPPL

-377 VPSESSP
+377 VPSEEPSI
-384 LTPTSL
+384 TPTSL
-390 TPNPLTKGA
+390 TPNPLSKGA
-399 LEPAESPLTPP
+399 LEESPLTPP

-417 VPSEAS
+417 VPSEEPS
-423 PLTPSPSPSGSE
+423 LTPPLSRGAGRDQSHAE

-447 TAIVNEVHKPIL
+447 TAIVNEVHKPIV

-497 AAEIASWKHQLLD
+497 AGQVASWKHQLLD

-525 VEFIIGLQ
+525 VEFIIGPQ

-560 QPQHPVVI
+560 QPQHPVVL

-576 DSASLKLMQ
+576 DAASLKLMQ
-585 LLMGDSDSQYLL
+585 LLMSDSDSQFLL

-611 PLVQTLEKIRESG
+611 PLIQTLEKIRASG

-639 VSQLIADTFN
+639 VSQLIADTLN

-658 SFSELLF
+658 SFSQLLF

-682 ALENLLNYEA
+682 ALENLLHYEA

-736 ACIGNTFNLD
+736 ACVGNTFNLD
-746 VLAIVNEAS
+746 VLAIVNQAS
-755 DLVTGAQLWPA
+755 ELVSGAQLWPA

-781 PLVFVESES
+781 PLVFVDSES
-790 ESMRLQDVKV
+790 ESVRLQDVKV

-820 EKKSTHFKIGQL
+820 EKKSTHFQIGQL

-855 GIETTAEESP
+855 GIETTTEELP
-865 LLAAQPDKNLLAEL
+865 LLAAQSDKNLLAEL

-904 GLLAADSWQSD
+904 GLLAADSWLSD

-935 FEQAE
+935 FARAE
-940 QFLEVVLQEA
+940 QLLEVVLQEG

-969 QYRFSEAI
+969 QYRLSEAI
-977 ETGLE
+977 DTGLE
-982 VLEKLGLSLSQMS
+982 VLEKLGISLSKMS
-995 EDPGILIQ
+995 ENPGILIQ
-1003 AIARKLVEENR
+1003 VISRKMTEENK
-1014 QIEDLADLPEM
+1014 QIEDLCDLPEM
-1025 TDSYQV
+1025 TDPYKF
-1031 AAIRILLTV
+1031 AAIRILLSV

-1051 KSRLLFAMMDLCL
+1051 LPRLLFAMVDLCL

-1074 VYVNYGVFLTVSG
+1074 VYVHYGIFLTASG
-1087 DINSGYRFGQLSLRL
+1087 DIDSGYRFGQLSLRF
-1102 LEQFNAKNIKVK
+1102 LEQFNAKNIKVI
-1114 VLVLQYFYSYIRHWK
+1114 VLYCFNLSIRHWK

-1138 LQEAFNSGLEIG
+1138 LQDAVNSGLETG

-1158 ILSYHEHRLYSG
+1158 IIVNNLHIFFAG
-1170 GDLESL
+1170 NDLDL
-1176 EAKSREYLYLIQNLK
+1176 LDVKTREYVSLIGKLK
-1191 QHYSIEGLKM
+1191 QSHSFEAIKM
-1201 FRQLILN
+1201 CQQLYLN
-1208 LLAKSKK
+1208 LLGQSNRL
-1215 ATILIGNN
+1215 TELTGDQ
-1223 YNEIQIIQSALQIN
+1223 YNEKESIEAALQMN
-1237 NYYTLFFIYT
+1237 NYYNLFFIYT
-1247 FKTLLSYLFKERESA
+1247 FKTLLSYLFKEPEVA
-1262 IENARQADKYKA
+1262 VENARQADKYKA
-1274 LVGGLLVTAQL
+1274 PAGGLMATAQL

-1296 YPHVSETEQTEYLEQ
+1296 YPHVSETEQREYLQQ

-1408 AKVKDLETRYPKFFA
+1408 AKVKDLETRYPQFFA
-1423 KINAQKPAETSLTL
+1423 KINAQKPPETSLTL

-1443 SGNSEGFDLASVFK
+1443 SSNSEGFDLASVFK

-1483 GARTGYLLLKHSNTF
+1483 GAQTGYLLLKHSNTF

-1510 ITLSQIPN
+1510 ITLSQIPH
-1518 LPLTEVLP
+1518 LPLPEFLP

-1532 VERTQKS
+1532 VERTKKP

-1574 RFMGIVYLEN
+1574 RFMGVVYLEN
-1584 NLAEKVFTPGRIEV
+1584 NLAEKVFTPARIEV
-1598 LKLLSSQASIAL
+1598 LQLLSSQASIAL
-1610 ENATLYQTLE
+1610 ENAQLYQTLE

-1630 AQANREILV
+1630 AQANKEILV
-1639 LNERLKVENL
+1639 LNQRLKVENL

-1672 ESIARLE
+1672 DSIAGLE

-1684 EPADEVGGDYYDALN
+1684 EPADEVGGDYYDVLN
-1699 YGGQAT
+1699 HGGKAT

-1734 HNETDPVKLLQT
+1734 HKETDPVKLLQT

-1757 MNCGKSMSLSLLEYR
+1757 MDSGKNMSLSLLEYR
-1772 DNTLRVSGQHE
+1772 GDNTLHLSGQHE
-1783 EVIVVRSSGEV
+1783 EVIVVRDSGEV
-1794 ERIDTMELGF
+1794 ERIDTIELGF
-1804 PIALEPDI
+1804 PIALEADI
-1812 ADFIASTEIHLNSG
+1812 ADFIASTEIQLNSG

-1834 GITEAFDMNQA
+1834 GITEAFDMNKN

-1859 REQSA
+1859 REKSA
-1864 AEIKQAVIED
+1864 TEIKQAVIDD

>member
-1 MLGLNGYRI
+1 MVFTPDRLISLTSTTPTSAQTMLGLNGYRI

-22 YRGYRQRDQQP
+22 YRGHREANRQP
-33 AIVKLLKSEYPTLE
+33 VILKLLKSEYPTLE

-52 RNEYKIAQALDCPSI
+52 RNEYKIAQPLDCRSI
-67 TKVYS
+67 TKVYN

-94 LLTHQTFPLTE
+94 LLTNQTLPVTE
-105 VLRIAIVLIDALDY
+105 VLRIAIILIDALDY
-119 LHSHAIIHKDIKPGN
+119 LHRQGIIHKDIKPGN

-165 SELAGTLAY
+165 LELAGTLSY

-224 KQPLPLGENR
+224 KHPLPLGEIR
-234 EIPQVISDIVMKL
+234 EVPQVISDIVMKL
-247 LAKTAEERYQSAAGL
+247 LAKNAEERYQSAAGL

-268 CLNQLLAT
+268 CLNQLLAA
-276 GTIAPFAIATR
+276 GTIAPFVLATR
-287 DKGSQLLIPQKLY
+287 DKGSKLLIPQKLY
-300 GREQEVIEILAAF
+300 GREREVTELLAAF
-313 ERISHSSIT
+313 ERISRGGAPVPA
-322 PNPLNKGA
+322 PNTDGASNPDGAIADGATTGGLPL
-330 LEPAES
+330 
-336 PLTPTPL
+336 PT
-343 TPPFLR
+343 
-349 GAGGDQTYASEAES
+349 
-363 SSPLTPPL
+363 
-371 ARGAGG
+371 
-377 VPSESSP
+377 
-384 LTPTSL
+384 
-390 TPNPLTKGA
+390 
-399 LEPAESPLTPP
+399 
-410 LARGAGG
+410 
-417 VPSEAS
+417 
-423 PLTPSPSPSGSE
+423 E

-447 TAIVNEVHKPIL
+447 TAIVNEVHKPIV

-497 AAEIASWKHQLLD
+497 AAQIASWKHQLLD

-525 VEFIIGLQ
+525 VEFIIGPQ

-560 QPQHPVVI
+560 QPKHPVVL

-585 LLMGDSDSQYLL
+585 LLMSDPDSKYLL
-597 IIGAYRDNEVNPTH
+597 IVGAYRDNEVNPTH
-611 PLVQTLEKIRESG
+611 PLIQTLEKIREAG
-624 ANLNNITVQPLALNH
+624 ANLNNITVQPLAIND
-639 VSQLIADTFN
+639 VSQLIADTLN
-649 ESAATKRIQ
+649 ESAATKRIK

-697 QWDIEAIQAIGI
+697 QWDIESIQAIGI

-723 KLPEVTQ
+723 KLPESTQ

-746 VLAIVNEAS
+746 ILAIVNEAS
-755 DLVTGAQLWPA
+755 ELVTGAQLWPA

-790 ESMRLQDVKV
+790 ESVQLQDVKV

-820 EKKSTHFKIGQL
+820 EKKSTHFQIGQL

-842 KNNIFALVNQLNF
+842 KNNIFAIVNQLNF
-855 GIETTAEESP
+855 GIEATTEKLP
-865 LLAAQPDKNLLAEL
+865 LLATQSDKNLLAEL

-928 AEYLNGN
+928 AEYLNAN
-935 FEQAE
+935 FARAE
-940 QFLEVVLQEA
+940 QLLEVVLQEA

-958 VYEVKI
+958 VYDVKI

-969 QYRFSEAI
+969 QYRMSEAI

-982 VLEKLGLSLSQMS
+982 VLEKLGISLSQMS
-995 EDPGILIQ
+995 EHPGILIQ
-1003 AIARKLVEENR
+1003 AIAKKLAEKNK

-1025 TDSYQV
+1025 TDPYQL

-1040 TSAAYITNPAL
+1040 TNAAYITNPAL
-1051 KSRLLFAMMDLCL
+1051 LSRLLFAMIDLCL

-1074 VYVNYGVFLTVSG
+1074 VYVNYGVFLTTSG
-1087 DINSGYRFGQLSLRL
+1087 DIDSGYRVGQLSLRL
-1102 LEQFNAKNIKVK
+1102 LEQFNAKHIKVI
-1114 VLVLQYFYSYIRHWK
+1114 VLHAFNSFIRHWK
-1129 DHVRETIDS
+1129 DHVRESIDS
-1138 LQEAFNSGLEIG
+1138 LQDGFNSGVETG
-1150 NLEYGCYA
+1150 NLEVACYA
-1158 ILSYHEHRLYSG
+1158 ILTKTLHIFFAG
-1170 GDLESL
+1170 KDLEL
-1176 EAKSREYLYLIQNLK
+1176 LDVKTREYVSLIGKLK
-1191 QHYSIEGLKM
+1191 QSYSFEAIKLY
-1201 FRQLILN
+1201 RQLFLN
-1208 LLAKSKK
+1208 LLGQSNRP
-1215 ATILIGNN
+1215 TELTGDQ
-1223 YNEIQIIQSALQIN
+1223 YNEKEALESALQIN
-1237 NYYTLFFIYT
+1237 NYFNLFFIYALKT
-1247 FKTLLSYLFKERESA
+1247 FLSYLFKERESA
-1262 IENARQADKYKA
+1262 IENARQADQYKGP
-1274 LVGGLLVTAQL
+1274 VRGMLVTAQL

-1327 ANYQHKYE
+1327 ANYQHKYD
-1335 LVEAEKAR
+1335 LIEAEKAG

-1349 AAITLYDAAITGAR
+1349 TAITLYDAAITGAR

-1408 AKVKDLETRYPKFFA
+1408 AKVKDLETRYPQFFA

-1443 SGNSEGFDLASVFK
+1443 SSNSEGFDLASVFK

-1473 KLIKIAIENA
+1473 KLITIAIENA
-1483 GARTGYLLLKHSNTF
+1483 GAQTGYLLLNHSNTL
-1498 TIEAVGQVEGDN
+1498 TIEAIGQVEGDN

-1526 ISVINY
+1526 LSVINY

-1539 AVLNNATTE
+1539 TLLNNATTE
-1548 AMFAADPYIVAHQTK
+1548 AMFATDPYIIAHQTK

-1574 RFMGIVYLEN
+1574 RFMGVVYLEN
-1584 NLAEKVFTPGRIEV
+1584 NLAEKVFTPARLEV

-1620 QKVEE
+1620 QKVQE

-1630 AQANREILV
+1630 AEANDEITA
-1639 LNERLKVENL
+1639 LNNILKTENL
-1649 RMSAELDVTRRLQQ
+1649 RLNAELEITQRLQK
-1663 MILPQQQEL
+1663 MMLPKEGEL
-1672 ESIARLE
+1672 AQIEGLDISG
-1679 IAAFM
+1679 FM
-1684 EPADEVGGDYYDALN
+1684 EPADEVGGDYYDVLSHA
-1699 YGGQAT
+1699 GRFK

-1712 GHGLESGVL
+1712 GHGLESGVIML
-1721 MIMAQTAIRTLLV
+1721 MVQTAVRTLLEG
-1734 HNETDPVKLLQT
+1734 NFTDPTQFLDVLNRTIYQ
-1746 VNQTLFDNVER
+1746 NVQR
-1757 MNCGKSMSLSLLEYR
+1757 MDSDKSMTLTLLDYS
-1772 DNTLRVSGQHE
+1772 DGLLKFSGQHE
-1783 EVIVVRSSGEV
+1783 AIIVVRSTGEV
-1794 ERIDTMELGF
+1794 EKINTDSLGF
-1804 PIALEPDI
+1804 PIALVEEI
-1812 ADFIASTEIHLNSG
+1812 AEFVAENEVQLYTG

-1834 GITEAFDMNQA
+1834 GITEAIDLNEVE
-1845 QYGIE
+1845 YG
-1850 PLIEVVVLN
+1850 LDRLVEVV
-1859 REQSA
+1859 RENHQRSA
-1864 AEIKQAVIED
+1864 AEIKQAVID
-1874 VRRYI
+1874 NLMAYI
-1879 GEQKVFDDITLVV
+1879 GEQKVHDDITLLVF
-1892 IKQK
+1892 KQK

>member
-10 VQEIHSGVKSLV
+10 VQEIHNGVKSLV
-22 YRGYRQRDQQP
+22 YRGYREGDQQP
-33 AIVKLLKSEYPTLE
+33 AIIKLLKSEYPTLE

-52 RNEYKIAQALDCPSI
+52 RNEYKIAKPLDFPSI

-72 LENYRN
+72 LESYRN

-87 GGSSLDQ
+87 GGSSLDL
-94 LLTHQTFPLTE
+94 LLTNQTLPVTE

-119 LHSHAIIHKDIKPGN
+119 LHRHSIIHKDIKPGN

-157 ENQSVSNP
+157 ENQAVRNP

-187 DYRSDYYSLGVTLYE
+187 DYRSDYYSLGMTLYE
-202 MLAGQLPFVTED
+202 MLAGQLPFATVDD

-224 KQPLPLGENR
+224 KQPLPICEIR
-234 EIPQVISDIVMKL
+234 EIPQIISEIVMKL
-247 LAKTAEERYQSAAGL
+247 LAKNAEERYQSAAGL

-268 CLNQLLAT
+268 GLNQLLAT

-300 GREQEVIEILAAF
+300 GREQEVIELLTAF
-313 ERISHSSIT
+313 ERISKSTLTPTSLT
-322 PNPLNKGA
+322 PNPLSKGA

-343 TPPFLR
+343 TPPLR
-349 GAGGDQTYASEAES
+349 REAGGDQTYASEAES
-363 SSPLTPPL
+363 SSTLT
-371 ARGAGG
+371 
-377 VPSESSP
+377 
-384 LTPTSL
+384 
-390 TPNPLTKGA
+390 
-399 LEPAESPLTPP
+399 
-410 LARGAGG
+410 
-417 VPSEAS
+417 
-423 PLTPSPSPSGSE
+423 PSPSGSE

-447 TAIVNEVHKPIL
+447 TAIVSEVHKPIV

-497 AAEIASWKHQLLD
+497 AGQIATWKHQLLD
-510 ALIPNAQVIIDVIPE
+510 ALTPNAQVIIDVIPE
-525 VEFIIGLQ
+525 VEFIIGPQ

-560 QPQHPVVI
+560 QPQHPVVL

-585 LLMGDSDSQYLL
+585 LLMSDSDSEYLL

-611 PLVQTLEKIRESG
+611 PLIQTLEKIRESG
-624 ANLNNITVQPLALNH
+624 ANLNNITVQPLAINH
-639 VSQLIADTFN
+639 VSQLIADTLN

-658 SFSELLF
+658 FFSELLF

-682 ALENLLNYEA
+682 ASEQLLHYEA

-723 KLPEVTQ
+723 KLPEATQ
-730 KALKLA
+730 ETLKLA

-746 VLAIVNEAS
+746 ILAIVNEAS
-755 DLVTGAQLWPA
+755 ELVTGAQLWPA

-774 LSEAYKI
+774 LSNAYKI
-781 PLVFVESES
+781 PLVFAESEAAS
-790 ESMRLQDVKV
+790 VRLQDVKV

-820 EKKSTHFKIGQL
+820 EKKSTHFQIGQL

-855 GIETTAEESP
+855 GIETTTEELP
-865 LLAAQPDKNLLAEL
+865 LLAAQSDKNLLAEL

-885 KAKASAAFEAAVN
+885 KAKASVAFEAAVN
-898 YFNLSL
+898 YFNFSL

-928 AEYLNGN
+928 AEYLNAN
-935 FEQAE
+935 FARAE
-940 QFLEVVLQEA
+940 QLLEVVLEEA
-950 KTLLDRVK
+950 KTILDRVK

-969 QYRFSEAI
+969 QYRLSEAI
-977 ETGLE
+977 EIGLE
-982 VLEKLGLSLSQMS
+982 VLEKLGVLMSQIS
-995 EDPGILIQ
+995 EDPGVIVQ
-1003 AIARKLVEENR
+1003 KIARKLAEENK

-1025 TDSYQV
+1025 TNPYHF
-1031 AAIRILLTV
+1031 AAIRVLLTV
-1040 TSAAYITNPAL
+1040 TSAAYLTNPAL
-1051 KSRLLFAMMDLCL
+1051 LSRLLLAMVDLCL

-1074 VYVNYGVFLTVSG
+1074 VYVNYGVFLTASG
-1087 DINSGYRFGQLSLRL
+1087 DIDSGYRFGQLSLRL
-1102 LEQFNAKNIKVK
+1102 LEKFNAKNIKAS
-1114 VLVLQYFYSYIRHWK
+1114 VLHCFNSSIRHWK

-1138 LQEAFNSGLEIG
+1138 LQEAFNSGLETG
-1150 NLEYGCYA
+1150 NLEYACYA
-1158 ILSYHEHRLYSG
+1158 ILINNLHIFFAGNELDSLDVKTREYVSLIGKLKQSHSFEAIKMYRQLFLSVLG
-1170 GDLESL
+1170 QSNQPTELTGDQYNEQESL
-1176 EAKSREYLYLIQNLK
+1176 
-1191 QHYSIEGLKM
+1191 
-1201 FRQLILN
+1201 
-1208 LLAKSKK
+1208 K
-1215 ATILIGNN
+1215 A
-1223 YNEIQIIQSALQIN
+1223 ALEIN
-1237 NYYTLFFIYT
+1237 NYYNLFFIYT
-1247 FKTLLSYLFKERESA
+1247 FKTLLSYLFKEPEAA
-1262 IENARQADKYKA
+1262 IENAREADKYKA
-1274 LVGGLLVTAQL
+1274 PVGGQMVTAQL

-1296 YPHVSETEQTEYLEQ
+1296 YPNVSETEQREYLEQ

-1321 WANNCP
+1321 WANNCS

-1335 LVEAEKAR
+1335 LIEAEKAR

-1408 AKVKDLETRYPKFFA
+1408 AKVNDLETRYPQFFA
-1423 KINAQKPAETSLTL
+1423 KIYAQKPAETSLTL
-1437 ATIITS
+1437 ATILTS
-1443 SGNSEGFDLASVFK
+1443 SSNSEGFDLASVFK

-1464 EIVLSELLA
+1464 EIVLSELLT

-1483 GARTGYLLLKHSNTF
+1483 GAQTGYLLLKHSNTF
-1498 TIEAVGQVEGDN
+1498 TIEAVGQVDGDN
-1510 ITLSQIPN
+1510 ITLSLIPDR
-1518 LPLTEVLP
+1518 PLAEVLP
-1526 ISVINY
+1526 MRVINY
-1532 VERTQKS
+1532 VERTHKS

-1548 AMFAADPYIVAHQTK
+1548 AIFATDPYIVAHKTK
-1563 SILCTPIINQG
+1563 SIVCTPIINQG
-1574 RFMGIVYLEN
+1574 RFMGVVYLEN
-1584 NLAEKVFTPGRIEV
+1584 NLVKKAFTSARIEV
-1598 LKLLSSQASIAL
+1598 LKLLSAQASIAL

-1625 RTAQL
+1625 RTAEL
-1630 AQANREILV
+1630 AKANTEILV
-1639 LNERLKVENL
+1639 LNKRLKVENL
-1649 RMSAELDVTRRLQQ
+1649 RLSTELDVTRRLQQ
-1663 MILPQQQEL
+1663 MILPKQQEL
-1672 ESIARLE
+1672 ESIEGLE
-1679 IAAFM
+1679 IAGYM
-1684 EPADEVGGDYYDALN
+1684 EPAEEVGGDYYDVLN
-1699 YGGQAT
+1699 HGGKVT

-1721 MIMAQTAIRTLLV
+1721 MIMAQTAIRTLFT
-1734 HNETDPVKLLQT
+1734 HSETDPVKLLQT

-1757 MNCGKSMSLSLLEYR
+1757 MNSGKNMSLSLLEYQ
-1772 DNTLRVSGQHE
+1772 DNTLRLSGQHE

-1794 ERIDTMELGF
+1794 ERIDTIDLGF
-1804 PIALEPDI
+1804 PIALEADI
-1812 ADFIASTEIHLNSG
+1812 ADFLASTEIQLNFG

-1834 GITEAFDMNQA
+1834 GITEAFDIKKD

-1850 PLIEVVVLN
+1850 PLIEVVVFN
-1859 REQSA
+1859 REHSA
-1864 AEIKQAVIED
+1864 AEIKQAVIDD
-1874 VRRYI
+1874 VRRYM
-1879 GEQKVFDDITLVV
+1879 GGQKVFDDITLVV

>member
-10 VQEIHSGVKSLV
+10 VQELHSGVKSLV
-22 YRGYRQRDQQP
+22 YRGYREADQQP
-33 AIVKLLKSEYPTLE
+33 VIVKLLKSEYPTLE

-52 RNEYKIAQALDCPSI
+52 RNEYKIAQPLDSSSI

-94 LLTHQTFPLTE
+94 LLTNQTLPVTE

-119 LHSHAIIHKDIKPGN
+119 LHRHSIIHKDIKPAN

-187 DYRSDYYSLGVTLYE
+187 DYRTDYYSLGVTLYE
-202 MLAGQLPFVTED
+202 LLAGQLPFATVE

-224 KQPLPLGENR
+224 KQPLPLCEIR

-262 KFDLET
+262 KFDLES

-300 GREQEVIEILAAF
+300 GREQEVIELLAAF
-313 ERISHSSIT
+313 ERISHST
-322 PNPLNKGA
+322 
-330 LEPAES
+330 
-336 PLTPTPL
+336 
-343 TPPFLR
+343 
-349 GAGGDQTYASEAES
+349 
-363 SSPLTPPL
+363 
-371 ARGAGG
+371 
-377 VPSESSP
+377 

-399 LEPAESPLTPP
+399 LEPAESPLTPTPLTPP

-417 VPSEAS
+417 VQNHASEAES
-423 PLTPSPSPSGSE
+423 SSTLTPPLSRGAGGDQTEESTLTPSPSPSPSPSSSE

-447 TAIVNEVHKPIL
+447 TAIVNEVHKPIV

-497 AAEIASWKHQLLD
+497 AGQIASWKHQLLD
-510 ALIPNAQVIIDVIPE
+510 ALTPNAQVIIDVIPE
-525 VEFIIGLQ
+525 VEFIIGSQ

-560 QPQHPVVI
+560 QPQHPVVL

-576 DSASLKLMQ
+576 DAASLKLMQ
-585 LLMGDSDSQYLL
+585 LLMSDSDSQFLL
-597 IIGAYRDNEVNPTH
+597 IIGAYRDNEVSPTH

-624 ANLNNITVQPLALNH
+624 ANLNNITVQPLAINH
-639 VSQLIADTFN
+639 VSQLIADTLN

-658 SFSELLF
+658 SFSQLLF

-682 ALENLLNYEA
+682 ALESLLHYEA
-692 SSDKW
+692 SSDRW

-746 VLAIVNEAS
+746 ILAIVNEAS
-755 DLVTGAQLWPA
+755 ELVTGAQLWPA

-790 ESMRLQDVKV
+790 ASVRLQDVKV

-820 EKKSTHFKIGQL
+820 EKKSTHFQIGQL

-855 GIETTAEESP
+855 GIETTPEELP
-865 LLAAQPDKNLLAEL
+865 LLAAQSDKNLLAEL

-898 YFNLSL
+898 YFNLGL

-940 QFLEVVLQEA
+940 QLLEVVLQEA
-950 KTLLDRVK
+950 KTLLDMVK

-969 QYRFSEAI
+969 QDRFSEAI

-982 VLEKLGLSLSQMS
+982 VLEKLGISLSQMS
-995 EDPGILIQ
+995 EDPGILIH
-1003 AIARKLVEENR
+1003 AIAIKLAEENK
-1014 QIEDLADLPEM
+1014 QIEDLAAISEM
-1025 TDSYQV
+1025 TDPYQL
-1031 AAIRILLTV
+1031 ATIRIMLTV
-1040 TSAAYITNPAL
+1040 YSAAYITNPAL
-1051 KSRLLFAMMDLCL
+1051 GSRLLFAMVDLCL
-1064 TYGNPPLAAG
+1064 TYGNPPLVAAI
-1074 VYVNYGVFLTVSG
+1074 YVNYGIFLTTG
-1087 DINSGYRFGQLSLRL
+1087 GNIDSGYRVGQLSLRL
-1102 LEQFNAKNIKVK
+1102 LEQFNAKKIKVI
-1114 VLVLQYFYSYIRHWK
+1114 VLHAFNSYIRHWK

-1138 LQEAFNSGLEIG
+1138 LQEGFNSGLETG
-1150 NLEYGCYA
+1150 NLEYACYA
-1158 ILSYHEHRLYSG
+1158 ILTNHLHVFFAGKDLELLEVKTREYVFLIGKLKQSYSFECIKLYRQLFLSLLG
-1170 GDLESL
+1170 QSNRPTELTGAQYNEKESL
-1176 EAKSREYLYLIQNLK
+1176 EA
-1191 QHYSIEGLKM
+1191 
-1201 FRQLILN
+1201 
-1208 LLAKSKK
+1208 
-1215 ATILIGNN
+1215 
-1223 YNEIQIIQSALQIN
+1223 ALQIN
-1237 NYYTLFFIYT
+1237 NYFNLFFIYT
-1247 FKTLLSYLFKERESA
+1247 FKTLLSYLFKEREAA

-1274 LVGGLLVTAQL
+1274 PVGGLIATAQL

-1296 YPHVSETEQTEYLEQ
+1296 YPHVSETEQREYLEQ

-1327 ANYQHKYE
+1327 ANYQHKYD
-1335 LVEAEKAR
+1335 LIEAEKAR
-1343 ILGDYP
+1343 ILGNYP
-1349 AAITLYDAAITGAR
+1349 AAITLYDGAITGAR

-1408 AKVKDLETRYPKFFA
+1408 AKVKDLETRYPQFFA

-1443 SGNSEGFDLASVFK
+1443 TGNSEGFDLASVFK

-1483 GARTGYLLLKHSNTF
+1483 GAQTGYLLLKHSNTF
-1498 TIEAVGQVEGDN
+1498 TVEAVGQVEGDN
-1510 ITLSQIPN
+1510 ITLSQIPH
-1518 LPLTEVLP
+1518 LPLPEILP
-1526 ISVINY
+1526 MSVINY
-1532 VERTQKS
+1532 VERTKKP

-1574 RFMGIVYLEN
+1574 RFMGVVYLEN
-1584 NLAEKVFTPGRIEV
+1584 NLAEKVFTPARIEV

-1610 ENATLYQTLE
+1610 ENAQLYQTLE

-1630 AQANREILV
+1630 AQANKEILV
-1639 LNERLKVENL
+1639 LNQRLKVENL

-1672 ESIARLE
+1672 ESIAGLE

-1684 EPADEVGGDYYDALN
+1684 EPADEVGGDYYDVLN
-1699 YGGQAT
+1699 HGGKAT

-1734 HNETDPVKLLQT
+1734 HKETDPVKLLQT

-1757 MNCGKSMSLSLLEYR
+1757 MDSGKNMSLSLLEYR
-1772 DNTLRVSGQHE
+1772 DNTLHLSGQHE
-1783 EVIVVRSSGEV
+1783 EVIVVRDGGEV
-1794 ERIDTMELGF
+1794 ERIDTIELGF
-1804 PIALEPDI
+1804 PIALEADI
-1812 ADFIASTEIHLNSG
+1812 ADFIASTEIQLNSG
-1826 DVVVLYTD
+1826 DVVILYTD
-1834 GITEAFDMNQA
+1834 GITEAFDMKKN

-1859 REQSA
+1859 RELSA
-1864 AEIKQAVIED
+1864 AEIKQAVIDD